1 MNKTYNIIWNAARGM
16 YIVTSELARSGSRAI
31 VSVSASCAVTLLAMD
46 AAPAVAEETRVSI
59 PSQTTTYT
67 LSGATPFV
75 VETGNT
81 VATDTAT
88 SAAIVG
94 DNSNDWDLLIESGAV
109 VGSSLTD
116 SQAMNL
122 DSSTGATSVHN
133 QGTITGSNEDGTI
146 MLQNGGSV
154 INDARIENNA
164 TYEHDP
170 EDIPQEYAGVYML
183 NGGSYVSSESGVLE
197 GVSGV
202 IVQSGEAHITNGG
215 MINSDGSW
223 RSYGV
228 EFRDGTYGTIVNTGT
243 IITTASDGSGK
254 IEDAAIY
261 VHTLNDMAVSGSVSV
276 DNSGLMQSDFITVA
290 LYYGSHF
297 EVVNR
302 VGGVITAGNSSLVGI
317 KSTAMELKVGVDNL
331 VTNDGTISAYGTAN
345 TYGIHYGESTSGG
358 VITNTG
364 SITTTGGGSGDASV
378 YVHGNGDGTVVNNSG
393 TMSSTVYGVYLDSAR
408 SKGHTLNN
416 QAGGAISANTAVA
429 INGNG
434 NTISNQGKMT
444 GVSDGLVLSGN
455 NNIVTTSGGEI
466 SGKNGIRVSK
476 GSGNQITAKSGSK
489 ITATSTGISIAGG
502 NNQVTTESGSTIV
515 AKDNGILI
523 NSGANNVT
531 NGGSI
536 TATGSSIS
544 YGIQYNSG
552 TSGTITNTG
561 TITTT
566 GKGAGDAS
574 VYAHGGAVTINN
586 SGTMDSSVFGVYVT
600 TGHTLNNLAGG
611 SITANTAVQLNGN
624 NNTLANAGAILGD
637 TNGVTINGSGNTLTS
652 QGKITGGT
660 NAILINSGSK
670 NNTLTLNTGTE
681 ISGSITDDN
690 NSASANNNLI
700 LDGEGTLGSSISGL
714 NSVTS
719 SGDWTLSGA
728 TMNLSGTT
736 NSALWVKSG
745 TLILNGA
752 MTAKGATVDSG
763 TTLQIG
769 NGGTLG
775 AFNGD
780 IVDNGTLTFNRSD
793 AAAYGSVISGS
804 GNVIKQGGGELT
816 LSNNNS
822 YSGGTTI
829 AEGTLTAT
837 AGGALGSGNIDNRAY
852 LKLDAANASDP
863 FIVADLTTH
872 SGATVEI
879 GAGST
884 LQANT
889 LTQQDGSTLTADL
902 TATSGPAIRAKNVN
916 LDGTLNVASP
926 ASQEPIRSTDDLISL
941 ALIESDNAISGD
953 FDGIT
958 INGNAMN
965 PDAFITVVGQK
976 NVNDTHYDLVETLTW
991 YADRYNAAIDA
1002 HGTFNLADADDS
1014 FTVNTVLENVDANS
1028 GWNGQ
1033 SLTKTG
1039 AGTLILN
1046 AENTYTGG
1054 TTISDGTLVATNVE
1068 ALGTGN
1074 VTDNATLEL
1083 NTGGDFDNAISGSGQ
1098 VVKSGDETLTLSGSN
1113 TYTGGTIISGG
1124 TLVATNVEALGTG
1137 DVTDNATLELNT
1149 GGDFDNAIGGTGSVV
1164 KSGDKTLTLSG
1175 ANSYTGGTTISGGTL
1190 VASNVE
1196 ALGSGDV
1203 TDNATL
1209 ELNTGGDFANNIGGT
1224 GSVVKSGD
1232 KTLTLSGTNS
1242 YTGGTT
1248 ISGGTLVANNV
1259 EALGTGDVTNNA
1271 TLELNTGGDFDNAIS
1286 GSGQVVKSGD
1296 ETLTLSGANSYT
1308 GGTTIS
1314 GGTLVATNVEAL
1326 GTGDITD
1333 NATLELNAGGDFTNN
1348 IGGTGSVEKSGDKTL
1363 TLSGTNT
1370 YRGGTLISGGT
1381 LVASNVEA
1389 LGSGDVTDNAT
1400 LEMNT
1405 GGDFA
1410 NNIGGTGSVVKSG
1423 DKTLTLSGANSYTG
1437 GTTISGGTLVAS
1449 NVEALGTGNVTDNA
1463 TLELNT
1469 GGDFDNAISGSGQV
1483 VKSGDGAL
1491 TLSGAN
1497 SYSGATTISGGT
1509 LIAANVNALGT
1520 GAIDN
1525 RASLLLDASGQF
1537 TVTDLTTESGG
1548 NTEIGAGSTLQATTL
1563 TQKSDSTLT
1572 INLNSNTVDPV
1583 IHAASQVSL
1592 AGTLDIT
1599 GVGDV
1604 LDSDPASTDDLDTFT
1619 LIASDKTIAG
1629 DFEKLTVA
1637 GMDADLADFITVD
1650 GRIDDT
1656 GKQYELTTALTWYA
1670 DRDDAVTDA
1679 HGTFNLTN
1687 ADGSFAVNTV
1697 LENVDATLD
1706 PASATG
1712 WDGTSLIKQGA
1723 GTLIL
1728 NAENTYTGGTT
1739 ISGGTLVA
1747 TNVDALGSGDVTDD
1761 ATLELNT
1768 GGTFD
1773 NAISGS
1779 GQVVKSGDDVLTL
1792 SGANSYSG
1800 GTLISDG
1807 TLVASNVDALGS
1819 GDVTNNAT
1827 LEMNTGGDFI
1837 NNIGGTGRVEKSG
1850 DDTLTLSGS
1859 NTYTGGTLI
1868 SDGTLVASNV
1878 EALGTGD
1885 VTNNATLELN
1895 TGGTF
1900 DNAISGSGQV
1910 VKSGD
1915 DVLTLSGA
1923 NSYSGGTLISGG
1935 TLVANN
1941 VEALGTGDVTD
1952 NATLEMNTGG
1962 DFINN
1967 IGGTGRVEKSGDD
1980 ALTLSGSN
1988 TYTGGTTIND
1998 GTLIATSVD
2007 ALGSGDVTNNAV
2019 LELNTGGDFINNIG
2033 GTGRVEKSGDET
2045 LTLSGSNTYTGGTL
2059 ISGGTLVA
2067 TNVEALGTGDVTDNA
2082 VLELNTGG
2090 DFINNIGGT
2099 GRVEKSGDDTLTLSG
2114 SNSYTGG
2121 TLISSGTLVATNVD
2135 ALGSGDVTDNATLE
2149 LNTGGDFT
2157 NNISGSG
2164 QVVKSGDE
2172 TLTLSG
2178 SNTYTGGTTINDGTL
2193 VATSVEA
2200 LGSGDVT
2207 NDAVL
2212 ALNTGGDFANNIGGT
2227 GSVVKSGD
2235 ETLTLS
2241 GTNSYTGG
2249 TTISGGTLVAT
2260 NVEALGTGDVTNNA
2274 TLELNT
2280 GGDFTNNISG
2290 NGQVVKSGDDTLT
2303 FSGSNTYTGG
2313 TTINDGTLVATSVE
2327 ALGSGDVTNDAV
2339 LALNTGGDFANNI
2352 GGTGSVVK
2360 SGDETLTLSG
2370 SNTYTGSTLISSGT
2384 LVANDVNALGTG
2396 DVTDNATLMLNTGGD
2411 FINNIGGTGRVEKSG
2426 DDTLTLSGS
2435 NSYTGGTLISSGTL
2449 VATNVDALGSGD
2461 VTDNATLELNTGGT
2475 FDNAI
2480 SGSGQVVKSGDETLT
2495 LSGANSYTGG
2505 TLISSG
2511 TLVANDVNAL
2521 GTGDV
2526 TDNAVLELNTGGDFD
2541 NAISGSGQVV
2551 KSGDET
2557 LTLSGANS
2565 YTGGTTIS
2573 GGTLVASNVEA
2584 LGSGDIDNYASL
2596 QLNASGQFVTA
2607 NLTTHDNAITA
2618 IGAGSALRANTLTQE
2633 ANSTLAVH
2641 LIDSNSGAIVTA
2653 DHANLGGT
2661 LDITGIGNVA
2671 KSWTRDAYAYTLID
2685 TDSAINSDFAQFT
2698 VAGMDAKQVDFLTV
2712 DGRVNADD
2720 DTRYDVTASLSWY
2733 ADSDN
2738 AATDAHGTFT
2748 LSEQGHSFTLN
2759 TALTDVDATLNP
2771 DSATYWDGK
2780 SLIKRG
2786 AGTLILGAQNTYS
2799 GDTDVQEGALW
2810 LAETATIG
2818 SAGSA
2823 QAVNIAANAAFGGH
2837 NSTVNGHV
2845 NNQGSLYFVDTF
2857 TVNGDVVNSSAM
2869 ISGSDQPNN
2878 TLTIAGNYT
2887 GNDGH
2892 LYLNTQLGDDSSP
2905 TDKLIVTG
2913 DTAGSTTLHITNV
2926 NGLGAQTVNG
2936 IEVIEVGG
2944 QSDGDFRLYKG
2955 HVDINAWT
2963 YTLKQDGGDWY
2974 LRSESDDVPDDGGEV
2989 TPPDDGGEVTPPDD
3003 GGEVTPPDDG
3013 GEVTP
3018 PDDGGEV
3025 TPPDDD
3031 GEVTPPDDGGDITP
3045 PDDGGD
3051 ITPPDGGD
3059 VTPVAPQY
3067 RADIGVYLG
3076 NQWMARNLQM
3086 QTLYDREGSQYRS
3099 ADGSIWM
3106 RFKAGKAE
3114 SQAVNGNVDIDSD
3127 YSQFQL
3133 GGDILTWSDGAQS
3146 VTVGLMGSYIN
3157 ASTDSTG
3164 NRGADGS
3171 QFSANGSVDGYNLGL
3186 YATWFADAQSHRGA
3200 YIDSWYQYGAYNNS
3214 VDNDGLSAS
3223 RYDSA
3228 AHAVSLETGYRY
3240 DIALSNRNTVSL
3252 TPQAQVTW
3260 QRYSADTVIDD
3271 GGTRISGQN
3280 DDSWTTRLGVR
3291 VDGKLYKESGRIQPF
3306 MEVNWLH
3313 ASDNAS
3319 ATFGDTKVS
3328 QDLPNDRV
3336 EVKVGIQANVSE
3348 RLSVYAQAAG
3358 QKGKNDYGDASFSL
3372 NMRYNW

>member
-16 YIVTSELARSGSRAI
+16 YIVTSELARRGSRAI

-75 VETGNT
+75 VETDNT
-81 VATDTAT
+81 IATDTAA

-215 MINSDGSW
+215 MISSDGSW

-243 IITTASDGSGK
+243 IITTASDGSNK

-290 LYYGSHF
+290 LYHGSHF

-364 SITTTGGGSGDASV
+364 SITTTGGGAGDASV

-434 NTISNQGKMT
+434 NTITNQGKMT
-444 GVSDGLVLSGN
+444 GVSDGLLISGN
-455 NNIVTTSGGEI
+455 NNIVITSGGEI

-489 ITATSTGISIAGG
+489 ITTTSTGISIAGG
-502 NNQVTTESGSTIV
+502 NNQITTESGSAIV

-536 TATGSSIS
+536 TATGSNMS

-552 TSGTITNTG
+552 ASGTITNTG

-611 SITANTAVQLNGN
+611 SISANTAVQFHGN
-624 NNTLANAGAILGD
+624 NNKLANAGAISGD
-637 TNGVTINGSGNTLTS
+637 TNGVTISGSGNTLTN

-660 NAILINSGSK
+660 NAVLINSGSK

-681 ISGSITDDN
+681 MSGSITDGN

-769 NGGTLG
+769 NSGTLG

-852 LKLDAANASDP
+852 LKLEAASASDP

-1098 VVKSGDETLTLSGSN
+1098 VVKSGDETLTLSGANS
-1113 TYTGGTIISGG
+1113 YTGGTTISGG
-1124 TLVATNVEALGTG
+1124 TLVASNVEALGTG
-1137 DVTDNATLELNT
+1137 DITDNATLEMNT
-1149 GGDFDNAIGGTGSVV
+1149 GGDFANNIGGTGSVV

-1259 EALGTGDVTNNA
+1259 EALGTGDVT
-1271 TLELNTGGDFDNAIS
+1271 
-1286 GSGQVVKSGD
+1286 
-1296 ETLTLSGANSYT
+1296 
-1308 GGTTIS
+1308 
-1314 GGTLVATNVEAL
+1314 
-1326 GTGDITD
+1326 
-1333 NATLELNAGGDFTNN
+1333 
-1348 IGGTGSVEKSGDKTL
+1348 
-1363 TLSGTNT
+1363 
-1370 YRGGTLISGGT
+1370 
-1381 LVASNVEA
+1381 
-1389 LGSGDVTDNAT
+1389 
-1400 LEMNT
+1400 
-1405 GGDFA
+1405 
-1410 NNIGGTGSVVKSG
+1410 
-1423 DKTLTLSGANSYTG
+1423 
-1437 GTTISGGTLVAS
+1437 
-1449 NVEALGTGNVTDNA
+1449 DNA

-1483 VKSGDGAL
+1483 VKSGDKTL

-1509 LIAANVNALGT
+1509 LIATHVNALGT

-1525 RASLLLDASGQF
+1525 RASLLLDASGQL

-1779 GQVVKSGDDVLTL
+1779 GQVVKSGDGALTL

-1807 TLVASNVDALGS
+1807 TLVASNV
-1819 GDVTNNAT
+1819 
-1827 LEMNTGGDFI
+1827 
-1837 NNIGGTGRVEKSG
+1837 
-1850 DDTLTLSGS
+1850 
-1859 NTYTGGTLI
+1859 
-1868 SDGTLVASNV
+1868 

-1885 VTNNATLELN
+1885 VTDDAVLELN
-1895 TGGTF
+1895 TGGDF

-1910 VKSGD
+1910 V
-1915 DVLTLSGA
+1915 
-1923 NSYSGGTLISGG
+1923 
-1935 TLVANN
+1935 
-1941 VEALGTGDVTD
+1941 
-1952 NATLEMNTGG
+1952 
-1962 DFINN
+1962 
-1967 IGGTGRVEKSGDD
+1967 
-1980 ALTLSGSN
+1980 
-1988 TYTGGTTIND
+1988 
-1998 GTLIATSVD
+1998 
-2007 ALGSGDVTNNAV
+2007 
-2019 LELNTGGDFINNIG
+2019 
-2033 GTGRVEKSGDET
+2033 KSGDET

-2067 TNVEALGTGDVTDNA
+2067 SNVEALGSGDVTNDAVLELNTGGTFDNVISGSGQVVKSGDDALTLSGANTYTGGTTINDGTLVATSVDALGTGDVTDNA
-2082 VLELNTGG
+2082 TLELNTGG
-2090 DFINNIGGT
+2090 TFDNAISGSGQ
-2099 GRVEKSGDDTLTLSG
+2099 VVKSGDKMLTLSG
-2114 SNSYTGG
+2114 ANSYSGG
-2121 TLISSGTLVATNVD
+2121 TLISDGTLVASNVES
-2135 ALGSGDVTDNATLE
+2135 LGTGDVTNNATLE

-2172 TLTLSG
+2172 TLTLSS

-2370 SNTYTGSTLISSGT
+2370 SNTYTGGTLISSGT

-2565 YTGGTTIS
+2565 YTGGTLISGGTLVATSVEALGSGDVTDNAVLELNTGGTFDNAISGSGQVVKSGDKTLTLSGANSYTGGTTIS

-2633 ANSTLAVH
+2633 ANGTLAVH
-2641 LIDSNSGAIVTA
+2641 LTDNNSGAIVTA
-2653 DHANLGGT
+2653 DRANLGGT
-2661 LDITGIGNVA
+2661 LDITGIGNVT

-2685 TDSAINSDFAQFT
+2685 TDSAIDSDFAQFT

-2759 TALTDVDATLNP
+2759 TALTDVDATLDP
-2771 DSATYWDGK
+2771 DSATGWDGK

-2786 AGTLILGAQNTYS
+2786 AGALILGAQNTYS

-2810 LAETATIG
+2810 LTETATIG

-2837 NSTVNGHV
+2837 NATVNGHV
-2845 NNQGSLYFVDTF
+2845 NNLGSLYFADTF

>member
-122 DSSTGATSVHN
+122 DSLTGATSVHN
-133 QGTITGSNEDGTI
+133 QGTITGSSADGTI
-146 MLQNGGSV
+146 LLQNGGSV
-154 INDARIENNA
+154 INDGRIENSAIYVHNLDYGA
-164 TYEHDP
+164 P
-170 EDIPQEYAGVYML
+170 EIDAAIYML
-183 NGGSYVSSESGVLE
+183 NGGSYVSSENGVLK

-202 IVQSGEAHITNGG
+202 IVQSGEVHITNGG
-215 MINSDGSW
+215 TINSDGSW

-228 EFRDGTYGTIVNTGT
+228 ELRGGAYGTIVNTGT
-243 IITTASDGSGK
+243 IITTASDGSNK

-261 VHTLNDMAVSGSVSV
+261 AHTFDDIAAGDSVSV
-276 DNSGLMQSDFITVA
+276 DNSGLLQSDFIAVA
-290 LYYGSHF
+290 LYHGAHF
-297 EVVNR
+297 EVFNR
-302 VGGVITAGNSSLVGI
+302 AGGVITAGNSSLVGI
-317 KSTAMELKVGVDNL
+317 QSAAMELKAGADNL

-345 TYGIHYGESTSGG
+345 TYGIHYGENTSGG

-434 NTISNQGKMT
+434 NTITNQGKMT
-444 GVSDGLVLSGN
+444 GVSDGLLISGN

-489 ITATSTGISIAGG
+489 ITTTSTGISIAGG
-502 NNQVTTESGSTIV
+502 NNQVTTESGSAIV

-552 TSGTITNTG
+552 ASGTITNTG

-624 NNTLANAGAILGD
+624 NNTLANAGAISGD
-637 TNGVTINGSGNTLTS
+637 TNGVTISGSGNTLTS

-660 NAILINSGSK
+660 NAVLINSGSK
-670 NNTLTLNTGTE
+670 NNTITLNTGTE

-745 TLILNGA
+745 TLIVNGA

-804 GNVIKQGGGELT
+804 GNVVKQGGGELT

-852 LKLDAANASDP
+852 LKLDAASASDP

-902 TATSGPAIRAKNVN
+902 TETSGPVIRAKNVN

-953 FDGIT
+953 FGDIT

-991 YADRYNAAIDA
+991 YADRDNAAIDA

-1046 AENTYTGG
+1046 AENTYTGS
-1054 TTISDGTLVATNVE
+1054 TTISEGTLIATNVE

-1074 VTDNATLEL
+1074 VTDNATLEM

-1098 VVKSGDETLTLSGSN
+1098 VVKSGDETLTLSGANS
-1113 TYTGGTIISGG
+1113 YTGGTTISGG
-1124 TLVATNVEALGTG
+1124 TLVASNVEALGTG
-1137 DVTDNATLELNT
+1137 DITDNATLELNT
-1149 GGDFDNAIGGTGSVV
+1149 GGDFDNVISGSGQVV

-1209 ELNTGGDFANNIGGT
+1209 ELNT
-1224 GSVVKSGD
+1224 S
-1232 KTLTLSGTNS
+1232 
-1242 YTGGTT
+1242 
-1248 ISGGTLVANNV
+1248 
-1259 EALGTGDVTNNA
+1259 
-1271 TLELNTGGDFDNAIS
+1271 
-1286 GSGQVVKSGD
+1286 
-1296 ETLTLSGANSYT
+1296 
-1308 GGTTIS
+1308 
-1314 GGTLVATNVEAL
+1314 
-1326 GTGDITD
+1326 
-1333 NATLELNAGGDFTNN
+1333 
-1348 IGGTGSVEKSGDKTL
+1348 
-1363 TLSGTNT
+1363 
-1370 YRGGTLISGGT
+1370 
-1381 LVASNVEA
+1381 
-1389 LGSGDVTDNAT
+1389 
-1400 LEMNT
+1400 
-1405 GGDFA
+1405 GDFA

-1437 GTTISGGTLVAS
+1437 GTIISGGTLVAT
-1449 NVEALGTGNVTDNA
+1449 NVDALGTGDVIDNA

-1483 VKSGDGAL
+1483 VKSGDDTLA
-1491 TLSGAN
+1491 LSGAN

-1572 INLNSNTVDPV
+1572 INLDSNTADPV

-1779 GQVVKSGDDVLTL
+1779 GQVVKSGD
-1792 SGANSYSG
+1792 
-1800 GTLISDG
+1800 
-1807 TLVASNVDALGS
+1807 
-1819 GDVTNNAT
+1819 
-1827 LEMNTGGDFI
+1827 E
-1837 NNIGGTGRVEKSG
+1837 
-1850 DDTLTLSGS
+1850 TLTLSGT
-1859 NTYTGGTLI
+1859 NT
-1868 SDGTLVASNV
+1868 
-1878 EALGTGD
+1878 
-1885 VTNNATLELN
+1885 
-1895 TGGTF
+1895 
-1900 DNAISGSGQV
+1900 
-1910 VKSGD
+1910 
-1915 DVLTLSGA
+1915 
-1923 NSYSGGTLISGG
+1923 YSGGTLISGG
-1935 TLVANN
+1935 TLVASN

-2121 TLISSGTLVATNVD
+2121 TLISGGTLVATNVD
-2135 ALGSGDVTDNATLE
+2135 ALGSGDVTNNAVLE
-2149 LNTGGDFT
+2149 LNTGGTFD
-2157 NNISGSG
+2157 NAISGSG

-2193 VATSVEA
+2193 IATSVDA

-2207 NDAVL
+2207 NNAVL
-2212 ALNTGGDFANNIGGT
+2212 ELNTGGDFINNIGGT
-2227 GSVVKSGD
+2227 GRVEKSGD

-2241 GTNSYTGG
+2241 GSNTYTGG
-2249 TTISGGTLVAT
+2249 TLISGGTLVAT
-2260 NVEALGTGDVTNNA
+2260 NVEALGTGDVTDN
-2274 TLELNT
+2274 
-2280 GGDFTNNISG
+2280 
-2290 NGQVVKSGDDTLT
+2290 
-2303 FSGSNTYTGG
+2303 
-2313 TTINDGTLVATSVE
+2313 
-2327 ALGSGDVTNDAV
+2327 AV
-2339 LALNTGGDFANNI
+2339 L
-2352 GGTGSVVK
+2352 
-2360 SGDETLTLSG
+2360 E
-2370 SNTYTGSTLISSGT
+2370 
-2384 LVANDVNALGTG
+2384 
-2396 DVTDNATLMLNTGGD
+2396 LNTGGD

-2435 NSYTGGTLISSGTL
+2435 NSYTGGTLISGGTL

-2565 YTGGTTIS
+2565 YTGGTLISGGTLVATSVEALGSGDVTDNAVLELNTGGTFDNAISGSGQVVKSGDKTLTLSGANSYTGGTTIS

-2607 NLTTHDNAITA
+2607 NLTTHDNATTA

-2641 LIDSNSGAIVTA
+2641 LTDSNSGAIVTA
-2653 DHANLGGT
+2653 DRANLGGT

-2799 GDTDVQEGALW
+2799 GDTDVQEGTLW

-2837 NSTVNGHV
+2837 NATVNGHV
-2845 NNQGSLYFVDTF
+2845 NNLGNLYFVDTF

-2892 LYLNTQLGDDSSP
+2892 LYLNTQLGDDNSP

-2944 QSDGDFRLYKG
+2944 QSDGDFTLYKG

-2974 LRSESDDVPDDGGEV
+2974 LRSESDDVPDDGG
-2989 TPPDDGGEVTPPDD
+2989 D
-3003 GGEVTPPDDG
+3003 
-3013 GEVTP
+3013 
-3018 PDDGGEV
+3018 
-3025 TPPDDD
+3025 
-3031 GEVTPPDDGGDITP
+3031 VTPPDDGGDVTP
-3045 PDDGGD
+3045 PDDGGDVTPPDDGGDVTPPDDGGDVSPPDDGGDVTPPDDGGDVTPPDGDGD

-3059 VTPVAPQY
+3059 VTPVTPQY

-3099 ADGSIWM
+3099 ADGSVWM

>member
-154 INDARIENNA
+154 INDALIENNA

-243 IITTASDGSGK
+243 IITTASDGSNK

-290 LYYGSHF
+290 LYHGSHF

-364 SITTTGGGSGDASV
+364 SITTTGGGAGDASV

-416 QAGGAISANTAVA
+416 QAGGVISANTAVA
-429 INGNG
+429 VNGNG
-434 NTISNQGKMT
+434 NTITNQGKMT
-444 GVSDGLVLSGN
+444 GVSDGLLISGN

-489 ITATSTGISIAGG
+489 ITTTSTGISIAGG
-502 NNQVTTESGSTIV
+502 NNQITTESGSAIV

-536 TATGSSIS
+536 TATGSNMS

-552 TSGTITNTG
+552 ASGTITNTG

-611 SITANTAVQLNGN
+611 SISANTAVQFHGN
-624 NNTLANAGAILGD
+624 NNKLANAGAILGD

-652 QGKITGGT
+652 QGKITGGI

-804 GNVIKQGGGELT
+804 GNVVKQGGGELT

-852 LKLDAANASDP
+852 LKLDAASASDP

-902 TATSGPAIRAKNVN
+902 TETSGPVIRAKNVN

-953 FDGIT
+953 FDDIT

-991 YADRYNAAIDA
+991 YADRDNAAIDA

-1014 FTVNTVLENVDANS
+1014 FTVNTVLEDVDANS

-1046 AENTYTGG
+1046 AENTYTGS
-1054 TTISDGTLVATNVE
+1054 TTISEGTLIATNVE

-1074 VTDNATLEL
+1074 VTDNATLEM

-1098 VVKSGDETLTLSGSN
+1098 
-1113 TYTGGTIISGG
+1113 
-1124 TLVATNVEALGTG
+1124 
-1137 DVTDNATLELNT
+1137 
-1149 GGDFDNAIGGTGSVV
+1149 VV

-1190 VASNVE
+1190 VATNVE
-1196 ALGSGDV
+1196 VLGSGDV
-1203 TDNATL
+1203 TDNAVL
-1209 ELNTGGDFANNIGGT
+1209 ELNTGGDFT
-1224 GSVVKSGD
+1224 
-1232 KTLTLSGTNS
+1232 
-1242 YTGGTT
+1242 
-1248 ISGGTLVANNV
+1248 
-1259 EALGTGDVTNNA
+1259 
-1271 TLELNTGGDFDNAIS
+1271 NAIS
-1286 GSGQVVKSGD
+1286 GSGQ
-1296 ETLTLSGANSYT
+1296 
-1308 GGTTIS
+1308 
-1314 GGTLVATNVEAL
+1314 
-1326 GTGDITD
+1326 
-1333 NATLELNAGGDFTNN
+1333 
-1348 IGGTGSVEKSGDKTL
+1348 
-1363 TLSGTNT
+1363 
-1370 YRGGTLISGGT
+1370 
-1381 LVASNVEA
+1381 
-1389 LGSGDVTDNAT
+1389 
-1400 LEMNT
+1400 
-1405 GGDFA
+1405 
-1410 NNIGGTGSVVKSG
+1410 VVKSG

-1449 NVEALGTGNVTDNA
+1449 NVEALGTGDITDNATLELNAGGDFANNIGGTGSVVKSGDKTLTLSGSNTYTGGTTISGGTLVATNVEALGTGNVTDNATLELSTGGDFANNIGGTGSVVKSGDETLTLSGANSYTGGTTISGGTLVASNVEALGTGDVTDNA

-1483 VKSGDGAL
+1483 VKSGDKTL

-1497 SYSGATTISGGT
+1497 SYSGA
-1509 LIAANVNALGT
+1509 
-1520 GAIDN
+1520 
-1525 RASLLLDASGQF
+1525 
-1537 TVTDLTTESGG
+1537 
-1548 NTEIGAGSTLQATTL
+1548 
-1563 TQKSDSTLT
+1563 
-1572 INLNSNTVDPV
+1572 
-1583 IHAASQVSL
+1583 
-1592 AGTLDIT
+1592 
-1599 GVGDV
+1599 
-1604 LDSDPASTDDLDTFT
+1604 
-1619 LIASDKTIAG
+1619 
-1629 DFEKLTVA
+1629 
-1637 GMDADLADFITVD
+1637 
-1650 GRIDDT
+1650 
-1656 GKQYELTTALTWYA
+1656 
-1670 DRDDAVTDA
+1670 
-1679 HGTFNLTN
+1679 
-1687 ADGSFAVNTV
+1687 
-1697 LENVDATLD
+1697 
-1706 PASATG
+1706 
-1712 WDGTSLIKQGA
+1712 
-1723 GTLIL
+1723 
-1728 NAENTYTGGTT
+1728 TT

-1779 GQVVKSGDDVLTL
+1779 GQVVKSGDETLTLSGTNTYSGGTLISGGTLVASNVEALGTGDVTNDAVLELNTGGTFDNAISGSGQVVKSGDKMLTL

-1807 TLVASNVDALGS
+1807 TLVASNVEALGS
-1819 GDVTNNAT
+1819 GDVTNDAVLELNTGGTFDNVISGSGKVEKSGDDALTLSGSNTYTGGTLISGGTLVASNVEALGTGDVTDNAT
-1827 LEMNTGGDFI
+1827 LALNAGGDFTNNIGGTGRVEKSGDQTLTLSGSNTYTGGTLISSGTLVATSVDALGTGNVTNNATLALNTGGDFINNIGGTGRVEKSGDDALTLSGSNTYTGGTLISGGTLVANDVNALGTGDVTDNAALMLNTGGDFI

-1868 SDGTLVASNV
+1868 SGGTLVANDVNALGTGDVTDNATLALNAVGDFNNAIGGSGKVEKSGDDTLTLSGSNTYTGGTLINGGTLVASNV

-1885 VTNNATLELN
+1885 VTDDATLELN
-1895 TGGTF
+1895 TGGKF
-1900 DNAISGSGQV
+1900 DNAISGSGNV
-1910 VKSGD
+1910 VKSGAD
-1915 DVLTLSGA
+1915 
-1923 NSYSGGTLISGG
+1923 
-1935 TLVANN
+1935 
-1941 VEALGTGDVTD
+1941 
-1952 NATLEMNTGG
+1952 
-1962 DFINN
+1962 
-1967 IGGTGRVEKSGDD
+1967 
-1980 ALTLSGSN
+1980 
-1988 TYTGGTTIND
+1988 
-1998 GTLIATSVD
+1998 
-2007 ALGSGDVTNNAV
+2007 
-2019 LELNTGGDFINNIG
+2019 
-2033 GTGRVEKSGDET
+2033 
-2045 LTLSGSNTYTGGTL
+2045 
-2059 ISGGTLVA
+2059 
-2067 TNVEALGTGDVTDNA
+2067 
-2082 VLELNTGG
+2082 
-2090 DFINNIGGT
+2090 
-2099 GRVEKSGDDTLTLSG
+2099 
-2114 SNSYTGG
+2114 
-2121 TLISSGTLVATNVD
+2121 
-2135 ALGSGDVTDNATLE
+2135 
-2149 LNTGGDFT
+2149 
-2157 NNISGSG
+2157 
-2164 QVVKSGDE
+2164 

-2193 VATSVEA
+2193 VATSV
-2200 LGSGDVT
+2200 D
-2207 NDAVL
+2207 
-2212 ALNTGGDFANNIGGT
+2212 
-2227 GSVVKSGD
+2227 
-2235 ETLTLS
+2235 
-2241 GTNSYTGG
+2241 
-2249 TTISGGTLVAT
+2249 
-2260 NVEALGTGDVTNNA
+2260 ALGTGDVTDDA

-2280 GGDFTNNISG
+2280 GGD
-2290 NGQVVKSGDDTLT
+2290 
-2303 FSGSNTYTGG
+2303 
-2313 TTINDGTLVATSVE
+2313 
-2327 ALGSGDVTNDAV
+2327 
-2339 LALNTGGDFANNI
+2339 
-2352 GGTGSVVK
+2352 
-2360 SGDETLTLSG
+2360 
-2370 SNTYTGSTLISSGT
+2370 
-2384 LVANDVNALGTG
+2384 
-2396 DVTDNATLMLNTGGD
+2396 
-2411 FINNIGGTGRVEKSG
+2411 
-2426 DDTLTLSGS
+2426 
-2435 NSYTGGTLISSGTL
+2435 
-2449 VATNVDALGSGD
+2449 
-2461 VTDNATLELNTGGT
+2461 

-2480 SGSGQVVKSGDETLT
+2480 SGSGQVVKSGDDTLT
-2495 LSGANSYTGG
+2495 LSGSNTYTGG

-2526 TDNAVLELNTGGDFD
+2526 TDNATLELNTGGDFT
-2541 NAISGSGQVV
+2541 NNIGGTGRVE
-2551 KSGDET
+2551 KSGDGT
-2557 LTLSGANS
+2557 LTLSGSNT
-2565 YTGGTTIS
+2565 YTGGTLIS
-2573 GGTLVASNVEA
+2573 DGTLVASNVEA

-2607 NLTTHDNAITA
+2607 NLTTHDNATTA
-2618 IGAGSALRANTLTQE
+2618 IGADSALRGNTLTQE

-2641 LIDSNSGAIVTA
+2641 LTDSNSGAIVTA

-2712 DGRVNADD
+2712 DGRVNAAD

-2748 LSEQGHSFTLN
+2748 LSEQGHCFTLN

-2799 GDTDVQEGALW
+2799 GDTDVQEGVLW

-2837 NSTVNGHV
+2837 NATVNGHV
-2845 NNQGSLYFVDTF
+2845 NNLGNLYFVDTF

-2944 QSDGDFRLYKG
+2944 QSDGDFTLYKG

-2974 LRSESDDVPDDGGEV
+2974 LRSESDDVPDDGGDV
-2989 TPPDDGGEVTPPDD
+2989 IPPDDGGD
-3003 GGEVTPPDDG
+3003 
-3013 GEVTP
+3013 
-3018 PDDGGEV
+3018 
-3025 TPPDDD
+3025 
-3031 GEVTPPDDGGDITP
+3031 VTPPDDGGDVTP
-3045 PDDGGD
+3045 PDDGGDVTPPDDGGDVSPPDDGGDVTPPDDGGDVTPPDDDGD

>member
-133 QGTITGSNEDGTI
+133 QGTITGSNEDGAI

-154 INDARIENNA
+154 INDARIENSA

-215 MINSDGSW
+215 MISSDGSW

-243 IITTASDGSGK
+243 IITTASDGSNK

-290 LYYGSHF
+290 LYHGSHF

-364 SITTTGGGSGDASV
+364 SITTTGGGAGDASV

-416 QAGGAISANTAVA
+416 QAGSAISANTAVA

-444 GVSDGLVLSGN
+444 GVSDGLLISGN

-489 ITATSTGISIAGG
+489 ITTTSTGISIAGG
-502 NNQVTTESGSTIV
+502 NNQITTESGSAIV

-536 TATGSSIS
+536 TATGSNMS

-552 TSGTITNTG
+552 ASGTITNTG

-611 SITANTAVQLNGN
+611 SISANTAVQFHGN
-624 NNTLANAGAILGD
+624 NNKLANAGAILGD

-652 QGKITGGT
+652 QGKITGGI

-804 GNVIKQGGGELT
+804 GNVVKQGGGELT

-852 LKLDAANASDP
+852 LKLDAASASDP

-953 FDGIT
+953 FDDIT

-991 YADRYNAAIDA
+991 YADRDNAAIDA

-1046 AENTYTGG
+1046 AENTYTGS
-1054 TTISDGTLVATNVE
+1054 TTISEGTLIATNVE

-1074 VTDNATLEL
+1074 VTDNATLEMNTGGDFDNAISGSGQVVKSGDETLTLSGANSYTGGTTISGGTLVASNVEALGTGDITDNATLELNAGGDFANNIGGTGSVVKSGDKTLTLSGSNTYTGGTTISGGTLVASNVEALGSGDVTDNATLEMNTGGDFANNIGGTGSVVKSGDETLTLSGANSYTGGTTISGGTLVASNVEALGTGDVTDNATLEL

-1098 VVKSGDETLTLSGSN
+1098 VVKSGDKTLTLSGINS
-1113 TYTGGTIISGG
+1113 YTGGTTISGG
-1124 TLVATNVEALGTG
+1124 TLVASNVDALGSG

-1296 ETLTLSGANSYT
+1296 
-1308 GGTTIS
+1308 
-1314 GGTLVATNVEAL
+1314 
-1326 GTGDITD
+1326 
-1333 NATLELNAGGDFTNN
+1333 
-1348 IGGTGSVEKSGDKTL
+1348 KT
-1363 TLSGTNT
+1363 
-1370 YRGGTLISGGT
+1370 
-1381 LVASNVEA
+1381 
-1389 LGSGDVTDNAT
+1389 
-1400 LEMNT
+1400 
-1405 GGDFA
+1405 
-1410 NNIGGTGSVVKSG
+1410 
-1423 DKTLTLSGANSYTG
+1423 
-1437 GTTISGGTLVAS
+1437 
-1449 NVEALGTGNVTDNA
+1449 
-1463 TLELNT
+1463 
-1469 GGDFDNAISGSGQV
+1469 
-1483 VKSGDGAL
+1483 L

-1509 LIAANVNALGT
+1509 LIATHVNALGT

-1572 INLNSNTVDPV
+1572 INLDSNTADPV

-1807 TLVASNVDALGS
+1807 TLVASNVEALGT
-1819 GDVTNNAT
+1819 GDVTDDAV
-1827 LEMNTGGDFI
+1827 LELNTGGDFDNAI
-1837 NNIGGTGRVEKSG
+1837 SGSGQVVKSG
-1850 DDTLTLSGS
+1850 DETLTLSGS

-1885 VTNNATLELN
+1885 VTDDAVLELN
-1895 TGGTF
+1895 TGGDF

-1923 NSYSGGTLISGG
+1923 NSYSGGTLISDG
-1935 TLVANN
+1935 TLVASN

-1952 NATLEMNTGG
+1952 DAT
-1962 DFINN
+1962 
-1967 IGGTGRVEKSGDD
+1967 
-1980 ALTLSGSN
+1980 
-1988 TYTGGTTIND
+1988 
-1998 GTLIATSVD
+1998 
-2007 ALGSGDVTNNAV
+2007 
-2019 LELNTGGDFINNIG
+2019 
-2033 GTGRVEKSGDET
+2033 
-2045 LTLSGSNTYTGGTL
+2045 
-2059 ISGGTLVA
+2059 
-2067 TNVEALGTGDVTDNA
+2067 
-2082 VLELNTGG
+2082 LELNTGG

-2099 GRVEKSGDDTLTLSG
+2099 GRVEKSGDD
-2114 SNSYTGG
+2114 
-2121 TLISSGTLVATNVD
+2121 
-2135 ALGSGDVTDNATLE
+2135 
-2149 LNTGGDFT
+2149 
-2157 NNISGSG
+2157 
-2164 QVVKSGDE
+2164 K
-2172 TLTLSG
+2172 LTLSG
-2178 SNTYTGGTTINDGTL
+2178 SNTYTGG
-2193 VATSVEA
+2193 
-2200 LGSGDVT
+2200 
-2207 NDAVL
+2207 
-2212 ALNTGGDFANNIGGT
+2212 
-2227 GSVVKSGD
+2227 
-2235 ETLTLS
+2235 
-2241 GTNSYTGG
+2241 
-2249 TTISGGTLVAT
+2249 
-2260 NVEALGTGDVTNNA
+2260 
-2274 TLELNT
+2274 
-2280 GGDFTNNISG
+2280 
-2290 NGQVVKSGDDTLT
+2290 
-2303 FSGSNTYTGG
+2303 
-2313 TTINDGTLVATSVE
+2313 
-2327 ALGSGDVTNDAV
+2327 
-2339 LALNTGGDFANNI
+2339 
-2352 GGTGSVVK
+2352 
-2360 SGDETLTLSG
+2360 
-2370 SNTYTGSTLISSGT
+2370 TLISSGT

-2411 FINNIGGTGRVEKSG
+2411 FTNNIGGTGRVEKSG
-2426 DDTLTLSGS
+2426 DDALTLSGS
-2435 NSYTGGTLISSGTL
+2435 NTYTGGTLISGGTLVANDVNALGTGDITDNATLALNAVGDFDNAISGSGKVEKSGDDALTLSGSNTYTGGTLISSGTLVASNVEALGTGDVTDNATLELNTSGTFDNAISGSGQVVKSGDKMLTLSGANSYSGGTLISDGTLVASNVESLGTGDVTNNATLELNTGGDFTNNISGSGQVVKSGDDALALSGANSYTGGTLISSGTL

-2480 SGSGQVVKSGDETLT
+2480 SGSGQVVKSGDKTLT
-2495 LSGANSYTGG
+2495 LSGSNTYTGG
-2505 TLISSG
+2505 TLIS
-2511 TLVANDVNAL
+2511 D
-2521 GTGDV
+2521 
-2526 TDNAVLELNTGGDFD
+2526 
-2541 NAISGSGQVV
+2541 
-2551 KSGDET
+2551 
-2557 LTLSGANS
+2557 
-2565 YTGGTTIS
+2565 
-2573 GGTLVASNVEA
+2573 GTLVASNVEA

-2607 NLTTHDNAITA
+2607 NLTTHDNATTA

-2771 DSATYWDGK
+2771 DSATDWDGK

-2837 NSTVNGHV
+2837 NATVNGHV
-2845 NNQGSLYFVDTF
+2845 NNLGNLYFVDTF

-3003 GGEVTPPDDG
+3003 GGDVTPPDDGGDVTPPDDG

-3025 TPPDDD
+3025 TPPDD
-3031 GEVTPPDDGGDITP
+3031 GGDVTP

-3328 QDLPNDRV
+3328 QDLPNDRL

>member
-1 MNKTYNIIWNAARGM
+1 
-16 YIVTSELARSGSRAI
+16 
-31 VSVSASCAVTLLAMD
+31 
-46 AAPAVAEETRVSI
+46 
-59 PSQTTTYT
+59 
-67 LSGATPFV
+67 
-75 VETGNT
+75 
-81 VATDTAT
+81 
-88 SAAIVG
+88 
-94 DNSNDWDLLIESGAV
+94 
-109 VGSSLTD
+109 
-116 SQAMNL
+116 
-122 DSSTGATSVHN
+122 
-133 QGTITGSNEDGTI
+133 
-146 MLQNGGSV
+146 
-154 INDARIENNA
+154 
-164 TYEHDP
+164 
-170 EDIPQEYAGVYML
+170 
-183 NGGSYVSSESGVLE
+183 
-197 GVSGV
+197 
-202 IVQSGEAHITNGG
+202 
-215 MINSDGSW
+215 
-223 RSYGV
+223 
-228 EFRDGTYGTIVNTGT
+228 
-243 IITTASDGSGK
+243 
-254 IEDAAIY
+254 
-261 VHTLNDMAVSGSVSV
+261 
-276 DNSGLMQSDFITVA
+276 
-290 LYYGSHF
+290 
-297 EVVNR
+297 
-302 VGGVITAGNSSLVGI
+302 
-317 KSTAMELKVGVDNL
+317 
-331 VTNDGTISAYGTAN
+331 
-345 TYGIHYGESTSGG
+345 YGIHYGESTSGG

-364 SITTTGGGSGDASV
+364 SITTTGGGAGDASV

-434 NTISNQGKMT
+434 NTITNQGKMT
-444 GVSDGLVLSGN
+444 GVSDGLLISGN

-489 ITATSTGISIAGG
+489 ITATSTGISIASG
-502 NNQVTTESGSTIV
+502 NNQVTTESGSAIV

-552 TSGTITNTG
+552 ASGTITNTG

-637 TNGVTINGSGNTLTS
+637 TNGVTISGSGNTLTN

-660 NAILINSGSK
+660 NAVLINSGSK

-681 ISGSITDDN
+681 MSGSITDGN

-745 TLILNGA
+745 TLIVNGA

-793 AAAYGSVISGS
+793 AAVYGSVISGS
-804 GNVIKQGGGELT
+804 GNVVKQGGGELT

-852 LKLDAANASDP
+852 LKLDAASASDP

-941 ALIESDNAISGD
+941 ALIESDNVISGD
-953 FDGIT
+953 FDDIT

-991 YADRYNAAIDA
+991 YADRDNAAIDA

-1054 TTISDGTLVATNVE
+1054 TTISDGTLVANNVE

-1074 VTDNATLEL
+1074 VTD
-1083 NTGGDFDNAISGSGQ
+1083 
-1098 VVKSGDETLTLSGSN
+1098 
-1113 TYTGGTIISGG
+1113 
-1124 TLVATNVEALGTG
+1124 
-1137 DVTDNATLELNT
+1137 
-1149 GGDFDNAIGGTGSVV
+1149 
-1164 KSGDKTLTLSG
+1164 
-1175 ANSYTGGTTISGGTL
+1175 
-1190 VASNVE
+1190 
-1196 ALGSGDV
+1196 
-1203 TDNATL
+1203 
-1209 ELNTGGDFANNIGGT
+1209 
-1224 GSVVKSGD
+1224 
-1232 KTLTLSGTNS
+1232 
-1242 YTGGTT
+1242 
-1248 ISGGTLVANNV
+1248 
-1259 EALGTGDVTNNA
+1259 NA

-1326 GTGDITD
+1326 GSGDVTD
-1333 NATLELNAGGDFTNN
+1333 NATLELNTGGTFDNVISGSGQVVKSGDEMLTLSGANSYTGGTTISGGTLVVSNVEALGSGDVTDNATLELNTGGDFDNN
-1348 IGGTGSVEKSGDKTL
+1348 IGGTGSVVKSGDETL
-1363 TLSGTNT
+1363 TLSGANSYT
-1370 YRGGTLISGGT
+1370 GGTLISGGT
-1381 LVASNVEA
+1381 LVASNVEALGTGDVTDNAVLELNTGGTFDNVISGSGQVVKSGDEMLTLSGANSYTGGTTISGGTLVATNVEALGSGDVTDNATLELNTGGTFDNVISGSGQVVKSGDDALTLSGNNSYTGGTLISGGTLVASNVDA

-1405 GGDFA
+1405 GGDFDNA
-1410 NNIGGTGSVVKSG
+1410 ISGSGQVVKSG
-1423 DKTLTLSGANSYTG
+1423 DETLTLSGANSYTG
-1437 GTTISGGTLVAS
+1437 GTTISGGTLVAN
-1449 NVEALGTGNVTDNA
+1449 NVEALGTGDVTNNA

-1483 VKSGDGAL
+1483 VKSGDKTL

-1509 LIAANVNALGT
+1509 LIATHVNALGT

-1706 PASATG
+1706 PDSVTG

-1800 GTLISDG
+1800 GSLISGG
-1807 TLVASNVDALGS
+1807 TLVATNVEALGS
-1819 GDVTNNAT
+1819 GDVTNNAV
-1827 LEMNTGGDFI
+1827 LELNTGGTFDNAI
-1837 NNIGGTGRVEKSG
+1837 SGSGQVVKSG
-1850 DDTLTLSGS
+1850 DETLTLSGS

-1868 SDGTLVASNV
+1868 SGGTLVASNVEALGSGDVTNDAVLELNTGGDFDNAISGSGQVVKSGDETLTLSGANSYTGGTTISGGTLVASNV

-1885 VTNNATLELN
+1885 VTDNAVLELNTGGDFDNAISGSGQVVKSGDETLTLSGTNTYTGGTTISGGTLVATNVEALGTGDVTDNAVLELN

-1923 NSYSGGTLISGG
+1923 NSYSGGTLISDG
-1935 TLVANN
+1935 TLVASN

-1952 NATLEMNTGG
+1952 NATLELNTGG
-1962 DFINN
+1962 TFDNVIS
-1967 IGGTGRVEKSGDD
+1967 GSGQVVKSGDD
-1980 ALTLSGSN
+1980 
-1988 TYTGGTTIND
+1988 
-1998 GTLIATSVD
+1998 
-2007 ALGSGDVTNNAV
+2007 
-2019 LELNTGGDFINNIG
+2019 
-2033 GTGRVEKSGDET
+2033 T

-2059 ISGGTLVA
+2059 ISDGTLVA
-2067 TNVEALGTGDVTDNA
+2067 TSVDALGTGDVTDNA
-2082 VLELNTGG
+2082 V
-2090 DFINNIGGT
+2090 
-2099 GRVEKSGDDTLTLSG
+2099 
-2114 SNSYTGG
+2114 
-2121 TLISSGTLVATNVD
+2121 
-2135 ALGSGDVTDNATLE
+2135 LE

-2178 SNTYTGGTTINDGTL
+2178 
-2193 VATSVEA
+2193 A
-2200 LGSGDVT
+2200 
-2207 NDAVL
+2207 
-2212 ALNTGGDFANNIGGT
+2212 
-2227 GSVVKSGD
+2227 
-2235 ETLTLS
+2235 
-2241 GTNSYTGG
+2241 NSYTGG
-2249 TTISGGTLVAT
+2249 TTISGGTLVAS
-2260 NVEALGTGDVTNNA
+2260 NVE
-2274 TLELNT
+2274 
-2280 GGDFTNNISG
+2280 
-2290 NGQVVKSGDDTLT
+2290 
-2303 FSGSNTYTGG
+2303 
-2313 TTINDGTLVATSVE
+2313 
-2327 ALGSGDVTNDAV
+2327 
-2339 LALNTGGDFANNI
+2339 
-2352 GGTGSVVK
+2352 
-2360 SGDETLTLSG
+2360 
-2370 SNTYTGSTLISSGT
+2370 
-2384 LVANDVNALGTG
+2384 
-2396 DVTDNATLMLNTGGD
+2396 
-2411 FINNIGGTGRVEKSG
+2411 
-2426 DDTLTLSGS
+2426 
-2435 NSYTGGTLISSGTL
+2435 
-2449 VATNVDALGSGD
+2449 ALGSGD
-2461 VTDNATLELNTGGT
+2461 VTDNATLEM
-2475 FDNAI
+2475 
-2480 SGSGQVVKSGDETLT
+2480 
-2495 LSGANSYTGG
+2495 
-2505 TLISSG
+2505 
-2511 TLVANDVNAL
+2511 
-2521 GTGDV
+2521 
-2526 TDNAVLELNTGGDFD
+2526 NTGGDFD
-2541 NAISGSGQVV
+2541 NAISGRGQVV
-2551 KSGDET
+2551 KSGDKT

-2607 NLTTHDNAITA
+2607 NLTTHDNATTA

-2641 LIDSNSGAIVTA
+2641 LTDSNSGAIVTA

-2799 GDTDVQEGALW
+2799 GDTDVQEGTLW

-2837 NSTVNGHV
+2837 NATVNGHV
-2845 NNQGSLYFVDTF
+2845 NNLGSLYFVDTF

-2944 QSDGDFRLYKG
+2944 QSDGDFTLYKG

-2974 LRSESDDVPDDGGEV
+2974 LRSESDDVPDDGGDVIPPDDGGDV
-2989 TPPDDGGEVTPPDD
+2989 TPPDDGGD
-3003 GGEVTPPDDG
+3003 VTPPDDG

-3031 GEVTPPDDGGDITP
+3031 GEVTPPDDGGDVTP
-3045 PDDGGD
+3045 PDDDGD

-3059 VTPVAPQY
+3059 VTPVTPQY

-3280 DDSWTTRLGVR
+3280 DDSWTTRLGMR

>member
-1 MNKTYNIIWNAARGM
+1 MNRTYNIIWNAARGM

-122 DSSTGATSVHN
+122 DSLTGATSVHN
-133 QGTITGSNEDGTI
+133 QGTITGSSADGTI
-146 MLQNGGSV
+146 LLQNGGSV
-154 INDARIENNA
+154 INDGRIENSAIYVHNLDYGA
-164 TYEHDP
+164 P
-170 EDIPQEYAGVYML
+170 EIDAAIYML
-183 NGGSYVSSESGVLE
+183 NGGSYVSSENGVLK

-202 IVQSGEAHITNGG
+202 IVQSGEVHITNGG
-215 MINSDGSW
+215 TINSDGSW

-228 EFRDGTYGTIVNTGT
+228 ELRGGAYGTIVNTGT
-243 IITTASDGSGK
+243 IITTASDGSNK

-261 VHTLNDMAVSGSVSV
+261 AHTFDDIAAGDSVSV
-276 DNSGLMQSDFITVA
+276 DNSGLLQSDFIAVA
-290 LYYGSHF
+290 LYHGAHF
-297 EVVNR
+297 EVFNR
-302 VGGVITAGNSSLVGI
+302 AGGVITAGNSSLVGI
-317 KSTAMELKVGVDNL
+317 QSAAMELKAGADNL

-345 TYGIHYGESTSGG
+345 TYGIHYGENTSGG

-393 TMSSTVYGVYLDSAR
+393 TMSSSVYGVYLDSTR

-434 NTISNQGKMT
+434 NTITNQGKMT
-444 GVSDGLVLSGN
+444 GVSDGLLISGN

-489 ITATSTGISIAGG
+489 ITTTSTGISIAGG

-552 TSGTITNTG
+552 ASGTITNTG

-637 TNGVTINGSGNTLTS
+637 TDGVTISGSGNTLTS

-660 NAILINSGSK
+660 NAVLINSGSK
-670 NNTLTLNTGTE
+670 NNTITLNTGTE

-804 GNVIKQGGGELT
+804 GNVVKQGGGELT

-852 LKLDAANASDP
+852 LKLDAASASDP

-953 FDGIT
+953 FDDIT

-991 YADRYNAAIDA
+991 YADRDNAAIDA

-1046 AENTYTGG
+1046 AENTYTGS
-1054 TTISDGTLVATNVE
+1054 TTISEGTLIATNVE

-1074 VTDNATLEL
+1074 VTDNATLEM

-1098 VVKSGDETLTLSGSN
+1098 VVKSGDKTLTLSGANS
-1113 TYTGGTIISGG
+1113 YTGGTTISGG
-1124 TLVATNVEALGTG
+1124 TLVATNVDALGTG
-1137 DVTDNATLELNT
+1137 NVTDNATLELNT
-1149 GGDFDNAIGGTGSVV
+1149 GGTFDNAIGGTGSVV

-1175 ANSYTGGTTISGGTL
+1175 ANSYTGG
-1190 VASNVE
+1190 
-1196 ALGSGDV
+1196 
-1203 TDNATL
+1203 
-1209 ELNTGGDFANNIGGT
+1209 
-1224 GSVVKSGD
+1224 
-1232 KTLTLSGTNS
+1232 
-1242 YTGGTT
+1242 
-1248 ISGGTLVANNV
+1248 
-1259 EALGTGDVTNNA
+1259 
-1271 TLELNTGGDFDNAIS
+1271 
-1286 GSGQVVKSGD
+1286 
-1296 ETLTLSGANSYT
+1296 
-1308 GGTTIS
+1308 
-1314 GGTLVATNVEAL
+1314 
-1326 GTGDITD
+1326 
-1333 NATLELNAGGDFTNN
+1333 
-1348 IGGTGSVEKSGDKTL
+1348 
-1363 TLSGTNT
+1363 
-1370 YRGGTLISGGT
+1370 
-1381 LVASNVEA
+1381 
-1389 LGSGDVTDNAT
+1389 
-1400 LEMNT
+1400 
-1405 GGDFA
+1405 
-1410 NNIGGTGSVVKSG
+1410 
-1423 DKTLTLSGANSYTG
+1423 
-1437 GTTISGGTLVAS
+1437 
-1449 NVEALGTGNVTDNA
+1449 
-1463 TLELNT
+1463 
-1469 GGDFDNAISGSGQV
+1469 
-1483 VKSGDGAL
+1483 
-1491 TLSGAN
+1491 
-1497 SYSGATTISGGT
+1497 TTISGGT

-1537 TVTDLTTESGG
+1537 TVTDLTTGSGG

-1706 PASATG
+1706 PASSTG

-1747 TNVDALGSGDVTDD
+1747 TNVEALGTGDVTDNAVLELNTGGTFDNAISGIGQVVKSGDETLMLSGTNTYSGGTLISGGTLVASNVEALGTGDVTNDAVLELNTSGDFDNAISGSGQVEKSGDGTLTLSGSNTYTGGTLISGGTLVASNVEALGTGDVTNDAVLELNTGGTFDNAISGSGQVVKSGDDALTLSGANSYTGGTLISGGTLIASNVEALGSGDVTDN
-1761 ATLELNT
+1761 ATLALNT

-1807 TLVASNVDALGS
+1807 TLVASNVEALGS
-1819 GDVTNNAT
+1819 GDVTNDAV
-1827 LEMNTGGDFI
+1827 LELNTGGTFDNTI
-1837 NNIGGTGRVEKSG
+1837 SGSGRVVKSG
-1850 DDTLTLSGS
+1850 DGALTLSGANS
-1859 NTYTGGTLI
+1859 YSGGTLISDGTLIAGRVDVLGSGDVTDDATLELNTGGTFDNAISGSGQVVKSGDKMLTLSGANSYSGGTLI

-1895 TGGTF
+1895 TGG
-1900 DNAISGSGQV
+1900 
-1910 VKSGD
+1910 
-1915 DVLTLSGA
+1915 
-1923 NSYSGGTLISGG
+1923 
-1935 TLVANN
+1935 
-1941 VEALGTGDVTD
+1941 
-1952 NATLEMNTGG
+1952 
-1962 DFINN
+1962 
-1967 IGGTGRVEKSGDD
+1967 
-1980 ALTLSGSN
+1980 
-1988 TYTGGTTIND
+1988 
-1998 GTLIATSVD
+1998 
-2007 ALGSGDVTNNAV
+2007 
-2019 LELNTGGDFINNIG
+2019 
-2033 GTGRVEKSGDET
+2033 
-2045 LTLSGSNTYTGGTL
+2045 
-2059 ISGGTLVA
+2059 
-2067 TNVEALGTGDVTDNA
+2067 
-2082 VLELNTGG
+2082 
-2090 DFINNIGGT
+2090 
-2099 GRVEKSGDDTLTLSG
+2099 
-2114 SNSYTGG
+2114 
-2121 TLISSGTLVATNVD
+2121 
-2135 ALGSGDVTDNATLE
+2135 
-2149 LNTGGDFT
+2149 DFT

-2164 QVVKSGDE
+2164 QVVKSGDD

-2178 SNTYTGGTTINDGTL
+2178 
-2193 VATSVEA
+2193 A
-2200 LGSGDVT
+2200 
-2207 NDAVL
+2207 
-2212 ALNTGGDFANNIGGT
+2212 
-2227 GSVVKSGD
+2227 
-2235 ETLTLS
+2235 
-2241 GTNSYTGG
+2241 NSYTGG

-2260 NVEALGTGDVTNNA
+2260 NVEALGSGDVTNNA
-2274 TLELNT
+2274 
-2280 GGDFTNNISG
+2280 
-2290 NGQVVKSGDDTLT
+2290 V
-2303 FSGSNTYTGG
+2303 
-2313 TTINDGTLVATSVE
+2313 
-2327 ALGSGDVTNDAV
+2327 
-2339 LALNTGGDFANNI
+2339 
-2352 GGTGSVVK
+2352 
-2360 SGDETLTLSG
+2360 
-2370 SNTYTGSTLISSGT
+2370 
-2384 LVANDVNALGTG
+2384 
-2396 DVTDNATLMLNTGGD
+2396 
-2411 FINNIGGTGRVEKSG
+2411 
-2426 DDTLTLSGS
+2426 
-2435 NSYTGGTLISSGTL
+2435 
-2449 VATNVDALGSGD
+2449 
-2461 VTDNATLELNTGGT
+2461 LELNTGGT

-2480 SGSGQVVKSGDETLT
+2480 SGSGQVVKSGDKTLT

-2505 TLISSG
+2505 TTINDG
-2511 TLVANDVNAL
+2511 TLVATSVDALGTGDVTDDATLELNTGGDFDNAIGGSGNVVKSGADTLTLSGSNTYTGGTLISDGTLVASNVDAL

-2526 TDNAVLELNTGGDFD
+2526 TDNATLELNTGGDFD
-2541 NAISGSGQVV
+2541 NAISGRGQVV
-2551 KSGDET
+2551 KSGDKT

-2607 NLTTHDNAITA
+2607 NLTTHDNATTA

-2641 LIDSNSGAIVTA
+2641 LTDSNSGAIVTA
-2653 DHANLGGT
+2653 DRANLGGT

-2771 DSATYWDGK
+2771 DSATDWDGK

-2837 NSTVNGHV
+2837 NATVNGHV
-2845 NNQGSLYFVDTF
+2845 NNLGNLYFVDTF

-2974 LRSESDDVPDDGGEV
+2974 LRSESDDVPDDGGDV

-3003 GGEVTPPDDG
+3003 GGDVTPPDDG
-3013 GEVTP
+3013 GDVIP
-3018 PDDGGEV
+3018 PDDGGDI
-3025 TPPDDD
+3025 TPPDGGGD
-3031 GEVTPPDDGGDITP
+3031 VTPPDDGGDITP
-3045 PDDGGD
+3045 PDDDGN

-3200 YIDSWYQYGAYNNS
+3200 YIDSWYQYGVYNNS

-3348 RLSVYAQAAG
+3348 RLSVYAQAVG

>member
-81 VATDTAT
+81 VATDIAT

-122 DSSTGATSVHN
+122 DSLTGATSVHN

-146 MLQNGGSV
+146 LLQNGGSV
-154 INDARIENNA
+154 INDGRIENSA

-170 EDIPQEYAGVYML
+170 QDIPQEYAGVYML

-290 LYYGSHF
+290 LYHGSHF

-364 SITTTGGGSGDASV
+364 SITTTGGGAGDASV

-416 QAGGAISANTAVA
+416 QAGSAISANTAVA

-434 NTISNQGKMT
+434 NTITNQGKMT
-444 GVSDGLVLSGN
+444 GVSDGLLISGN

-489 ITATSTGISIAGG
+489 ITATSTGISIASG
-502 NNQVTTESGSTIV
+502 NNQVTTESGSAIV

-536 TATGSSIS
+536 TATGSSNS

-552 TSGTITNTG
+552 ASGTITNTG

-566 GKGAGDAS
+566 GKGVGDAS

-611 SITANTAVQLNGN
+611 SISANTAVQFHGN
-624 NNTLANAGAILGD
+624 NNKLANAGAISGD
-637 TNGVTINGSGNTLTS
+637 TNGVTISGSGNTLTN

-804 GNVIKQGGGELT
+804 GNVVKQGGGELT

-852 LKLDAANASDP
+852 LKLDAASASDP

-1054 TTISDGTLVATNVE
+1054 TLISDGTLVASNVE
-1068 ALGTGN
+1068 ALGTGDI
-1074 VTDNATLEL
+1074 TDNAVLEL

-1296 ETLTLSGANSYT
+1296 
-1308 GGTTIS
+1308 
-1314 GGTLVATNVEAL
+1314 
-1326 GTGDITD
+1326 
-1333 NATLELNAGGDFTNN
+1333 
-1348 IGGTGSVEKSGDKTL
+1348 KT
-1363 TLSGTNT
+1363 
-1370 YRGGTLISGGT
+1370 
-1381 LVASNVEA
+1381 
-1389 LGSGDVTDNAT
+1389 
-1400 LEMNT
+1400 
-1405 GGDFA
+1405 
-1410 NNIGGTGSVVKSG
+1410 
-1423 DKTLTLSGANSYTG
+1423 
-1437 GTTISGGTLVAS
+1437 
-1449 NVEALGTGNVTDNA
+1449 
-1463 TLELNT
+1463 
-1469 GGDFDNAISGSGQV
+1469 
-1483 VKSGDGAL
+1483 L

-1509 LIAANVNALGT
+1509 LIATHVNALGT

-1572 INLNSNTVDPV
+1572 INLNGNTVDPV

-1773 NAISGS
+1773 NAIGGS
-1779 GQVVKSGDDVLTL
+1779 GNVVKSGADTLTL
-1792 SGANSYSG
+1792 SGSNSYTG
-1800 GTLISDG
+1800 GTTISGG
-1807 TLVASNVDALGS
+1807 TLVASNVEALGT

-1827 LEMNTGGDFI
+1827 LELNTGGDFI

-1868 SDGTLVASNV
+1868 NGGTLVASNV

-1885 VTNNATLELN
+1885 VTDNATLALN

-1900 DNAISGSGQV
+1900 DNAISGSGQ
-1910 VKSGD
+1910 
-1915 DVLTLSGA
+1915 
-1923 NSYSGGTLISGG
+1923 
-1935 TLVANN
+1935 
-1941 VEALGTGDVTD
+1941 
-1952 NATLEMNTGG
+1952 
-1962 DFINN
+1962 
-1967 IGGTGRVEKSGDD
+1967 
-1980 ALTLSGSN
+1980 
-1988 TYTGGTTIND
+1988 
-1998 GTLIATSVD
+1998 
-2007 ALGSGDVTNNAV
+2007 
-2019 LELNTGGDFINNIG
+2019 
-2033 GTGRVEKSGDET
+2033 
-2045 LTLSGSNTYTGGTL
+2045 
-2059 ISGGTLVA
+2059 
-2067 TNVEALGTGDVTDNA
+2067 
-2082 VLELNTGG
+2082 
-2090 DFINNIGGT
+2090 
-2099 GRVEKSGDDTLTLSG
+2099 
-2114 SNSYTGG
+2114 
-2121 TLISSGTLVATNVD
+2121 
-2135 ALGSGDVTDNATLE
+2135 
-2149 LNTGGDFT
+2149 
-2157 NNISGSG
+2157 
-2164 QVVKSGDE
+2164 
-2172 TLTLSG
+2172 
-2178 SNTYTGGTTINDGTL
+2178 
-2193 VATSVEA
+2193 
-2200 LGSGDVT
+2200 
-2207 NDAVL
+2207 
-2212 ALNTGGDFANNIGGT
+2212 
-2227 GSVVKSGD
+2227 VVKSGD

-2260 NVEALGTGDVTNNA
+2260 NVEALGSGDVTDDATLELNTGGTFDNAISGSGQVVKSGDKMLTLSGANSYSGGTLISDGTLVASNVEALGTGDVTNNA
-2274 TLELNT
+2274 TLALNT

-2290 NGQVVKSGDDTLT
+2290 SGQVVKSGDDTLT
-2303 FSGSNTYTGG
+2303 LSGANSYTGG
-2313 TTINDGTLVATSVE
+2313 TTI
-2327 ALGSGDVTNDAV
+2327 SG
-2339 LALNTGGDFANNI
+2339 
-2352 GGTGSVVK
+2352 
-2360 SGDETLTLSG
+2360 
-2370 SNTYTGSTLISSGT
+2370 
-2384 LVANDVNALGTG
+2384 
-2396 DVTDNATLMLNTGGD
+2396 
-2411 FINNIGGTGRVEKSG
+2411 
-2426 DDTLTLSGS
+2426 
-2435 NSYTGGTLISSGTL
+2435 GTL
-2449 VATNVDALGSGD
+2449 VATNVDALGTGD
-2461 VTDNATLELNTGGT
+2461 VTNSSTLELNTGGT

-2495 LSGANSYTGG
+2495 LSGSNTYTGG
-2505 TLISSG
+2505 TLISGG
-2511 TLVANDVNAL
+2511 TLVATNGDAL
-2521 GTGDV
+2521 GTGDVTDNATLELNTGGTFDNVISGSTLVATSVEALGSGDV
-2526 TDNAVLELNTGGDFD
+2526 TDNAVLELNTGGTFD

-2551 KSGDET
+2551 KSGDKT

-2641 LIDSNSGAIVTA
+2641 LTDSNSGAIVTA
-2653 DHANLGGT
+2653 DRANLGGT

-2685 TDSAINSDFAQFT
+2685 SDSAIDSDFAQFT

-2837 NSTVNGHV
+2837 NATVNGHV
-2845 NNQGSLYFVDTF
+2845 NNLGNLYFVDTF

-3280 DDSWTTRLGVR
+3280 DDSWTTRLGMR

>member
-122 DSSTGATSVHN
+122 DSLTGATSVHN

-146 MLQNGGSV
+146 LLQNGGSV
-154 INDARIENNA
+154 INDARIENSA

-215 MINSDGSW
+215 MISSDGSW

-243 IITTASDGSGK
+243 IITTASDGSNK

-290 LYYGSHF
+290 LYHGSHF

-364 SITTTGGGSGDASV
+364 SITTTGGGAGDASV
-378 YVHGNGDGTVVNNSG
+378 YVHGNGDGTIVNNSG
-393 TMSSTVYGVYLDSAR
+393 TMSSSVYGVYLDSAR

-434 NTISNQGKMT
+434 NTITNQGKMT
-444 GVSDGLVLSGN
+444 GVSDGLLISGN

-489 ITATSTGISIAGG
+489 ITATSTGISIASG
-502 NNQVTTESGSTIV
+502 NNQVTTESGSAIV

-536 TATGSSIS
+536 TATGSSNS

-552 TSGTITNTG
+552 ASGTITNTG

-566 GKGAGDAS
+566 GKGVGDAS

-637 TNGVTINGSGNTLTS
+637 TNGVTISGSGNTLTS

-660 NAILINSGSK
+660 NAVLINSGSK
-670 NNTLTLNTGTE
+670 NNTITLNTGTE

-804 GNVIKQGGGELT
+804 GNVVKQGGGELT

-852 LKLDAANASDP
+852 LKLEAASASDP

-902 TATSGPAIRAKNVN
+902 TETSGPAIRAKNVN

-953 FDGIT
+953 FDDIT

-991 YADRYNAAIDA
+991 YADRDNAAIDA

-1046 AENTYTGG
+1046 AENTYTGS
-1054 TTISDGTLVATNVE
+1054 TTISEGTLIATNVE
-1068 ALGTGN
+1068 ALGTGD
-1074 VTDNATLEL
+1074 VTNDAVLEL

-1098 VVKSGDETLTLSGSN
+1098 VVKSGDEMLTLSGSN
-1113 TYTGGTIISGG
+1113 T
-1124 TLVATNVEALGTG
+1124 
-1137 DVTDNATLELNT
+1137 
-1149 GGDFDNAIGGTGSVV
+1149 
-1164 KSGDKTLTLSG
+1164 
-1175 ANSYTGGTTISGGTL
+1175 YTGGTTISGGTL

-1209 ELNTGGDFANNIGGT
+1209 ELNTGGDFDNNIGGT

-1232 KTLTLSGTNS
+1232 KTLTLSGANS

-1248 ISGGTLVANNV
+1248 ISGGTLVVSNV
-1259 EALGTGDVTNNA
+1259 EALGSGDVTDNA
-1271 TLELNTGGDFDNAIS
+1271 TLELNTGGDFDNNIGGT
-1286 GSGQVVKSGD
+1286 GSVVKSGD

-1348 IGGTGSVEKSGDKTL
+1348 IGGTGSVVKSGDKTL

-1370 YRGGTLISGGT
+1370 YRGGTLISDGT

-1389 LGSGDVTDNAT
+1389 LGTGNVTDNAT
-1400 LEMNT
+1400 LELST

-1449 NVEALGTGNVTDNA
+1449 NVEALGSGDITDNA

-1483 VKSGDGAL
+1483 VKSGDKTL

-1509 LIAANVNALGT
+1509 LIATHVNALGT

-1572 INLNSNTVDPV
+1572 INLNSNTADPV

-1807 TLVASNVDALGS
+1807 TLVASNVEALGT
-1819 GDVTNNAT
+1819 GDVTDDAT
-1827 LEMNTGGDFI
+1827 LELNTGGDFTNNI
-1837 NNIGGTGRVEKSG
+1837 GGTGCVEKSGDDTLTLSGSNTYTGGTLISGGTLVANDVNALGTGDVTDDATLELNTGGDFTNNIGGTGRVEKSG

-1868 SDGTLVASNV
+1868 SGGTLVANDVNALGTGDVTDNAALMLNTGGDFTNNIGGTGRVEKSGDGTLTLSGGNTYTGGTLISGGTLVATNVDALGSGDVTDNATLELNTGGDFDNAISGSGQVVKSGDETLTLSGANSYTGGTLISGGTLVASNV

-1885 VTNNATLELN
+1885 VT
-1895 TGGTF
+1895 
-1900 DNAISGSGQV
+1900 
-1910 VKSGD
+1910 
-1915 DVLTLSGA
+1915 
-1923 NSYSGGTLISGG
+1923 
-1935 TLVANN
+1935 
-1941 VEALGTGDVTD
+1941 D
-1952 NATLEMNTGG
+1952 NAT
-1962 DFINN
+1962 
-1967 IGGTGRVEKSGDD
+1967 
-1980 ALTLSGSN
+1980 
-1988 TYTGGTTIND
+1988 
-1998 GTLIATSVD
+1998 
-2007 ALGSGDVTNNAV
+2007 
-2019 LELNTGGDFINNIG
+2019 LELNTGGDFINSIG

-2045 LTLSGSNTYTGGTL
+2045 LTLSGTNSYTGGTL
-2059 ISGGTLVA
+2059 ISGGTL
-2067 TNVEALGTGDVTDNA
+2067 
-2082 VLELNTGG
+2082 
-2090 DFINNIGGT
+2090 I
-2099 GRVEKSGDDTLTLSG
+2099 
-2114 SNSYTGG
+2114 
-2121 TLISSGTLVATNVD
+2121 ATNVD

-2178 SNTYTGGTTINDGTL
+2178 ANT
-2193 VATSVEA
+2193 
-2200 LGSGDVT
+2200 
-2207 NDAVL
+2207 
-2212 ALNTGGDFANNIGGT
+2212 
-2227 GSVVKSGD
+2227 
-2235 ETLTLS
+2235 
-2241 GTNSYTGG
+2241 YTGG
-2249 TTISGGTLVAT
+2249 TTISGGTLVAS
-2260 NVEALGTGDVTNNA
+2260 NVE
-2274 TLELNT
+2274 
-2280 GGDFTNNISG
+2280 
-2290 NGQVVKSGDDTLT
+2290 
-2303 FSGSNTYTGG
+2303 
-2313 TTINDGTLVATSVE
+2313 
-2327 ALGSGDVTNDAV
+2327 
-2339 LALNTGGDFANNI
+2339 
-2352 GGTGSVVK
+2352 
-2360 SGDETLTLSG
+2360 
-2370 SNTYTGSTLISSGT
+2370 
-2384 LVANDVNALGTG
+2384 ALGTG
-2396 DVTDNATLMLNTGGD
+2396 DVTDNATL
-2411 FINNIGGTGRVEKSG
+2411 
-2426 DDTLTLSGS
+2426 
-2435 NSYTGGTLISSGTL
+2435 
-2449 VATNVDALGSGD
+2449 
-2461 VTDNATLELNTGGT
+2461 ELNTSGT
-2475 FDNAI
+2475 FDNVI
-2480 SGSGQVVKSGDETLT
+2480 SGSGQVVKSGDD
-2495 LSGANSYTGG
+2495 A
-2505 TLISSG
+2505 
-2511 TLVANDVNAL
+2511 
-2521 GTGDV
+2521 
-2526 TDNAVLELNTGGDFD
+2526 
-2541 NAISGSGQVV
+2541 
-2551 KSGDET
+2551 

-2607 NLTTHDNAITA
+2607 NLTTHDNATTA

-2641 LIDSNSGAIVTA
+2641 LTNSNSGAIVTA

-2685 TDSAINSDFAQFT
+2685 SDSAIDSDFAQFT

-2759 TALTDVDATLNP
+2759 TALTDVDATLDP
-2771 DSATYWDGK
+2771 DSATDWDGK

-2823 QAVNIAANAAFGGH
+2823 QAVNIAANAVFGGH
-2837 NSTVNGHV
+2837 NATVNGHV
-2845 NNQGSLYFVDTF
+2845 NNLGSLYFVDTF

-2944 QSDGDFRLYKG
+2944 QSDGDFTLYKG

-2974 LRSESDDVPDDGGEV
+2974 LRSESDDVPDDGGDV
-2989 TPPDDGGEVTPPDD
+2989 TPPDDGGDVTPPDD
-3003 GGEVTPPDDG
+3003 GGDVTPPDDG

-3031 GEVTPPDDGGDITP
+3031 GEVTPPDDGGDVTP
-3045 PDDGGD
+3045 PDDDGD

-3059 VTPVAPQY
+3059 VTPVTPQY

-3099 ADGSIWM
+3099 ADGSVWM

-3157 ASTDSTG
+3157 ANTDSTG

>member
-81 VATDTAT
+81 VATDTAA

-122 DSSTGATSVHN
+122 DSLTGATSVHN

-146 MLQNGGSV
+146 LLQNGGSV
-154 INDARIENNA
+154 INDARIENSA

-243 IITTASDGSGK
+243 IITTASDGSNK

-290 LYYGSHF
+290 LYHGSHF

-364 SITTTGGGSGDASV
+364 SITTTGGGAGDASV
-378 YVHGNGDGTVVNNSG
+378 YV
-393 TMSSTVYGVYLDSAR
+393 
-408 SKGHTLNN
+408 
-416 QAGGAISANTAVA
+416 
-429 INGNG
+429 
-434 NTISNQGKMT
+434 
-444 GVSDGLVLSGN
+444 
-455 NNIVTTSGGEI
+455 
-466 SGKNGIRVSK
+466 
-476 GSGNQITAKSGSK
+476 
-489 ITATSTGISIAGG
+489 
-502 NNQVTTESGSTIV
+502 
-515 AKDNGILI
+515 
-523 NSGANNVT
+523 
-531 NGGSI
+531 
-536 TATGSSIS
+536 
-544 YGIQYNSG
+544 
-552 TSGTITNTG
+552 
-561 TITTT
+561 
-566 GKGAGDAS
+566 
-574 VYAHGGAVTINN
+574 HGGAVTINN

-637 TNGVTINGSGNTLTS
+637 TNGVTISGSGNTLTS

-660 NAILINSGSK
+660 NAVLINSGSK
-670 NNTLTLNTGTE
+670 NNTITLNTGTE

-804 GNVIKQGGGELT
+804 GNVVKQGGGELT

-852 LKLDAANASDP
+852 LKLDAASASDP

-1054 TTISDGTLVATNVE
+1054 TLISDGTLVASNVE
-1068 ALGTGN
+1068 ALGTGDI
-1074 VTDNATLEL
+1074 TDNAVLEL

-1296 ETLTLSGANSYT
+1296 
-1308 GGTTIS
+1308 
-1314 GGTLVATNVEAL
+1314 
-1326 GTGDITD
+1326 
-1333 NATLELNAGGDFTNN
+1333 
-1348 IGGTGSVEKSGDKTL
+1348 KT
-1363 TLSGTNT
+1363 
-1370 YRGGTLISGGT
+1370 
-1381 LVASNVEA
+1381 
-1389 LGSGDVTDNAT
+1389 
-1400 LEMNT
+1400 
-1405 GGDFA
+1405 
-1410 NNIGGTGSVVKSG
+1410 
-1423 DKTLTLSGANSYTG
+1423 
-1437 GTTISGGTLVAS
+1437 
-1449 NVEALGTGNVTDNA
+1449 
-1463 TLELNT
+1463 
-1469 GGDFDNAISGSGQV
+1469 
-1483 VKSGDGAL
+1483 L

-1509 LIAANVNALGT
+1509 LIATHVNALGT

-1572 INLNSNTVDPV
+1572 INLNGNTVDPV

-1773 NAISGS
+1773 NAIGGS
-1779 GQVVKSGDDVLTL
+1779 GNVVKSG
-1792 SGANSYSG
+1792 A
-1800 GTLISDG
+1800 
-1807 TLVASNVDALGS
+1807 
-1819 GDVTNNAT
+1819 
-1827 LEMNTGGDFI
+1827 
-1837 NNIGGTGRVEKSG
+1837 
-1850 DDTLTLSGS
+1850 DTLTLSGS
-1859 NTYTGGTLI
+1859 NSYTGGTTISGGTLVASNVEALGTGDVTDDATLELNTGGDFDNAISGSGKVEKSGDDALTLSGANTYSGGTLI

-1885 VTNNATLELN
+1885 VTDNAVLELN
-1895 TGGTF
+1895 TGGDF

-1910 VKSGD
+1910 
-1915 DVLTLSGA
+1915 
-1923 NSYSGGTLISGG
+1923 
-1935 TLVANN
+1935 
-1941 VEALGTGDVTD
+1941 
-1952 NATLEMNTGG
+1952 
-1962 DFINN
+1962 
-1967 IGGTGRVEKSGDD
+1967 EKSGDGT
-1980 ALTLSGSN
+1980 LTLSGSN

-2007 ALGSGDVTNNAV
+2007 ALGSGDVT
-2019 LELNTGGDFINNIG
+2019 
-2033 GTGRVEKSGDET
+2033 
-2045 LTLSGSNTYTGGTL
+2045 
-2059 ISGGTLVA
+2059 
-2067 TNVEALGTGDVTDNA
+2067 
-2082 VLELNTGG
+2082 
-2090 DFINNIGGT
+2090 
-2099 GRVEKSGDDTLTLSG
+2099 
-2114 SNSYTGG
+2114 
-2121 TLISSGTLVATNVD
+2121 
-2135 ALGSGDVTDNATLE
+2135 DNATL
-2149 LNTGGDFT
+2149 
-2157 NNISGSG
+2157 
-2164 QVVKSGDE
+2164 
-2172 TLTLSG
+2172 
-2178 SNTYTGGTTINDGTL
+2178 
-2193 VATSVEA
+2193 A
-2200 LGSGDVT
+2200 
-2207 NDAVL
+2207 
-2212 ALNTGGDFANNIGGT
+2212 
-2227 GSVVKSGD
+2227 
-2235 ETLTLS
+2235 
-2241 GTNSYTGG
+2241 
-2249 TTISGGTLVAT
+2249 
-2260 NVEALGTGDVTNNA
+2260 
-2274 TLELNT
+2274 
-2280 GGDFTNNISG
+2280 
-2290 NGQVVKSGDDTLT
+2290 
-2303 FSGSNTYTGG
+2303 
-2313 TTINDGTLVATSVE
+2313 
-2327 ALGSGDVTNDAV
+2327 
-2339 LALNTGGDFANNI
+2339 
-2352 GGTGSVVK
+2352 
-2360 SGDETLTLSG
+2360 
-2370 SNTYTGSTLISSGT
+2370 
-2384 LVANDVNALGTG
+2384 
-2396 DVTDNATLMLNTGGD
+2396 
-2411 FINNIGGTGRVEKSG
+2411 
-2426 DDTLTLSGS
+2426 
-2435 NSYTGGTLISSGTL
+2435 
-2449 VATNVDALGSGD
+2449 
-2461 VTDNATLELNTGGT
+2461 LNTGGT

-2480 SGSGQVVKSGDETLT
+2480 SGSG
-2495 LSGANSYTGG
+2495 
-2505 TLISSG
+2505 
-2511 TLVANDVNAL
+2511 
-2521 GTGDV
+2521 
-2526 TDNAVLELNTGGDFD
+2526 
-2541 NAISGSGQVV
+2541 
-2551 KSGDET
+2551 
-2557 LTLSGANS
+2557 
-2565 YTGGTTIS
+2565 
-2573 GGTLVASNVEA
+2573 
-2584 LGSGDIDNYASL
+2584 
-2596 QLNASGQFVTA
+2596 
-2607 NLTTHDNAITA
+2607 
-2618 IGAGSALRANTLTQE
+2618 
-2633 ANSTLAVH
+2633 
-2641 LIDSNSGAIVTA
+2641 
-2653 DHANLGGT
+2653 
-2661 LDITGIGNVA
+2661 
-2671 KSWTRDAYAYTLID
+2671 
-2685 TDSAINSDFAQFT
+2685 
-2698 VAGMDAKQVDFLTV
+2698 
-2712 DGRVNADD
+2712 
-2720 DTRYDVTASLSWY
+2720 
-2733 ADSDN
+2733 
-2738 AATDAHGTFT
+2738 
-2748 LSEQGHSFTLN
+2748 
-2759 TALTDVDATLNP
+2759 
-2771 DSATYWDGK
+2771 
-2780 SLIKRG
+2780 
-2786 AGTLILGAQNTYS
+2786 
-2799 GDTDVQEGALW
+2799 
-2810 LAETATIG
+2810 
-2818 SAGSA
+2818 
-2823 QAVNIAANAAFGGH
+2823 
-2837 NSTVNGHV
+2837 
-2845 NNQGSLYFVDTF
+2845 
-2857 TVNGDVVNSSAM
+2857 
-2869 ISGSDQPNN
+2869 
-2878 TLTIAGNYT
+2878 
-2887 GNDGH
+2887 
-2892 LYLNTQLGDDSSP
+2892 
-2905 TDKLIVTG
+2905 
-2913 DTAGSTTLHITNV
+2913 
-2926 NGLGAQTVNG
+2926 
-2936 IEVIEVGG
+2936 
-2944 QSDGDFRLYKG
+2944 
-2955 HVDINAWT
+2955 
-2963 YTLKQDGGDWY
+2963 
-2974 LRSESDDVPDDGGEV
+2974 
-2989 TPPDDGGEVTPPDD
+2989 
-3003 GGEVTPPDDG
+3003 
-3013 GEVTP
+3013 
-3018 PDDGGEV
+3018 
-3025 TPPDDD
+3025 
-3031 GEVTPPDDGGDITP
+3031 
-3045 PDDGGD
+3045 
-3051 ITPPDGGD
+3051 
-3059 VTPVAPQY
+3059 
-3067 RADIGVYLG
+3067 
-3076 NQWMARNLQM
+3076 
-3086 QTLYDREGSQYRS
+3086 
-3099 ADGSIWM
+3099 
-3106 RFKAGKAE
+3106 
-3114 SQAVNGNVDIDSD
+3114 
-3127 YSQFQL
+3127 
-3133 GGDILTWSDGAQS
+3133 
-3146 VTVGLMGSYIN
+3146 
-3157 ASTDSTG
+3157 
-3164 NRGADGS
+3164 
-3171 QFSANGSVDGYNLGL
+3171 
-3186 YATWFADAQSHRGA
+3186 
-3200 YIDSWYQYGAYNNS
+3200 
-3214 VDNDGLSAS
+3214 
-3223 RYDSA
+3223 
-3228 AHAVSLETGYRY
+3228 
-3240 DIALSNRNTVSL
+3240 
-3252 TPQAQVTW
+3252 
-3260 QRYSADTVIDD
+3260 
-3271 GGTRISGQN
+3271 
-3280 DDSWTTRLGVR
+3280 
-3291 VDGKLYKESGRIQPF
+3291 
-3306 MEVNWLH
+3306 
-3313 ASDNAS
+3313 
-3319 ATFGDTKVS
+3319 
-3328 QDLPNDRV
+3328 
-3336 EVKVGIQANVSE
+3336 
-3348 RLSVYAQAAG
+3348 
-3358 QKGKNDYGDASFSL
+3358 
-3372 NMRYNW
+3372 

>member
-1 MNKTYNIIWNAARGM
+1 
-16 YIVTSELARSGSRAI
+16 
-31 VSVSASCAVTLLAMD
+31 
-46 AAPAVAEETRVSI
+46 
-59 PSQTTTYT
+59 
-67 LSGATPFV
+67 F
-75 VETGNT
+75 
-81 VATDTAT
+81 
-88 SAAIVG
+88 
-94 DNSNDWDLLIESGAV
+94 
-109 VGSSLTD
+109 
-116 SQAMNL
+116 
-122 DSSTGATSVHN
+122 
-133 QGTITGSNEDGTI
+133 
-146 MLQNGGSV
+146 
-154 INDARIENNA
+154 
-164 TYEHDP
+164 
-170 EDIPQEYAGVYML
+170 
-183 NGGSYVSSESGVLE
+183 
-197 GVSGV
+197 
-202 IVQSGEAHITNGG
+202 
-215 MINSDGSW
+215 
-223 RSYGV
+223 
-228 EFRDGTYGTIVNTGT
+228 
-243 IITTASDGSGK
+243 
-254 IEDAAIY
+254 
-261 VHTLNDMAVSGSVSV
+261 
-276 DNSGLMQSDFITVA
+276 
-290 LYYGSHF
+290 
-297 EVVNR
+297 
-302 VGGVITAGNSSLVGI
+302 
-317 KSTAMELKVGVDNL
+317 
-331 VTNDGTISAYGTAN
+331 
-345 TYGIHYGESTSGG
+345 
-358 VITNTG
+358 
-364 SITTTGGGSGDASV
+364 
-378 YVHGNGDGTVVNNSG
+378 
-393 TMSSTVYGVYLDSAR
+393 
-408 SKGHTLNN
+408 
-416 QAGGAISANTAVA
+416 
-429 INGNG
+429 
-434 NTISNQGKMT
+434 
-444 GVSDGLVLSGN
+444 
-455 NNIVTTSGGEI
+455 
-466 SGKNGIRVSK
+466 
-476 GSGNQITAKSGSK
+476 
-489 ITATSTGISIAGG
+489 
-502 NNQVTTESGSTIV
+502 
-515 AKDNGILI
+515 
-523 NSGANNVT
+523 
-531 NGGSI
+531 
-536 TATGSSIS
+536 
-544 YGIQYNSG
+544 
-552 TSGTITNTG
+552 
-561 TITTT
+561 
-566 GKGAGDAS
+566 
-574 VYAHGGAVTINN
+574 
-586 SGTMDSSVFGVYVT
+586 
-600 TGHTLNNLAGG
+600 
-611 SITANTAVQLNGN
+611 
-624 NNTLANAGAILGD
+624 
-637 TNGVTINGSGNTLTS
+637 
-652 QGKITGGT
+652 
-660 NAILINSGSK
+660 
-670 NNTLTLNTGTE
+670 
-681 ISGSITDDN
+681 DN
-690 NSASANNNLI
+690 N
-700 LDGEGTLGSSISGL
+700 
-714 NSVTS
+714 
-719 SGDWTLSGA
+719 
-728 TMNLSGTT
+728 
-736 NSALWVKSG
+736 
-745 TLILNGA
+745 
-752 MTAKGATVDSG
+752 
-763 TTLQIG
+763 
-769 NGGTLG
+769 
-775 AFNGD
+775 
-780 IVDNGTLTFNRSD
+780 
-793 AAAYGSVISGS
+793 
-804 GNVIKQGGGELT
+804 
-816 LSNNNS
+816 
-822 YSGGTTI
+822 
-829 AEGTLTAT
+829 
-837 AGGALGSGNIDNRAY
+837 
-852 LKLDAANASDP
+852 
-863 FIVADLTTH
+863 
-872 SGATVEI
+872 
-879 GAGST
+879 
-884 LQANT
+884 
-889 LTQQDGSTLTADL
+889 
-902 TATSGPAIRAKNVN
+902 
-916 LDGTLNVASP
+916 
-926 ASQEPIRSTDDLISL
+926 
-941 ALIESDNAISGD
+941 
-953 FDGIT
+953 
-958 INGNAMN
+958 
-965 PDAFITVVGQK
+965 
-976 NVNDTHYDLVETLTW
+976 
-991 YADRYNAAIDA
+991 
-1002 HGTFNLADADDS
+1002 
-1014 FTVNTVLENVDANS
+1014 
-1028 GWNGQ
+1028 
-1033 SLTKTG
+1033 
-1039 AGTLILN
+1039 
-1046 AENTYTGG
+1046 
-1054 TTISDGTLVATNVE
+1054 
-1068 ALGTGN
+1068 
-1074 VTDNATLEL
+1074 
-1083 NTGGDFDNAISGSGQ
+1083 
-1098 VVKSGDETLTLSGSN
+1098 
-1113 TYTGGTIISGG
+1113 
-1124 TLVATNVEALGTG
+1124 
-1137 DVTDNATLELNT
+1137 
-1149 GGDFDNAIGGTGSVV
+1149 IGGTGSVV

-1190 VASNVE
+1190 VATNVE

-1203 TDNATL
+1203 TDNAVL
-1209 ELNTGGDFANNIGGT
+1209 ELNTGGDFT
-1224 GSVVKSGD
+1224 
-1232 KTLTLSGTNS
+1232 
-1242 YTGGTT
+1242 
-1248 ISGGTLVANNV
+1248 
-1259 EALGTGDVTNNA
+1259 
-1271 TLELNTGGDFDNAIS
+1271 NAIS
-1286 GSGQVVKSGD
+1286 GSGQ
-1296 ETLTLSGANSYT
+1296 
-1308 GGTTIS
+1308 
-1314 GGTLVATNVEAL
+1314 
-1326 GTGDITD
+1326 
-1333 NATLELNAGGDFTNN
+1333 
-1348 IGGTGSVEKSGDKTL
+1348 
-1363 TLSGTNT
+1363 
-1370 YRGGTLISGGT
+1370 
-1381 LVASNVEA
+1381 
-1389 LGSGDVTDNAT
+1389 
-1400 LEMNT
+1400 
-1405 GGDFA
+1405 
-1410 NNIGGTGSVVKSG
+1410 VVKSG

-1449 NVEALGTGNVTDNA
+1449 NVEALGTGDITDNATLELNAGGDFANNIGGTGSVVKSGDKTLTLSGSNTYTGGTTISGGTLVATNVEALGTGNVTDNATLELSTGGDFANNIGGTGSVVKSGDETLTLSGANSYTGGTTISGGTLVASNVEALGTGDVTDNA

-1483 VKSGDGAL
+1483 VKSGDKTL

-1509 LIAANVNALGT
+1509 LIATHVNALGT

-1572 INLNSNTVDPV
+1572 INLNSNTADPV

-1779 GQVVKSGDDVLTL
+1779 GQVVKSGDETLTLSGTNTYSGGTLISGGTLVASNVEALGTGDVTNDAVLELNTGGTFDNAISGSGQVVKSGDKMLTL

-1807 TLVASNVDALGS
+1807 TLVASNVEALGS
-1819 GDVTNNAT
+1819 GDVTNDAVLELNTGGTFDNVISGSGKVEKSGDDALTLSGSNTYTGGTLISGGTLVASNVEALGTGDVTDNAT
-1827 LEMNTGGDFI
+1827 LALNAGGDFTNNIGGTGRVEKSGDQTLTLSGSNTYTGGTLISSGTLVATSVDALGTGNVTNNATLALNTGGDFINNIGGTGRVEKSGDDALTLSGSNTYTGGTLISGGTLVANDVNALGTGDVTDNAALMLNTGGDFI

-1868 SDGTLVASNV
+1868 SGGTLVANDVNALGTGDVTDNATLALNAVGDFNNAIGGSGKVEKSGDDTLTLSGSNTYTGGTLINGGTLVASNV

-1885 VTNNATLELN
+1885 VTDDATLELN
-1895 TGGTF
+1895 TGGKF
-1900 DNAISGSGQV
+1900 DNAISGSGNV
-1910 VKSGD
+1910 VKSGAD
-1915 DVLTLSGA
+1915 
-1923 NSYSGGTLISGG
+1923 
-1935 TLVANN
+1935 
-1941 VEALGTGDVTD
+1941 
-1952 NATLEMNTGG
+1952 
-1962 DFINN
+1962 
-1967 IGGTGRVEKSGDD
+1967 
-1980 ALTLSGSN
+1980 
-1988 TYTGGTTIND
+1988 
-1998 GTLIATSVD
+1998 
-2007 ALGSGDVTNNAV
+2007 
-2019 LELNTGGDFINNIG
+2019 
-2033 GTGRVEKSGDET
+2033 
-2045 LTLSGSNTYTGGTL
+2045 
-2059 ISGGTLVA
+2059 
-2067 TNVEALGTGDVTDNA
+2067 
-2082 VLELNTGG
+2082 
-2090 DFINNIGGT
+2090 
-2099 GRVEKSGDDTLTLSG
+2099 
-2114 SNSYTGG
+2114 
-2121 TLISSGTLVATNVD
+2121 
-2135 ALGSGDVTDNATLE
+2135 
-2149 LNTGGDFT
+2149 
-2157 NNISGSG
+2157 
-2164 QVVKSGDE
+2164 

-2193 VATSVEA
+2193 VATSV
-2200 LGSGDVT
+2200 D
-2207 NDAVL
+2207 
-2212 ALNTGGDFANNIGGT
+2212 
-2227 GSVVKSGD
+2227 
-2235 ETLTLS
+2235 
-2241 GTNSYTGG
+2241 
-2249 TTISGGTLVAT
+2249 
-2260 NVEALGTGDVTNNA
+2260 ALGTGDVTDDA

-2280 GGDFTNNISG
+2280 GGD
-2290 NGQVVKSGDDTLT
+2290 
-2303 FSGSNTYTGG
+2303 
-2313 TTINDGTLVATSVE
+2313 
-2327 ALGSGDVTNDAV
+2327 
-2339 LALNTGGDFANNI
+2339 
-2352 GGTGSVVK
+2352 
-2360 SGDETLTLSG
+2360 
-2370 SNTYTGSTLISSGT
+2370 
-2384 LVANDVNALGTG
+2384 
-2396 DVTDNATLMLNTGGD
+2396 
-2411 FINNIGGTGRVEKSG
+2411 
-2426 DDTLTLSGS
+2426 
-2435 NSYTGGTLISSGTL
+2435 
-2449 VATNVDALGSGD
+2449 
-2461 VTDNATLELNTGGT
+2461 

-2480 SGSGQVVKSGDETLT
+2480 SGSGQVVKSGDDTLT
-2495 LSGANSYTGG
+2495 LSGSNTYTGG

-2526 TDNAVLELNTGGDFD
+2526 TDNATLELNTGGDFT
-2541 NAISGSGQVV
+2541 NNIGGTGRVE
-2551 KSGDET
+2551 KSGDGT
-2557 LTLSGANS
+2557 LTLSGSNT
-2565 YTGGTTIS
+2565 YTGGTLIS
-2573 GGTLVASNVEA
+2573 DGTLVASNVEA

-2607 NLTTHDNAITA
+2607 NLTTHDNATTA
-2618 IGAGSALRANTLTQE
+2618 IGADSALRGNTLTQE

-2641 LIDSNSGAIVTA
+2641 LTDSNSGAIVTA

-2712 DGRVNADD
+2712 DGRVNAAD

-2748 LSEQGHSFTLN
+2748 LSEQGHCFTLN

-2799 GDTDVQEGALW
+2799 GDTDVQEGVLW

-2837 NSTVNGHV
+2837 NATVNGHV
-2845 NNQGSLYFVDTF
+2845 NNLGNLYFVDTF

-2944 QSDGDFRLYKG
+2944 QSDGDFTLYKG

-2974 LRSESDDVPDDGGEV
+2974 LRSESDDVPDDGGDV
-2989 TPPDDGGEVTPPDD
+2989 IPPDDGGD
-3003 GGEVTPPDDG
+3003 
-3013 GEVTP
+3013 
-3018 PDDGGEV
+3018 
-3025 TPPDDD
+3025 
-3031 GEVTPPDDGGDITP
+3031 VTPPDDGGDVTP
-3045 PDDGGD
+3045 PDDGGDVTPPDDGGDVSPPDDGGDVTPPDDGGDVTPPDDDGD

>member
-75 VETGNT
+75 VEAGNT
-81 VATDTAT
+81 IATDTAA

-109 VGSSLTD
+109 VGSSLID

-122 DSSTGATSVHN
+122 DSLTGATSVHN
-133 QGTITGSNEDGTI
+133 QGTITGSSADGTI
-146 MLQNGGSV
+146 LLQNGGSV
-154 INDARIENNA
+154 INDGRIENSAIYVHNLDLGA
-164 TYEHDP
+164 P
-170 EDIPQEYAGVYML
+170 EIDAAIYML
-183 NGGSYVSSESGVLE
+183 NGGSYVSSENGVLK

-202 IVQSGEAHITNGG
+202 IVQSGEVHITNGG
-215 MINSDGSW
+215 TINSDGSW

-228 EFRDGTYGTIVNTGT
+228 ELRGGAYGTIVNTGT
-243 IITTASDGSGK
+243 IITTASDGSGE

-261 VHTLNDMAVSGSVSV
+261 AHTFDDIAAGDYVSV
-276 DNSGLMQSDFITVA
+276 DNSGLLQSDFIAVA
-290 LYYGSHF
+290 LYHGAHF
-297 EVVNR
+297 EVINR
-302 VGGVITAGNSSLVGI
+302 AGGVITAGNSSLVGI
-317 KSTAMELKVGVDNL
+317 QSAAMELKAGANNL

-364 SITTTGGGSGDASV
+364 SITTTGGGAGDASV

-434 NTISNQGKMT
+434 NTITNQGKMT
-444 GVSDGLVLSGN
+444 GVSDGLLISGN

-489 ITATSTGISIAGG
+489 ITTTSTGISIAGG
-502 NNQVTTESGSTIV
+502 NNQITTESGSAIV

-544 YGIQYNSG
+544 YGIHYYSG

-611 SITANTAVQLNGN
+611 SITANTAVQFHGN

-637 TNGVTINGSGNTLTS
+637 TNGVTISGSGNTLTN

-769 NGGTLG
+769 NSGTLG
-775 AFNGD
+775 TFNGD

-804 GNVIKQGGGELT
+804 GNVVKQGGGELT

-852 LKLDAANASDP
+852 LKLDAASASDP

-1054 TTISDGTLVATNVE
+1054 TTISEGTLVANNVE

-1098 VVKSGDETLTLSGSN
+1098 VVKSGDKTLTLSGANS
-1113 TYTGGTIISGG
+1113 YTGGTTISGG
-1124 TLVATNVEALGTG
+1124 TLVATNVEALGSG

-1149 GGDFDNAIGGTGSVV
+1149 GGTFDNVISGSGQVV
-1164 KSGDKTLTLSG
+1164 KSGDEMLTLSG

-1209 ELNTGGDFANNIGGT
+1209 ELNTGGDFDNAIS
-1224 GSVVKSGD
+1224 GSGQVVKSGD
-1232 KTLTLSGTNS
+1232 DALTLSGNNS
-1242 YTGGTT
+1242 YTGGTL
-1248 ISGGTLVANNV
+1248 ISDGTLVASNV
-1259 EALGTGDVTNNA
+1259 EALGSGDVTNDA
-1271 TLELNTGGDFDNAIS
+1271 VLELNTGGDFDNAIS
-1286 GSGQVVKSGD
+1286 GSGQ
-1296 ETLTLSGANSYT
+1296 
-1308 GGTTIS
+1308 
-1314 GGTLVATNVEAL
+1314 
-1326 GTGDITD
+1326 
-1333 NATLELNAGGDFTNN
+1333 
-1348 IGGTGSVEKSGDKTL
+1348 
-1363 TLSGTNT
+1363 
-1370 YRGGTLISGGT
+1370 
-1381 LVASNVEA
+1381 
-1389 LGSGDVTDNAT
+1389 
-1400 LEMNT
+1400 
-1405 GGDFA
+1405 
-1410 NNIGGTGSVVKSG
+1410 VVKSG

-1449 NVEALGTGNVTDNA
+1449 NVEALGSGDITDNA

-1483 VKSGDGAL
+1483 VKSGDETL
-1491 TLSGAN
+1491 TLSGTN
-1497 SYSGATTISGGT
+1497 TYTGGTTISGGT
-1509 LIAANVNALGT
+1509 LIATHVNALGT

-1537 TVTDLTTESGG
+1537 AVTDLTTESGG

-1572 INLNSNTVDPV
+1572 INLNSNTADPV

-1706 PASATG
+1706 PDSATG

-1728 NAENTYTGGTT
+1728 NAENTYTVGTT

-1779 GQVVKSGDDVLTL
+1779 GQVVKSGDKMLTL
-1792 SGANSYSG
+1792 SGTNSYSG
-1800 GTLISDG
+1800 GTLISGG
-1807 TLVASNVDALGS
+1807 TLVATNVDALGS
-1819 GDVTNNAT
+1819 GDVT
-1827 LEMNTGGDFI
+1827 
-1837 NNIGGTGRVEKSG
+1837 
-1850 DDTLTLSGS
+1850 DD
-1859 NTYTGGTLI
+1859 
-1868 SDGTLVASNV
+1868 
-1878 EALGTGD
+1878 
-1885 VTNNATLELN
+1885 ATLELN

-1915 DVLTLSGA
+1915 DT
-1923 NSYSGGTLISGG
+1923 
-1935 TLVANN
+1935 
-1941 VEALGTGDVTD
+1941 
-1952 NATLEMNTGG
+1952 
-1962 DFINN
+1962 
-1967 IGGTGRVEKSGDD
+1967 
-1980 ALTLSGSN
+1980 LTLSGSN
-1988 TYTGGTTIND
+1988 TYTGGTIISG
-1998 GTLIATSVD
+1998 GTLVASNVE
-2007 ALGSGDVTNNAV
+2007 ALGTGDVTNDAV
-2019 LELNTGGDFINNIG
+2019 LELNTGGDFDNAISG
-2033 GTGRVEKSGDET
+2033 SGQVVKSGDET

-2067 TNVEALGTGDVTDNA
+2067 SNVEALGSGDVTNDAVLELNTGGDFTNAISGSGQVVKSGDETLTLSGANSYTGGTLISGGTLIASNVEALGTGDVTDNA

-2090 DFINNIGGT
+2090 DF
-2099 GRVEKSGDDTLTLSG
+2099 
-2114 SNSYTGG
+2114 
-2121 TLISSGTLVATNVD
+2121 
-2135 ALGSGDVTDNATLE
+2135 
-2149 LNTGGDFT
+2149 
-2157 NNISGSG
+2157 
-2164 QVVKSGDE
+2164 
-2172 TLTLSG
+2172 
-2178 SNTYTGGTTINDGTL
+2178 
-2193 VATSVEA
+2193 
-2200 LGSGDVT
+2200 
-2207 NDAVL
+2207 
-2212 ALNTGGDFANNIGGT
+2212 
-2227 GSVVKSGD
+2227 
-2235 ETLTLS
+2235 
-2241 GTNSYTGG
+2241 
-2249 TTISGGTLVAT
+2249 
-2260 NVEALGTGDVTNNA
+2260 
-2274 TLELNT
+2274 
-2280 GGDFTNNISG
+2280 
-2290 NGQVVKSGDDTLT
+2290 
-2303 FSGSNTYTGG
+2303 
-2313 TTINDGTLVATSVE
+2313 
-2327 ALGSGDVTNDAV
+2327 
-2339 LALNTGGDFANNI
+2339 
-2352 GGTGSVVK
+2352 
-2360 SGDETLTLSG
+2360 
-2370 SNTYTGSTLISSGT
+2370 
-2384 LVANDVNALGTG
+2384 
-2396 DVTDNATLMLNTGGD
+2396 
-2411 FINNIGGTGRVEKSG
+2411 
-2426 DDTLTLSGS
+2426 
-2435 NSYTGGTLISSGTL
+2435 
-2449 VATNVDALGSGD
+2449 
-2461 VTDNATLELNTGGT
+2461 
-2475 FDNAI
+2475 DNAI
-2480 SGSGQVVKSGDETLT
+2480 SGSGQVEKSGDETLT

-2526 TDNAVLELNTGGDFD
+2526 TDNAVLELNTGGTFD

-2557 LTLSGANS
+2557 LTLSGSNT
-2565 YTGGTTIS
+2565 YTGGTTIND
-2573 GGTLVASNVEA
+2573 GTLIATSVDA
-2584 LGSGDIDNYASL
+2584 LGSGDVTDNAVL
-2596 QLNASGQFVTA
+2596 ELNTGGDF
-2607 NLTTHDNAITA
+2607 DNAI
-2618 IGAGSALRANTLTQE
+2618 
-2633 ANSTLAVH
+2633 
-2641 LIDSNSGAIVTA
+2641 
-2653 DHANLGGT
+2653 
-2661 LDITGIGNVA
+2661 
-2671 KSWTRDAYAYTLID
+2671 
-2685 TDSAINSDFAQFT
+2685 
-2698 VAGMDAKQVDFLTV
+2698 
-2712 DGRVNADD
+2712 
-2720 DTRYDVTASLSWY
+2720 
-2733 ADSDN
+2733 
-2738 AATDAHGTFT
+2738 
-2748 LSEQGHSFTLN
+2748 
-2759 TALTDVDATLNP
+2759 
-2771 DSATYWDGK
+2771 
-2780 SLIKRG
+2780 
-2786 AGTLILGAQNTYS
+2786 
-2799 GDTDVQEGALW
+2799 
-2810 LAETATIG
+2810 
-2818 SAGSA
+2818 
-2823 QAVNIAANAAFGGH
+2823 
-2837 NSTVNGHV
+2837 
-2845 NNQGSLYFVDTF
+2845 
-2857 TVNGDVVNSSAM
+2857 
-2869 ISGSDQPNN
+2869 
-2878 TLTIAGNYT
+2878 
-2887 GNDGH
+2887 
-2892 LYLNTQLGDDSSP
+2892 
-2905 TDKLIVTG
+2905 
-2913 DTAGSTTLHITNV
+2913 
-2926 NGLGAQTVNG
+2926 
-2936 IEVIEVGG
+2936 
-2944 QSDGDFRLYKG
+2944 
-2955 HVDINAWT
+2955 
-2963 YTLKQDGGDWY
+2963 
-2974 LRSESDDVPDDGGEV
+2974 
-2989 TPPDDGGEVTPPDD
+2989 
-3003 GGEVTPPDDG
+3003 
-3013 GEVTP
+3013 
-3018 PDDGGEV
+3018 
-3025 TPPDDD
+3025 
-3031 GEVTPPDDGGDITP
+3031 
-3045 PDDGGD
+3045 
-3051 ITPPDGGD
+3051 
-3059 VTPVAPQY
+3059 
-3067 RADIGVYLG
+3067 
-3076 NQWMARNLQM
+3076 
-3086 QTLYDREGSQYRS
+3086 
-3099 ADGSIWM
+3099 
-3106 RFKAGKAE
+3106 
-3114 SQAVNGNVDIDSD
+3114 
-3127 YSQFQL
+3127 
-3133 GGDILTWSDGAQS
+3133 
-3146 VTVGLMGSYIN
+3146 
-3157 ASTDSTG
+3157 
-3164 NRGADGS
+3164 
-3171 QFSANGSVDGYNLGL
+3171 
-3186 YATWFADAQSHRGA
+3186 
-3200 YIDSWYQYGAYNNS
+3200 
-3214 VDNDGLSAS
+3214 
-3223 RYDSA
+3223 
-3228 AHAVSLETGYRY
+3228 
-3240 DIALSNRNTVSL
+3240 
-3252 TPQAQVTW
+3252 
-3260 QRYSADTVIDD
+3260 
-3271 GGTRISGQN
+3271 
-3280 DDSWTTRLGVR
+3280 
-3291 VDGKLYKESGRIQPF
+3291 
-3306 MEVNWLH
+3306 
-3313 ASDNAS
+3313 
-3319 ATFGDTKVS
+3319 
-3328 QDLPNDRV
+3328 
-3336 EVKVGIQANVSE
+3336 
-3348 RLSVYAQAAG
+3348 
-3358 QKGKNDYGDASFSL
+3358 
-3372 NMRYNW
+3372 

>member
-1 MNKTYNIIWNAARGM
+1 
-16 YIVTSELARSGSRAI
+16 
-31 VSVSASCAVTLLAMD
+31 
-46 AAPAVAEETRVSI
+46 
-59 PSQTTTYT
+59 
-67 LSGATPFV
+67 
-75 VETGNT
+75 
-81 VATDTAT
+81 
-88 SAAIVG
+88 
-94 DNSNDWDLLIESGAV
+94 
-109 VGSSLTD
+109 
-116 SQAMNL
+116 
-122 DSSTGATSVHN
+122 
-133 QGTITGSNEDGTI
+133 
-146 MLQNGGSV
+146 
-154 INDARIENNA
+154 
-164 TYEHDP
+164 
-170 EDIPQEYAGVYML
+170 
-183 NGGSYVSSESGVLE
+183 
-197 GVSGV
+197 
-202 IVQSGEAHITNGG
+202 
-215 MINSDGSW
+215 
-223 RSYGV
+223 
-228 EFRDGTYGTIVNTGT
+228 
-243 IITTASDGSGK
+243 
-254 IEDAAIY
+254 
-261 VHTLNDMAVSGSVSV
+261 
-276 DNSGLMQSDFITVA
+276 
-290 LYYGSHF
+290 
-297 EVVNR
+297 
-302 VGGVITAGNSSLVGI
+302 
-317 KSTAMELKVGVDNL
+317 
-331 VTNDGTISAYGTAN
+331 
-345 TYGIHYGESTSGG
+345 
-358 VITNTG
+358 
-364 SITTTGGGSGDASV
+364 
-378 YVHGNGDGTVVNNSG
+378 
-393 TMSSTVYGVYLDSAR
+393 
-408 SKGHTLNN
+408 
-416 QAGGAISANTAVA
+416 
-429 INGNG
+429 
-434 NTISNQGKMT
+434 
-444 GVSDGLVLSGN
+444 
-455 NNIVTTSGGEI
+455 
-466 SGKNGIRVSK
+466 
-476 GSGNQITAKSGSK
+476 
-489 ITATSTGISIAGG
+489 
-502 NNQVTTESGSTIV
+502 
-515 AKDNGILI
+515 
-523 NSGANNVT
+523 
-531 NGGSI
+531 
-536 TATGSSIS
+536 
-544 YGIQYNSG
+544 
-552 TSGTITNTG
+552 
-561 TITTT
+561 
-566 GKGAGDAS
+566 
-574 VYAHGGAVTINN
+574 
-586 SGTMDSSVFGVYVT
+586 
-600 TGHTLNNLAGG
+600 
-611 SITANTAVQLNGN
+611 
-624 NNTLANAGAILGD
+624 
-637 TNGVTINGSGNTLTS
+637 
-652 QGKITGGT
+652 
-660 NAILINSGSK
+660 
-670 NNTLTLNTGTE
+670 
-681 ISGSITDDN
+681 
-690 NSASANNNLI
+690 
-700 LDGEGTLGSSISGL
+700 
-714 NSVTS
+714 
-719 SGDWTLSGA
+719 
-728 TMNLSGTT
+728 
-736 NSALWVKSG
+736 
-745 TLILNGA
+745 
-752 MTAKGATVDSG
+752 
-763 TTLQIG
+763 
-769 NGGTLG
+769 
-775 AFNGD
+775 
-780 IVDNGTLTFNRSD
+780 
-793 AAAYGSVISGS
+793 
-804 GNVIKQGGGELT
+804 
-816 LSNNNS
+816 
-822 YSGGTTI
+822 
-829 AEGTLTAT
+829 
-837 AGGALGSGNIDNRAY
+837 ALGSGD
-852 LKLDAANASDP
+852 
-863 FIVADLTTH
+863 
-872 SGATVEI
+872 
-879 GAGST
+879 
-884 LQANT
+884 
-889 LTQQDGSTLTADL
+889 
-902 TATSGPAIRAKNVN
+902 
-916 LDGTLNVASP
+916 
-926 ASQEPIRSTDDLISL
+926 
-941 ALIESDNAISGD
+941 
-953 FDGIT
+953 
-958 INGNAMN
+958 
-965 PDAFITVVGQK
+965 
-976 NVNDTHYDLVETLTW
+976 
-991 YADRYNAAIDA
+991 
-1002 HGTFNLADADDS
+1002 
-1014 FTVNTVLENVDANS
+1014 
-1028 GWNGQ
+1028 
-1033 SLTKTG
+1033 
-1039 AGTLILN
+1039 
-1046 AENTYTGG
+1046 
-1054 TTISDGTLVATNVE
+1054 
-1068 ALGTGN
+1068 

-1083 NTGGDFDNAISGSGQ
+1083 NTGGTFDNVISGSGQ
-1098 VVKSGDETLTLSGSN
+1098 VVKSGDEMLTLSGANS
-1113 TYTGGTIISGG
+1113 YTGGTTISGG
-1124 TLVATNVEALGTG
+1124 TLVVSNVEALGSG

-1149 GGDFDNAIGGTGSVV
+1149 GGDFDNNIGGTGSVV
-1164 KSGDKTLTLSG
+1164 KSGDKTLTLSGANSYTGGTTISGGTLVATNVEALGSGDVTDNATLELNTGGTFDNVISGSGQVVKSGDEMLTLSG

-1209 ELNTGGDFANNIGGT
+1209 ELNTGGDFDNAIS
-1224 GSVVKSGD
+1224 GSGQVVKSGD
-1232 KTLTLSGTNS
+1232 DALTLSGNNS
-1242 YTGGTT
+1242 YTGGTL
-1248 ISGGTLVANNV
+1248 ISDGTLVASNV
-1259 EALGTGDVTNNA
+1259 EALGSGDVTNDA
-1271 TLELNTGGDFDNAIS
+1271 VLELNTGGDFDNAIS
-1286 GSGQVVKSGD
+1286 GSGQ
-1296 ETLTLSGANSYT
+1296 
-1308 GGTTIS
+1308 
-1314 GGTLVATNVEAL
+1314 
-1326 GTGDITD
+1326 
-1333 NATLELNAGGDFTNN
+1333 
-1348 IGGTGSVEKSGDKTL
+1348 
-1363 TLSGTNT
+1363 
-1370 YRGGTLISGGT
+1370 
-1381 LVASNVEA
+1381 
-1389 LGSGDVTDNAT
+1389 
-1400 LEMNT
+1400 
-1405 GGDFA
+1405 
-1410 NNIGGTGSVVKSG
+1410 VVKSG

-1449 NVEALGTGNVTDNA
+1449 NVEALGSGDITDNA

-1483 VKSGDGAL
+1483 VKSGDETL
-1491 TLSGAN
+1491 TLSGTN
-1497 SYSGATTISGGT
+1497 TYTGGTTISGGT
-1509 LIAANVNALGT
+1509 LIATHVNALGT

-1537 TVTDLTTESGG
+1537 AVTDLTTESGG

-1572 INLNSNTVDPV
+1572 INLNSNTADPV

-1706 PASATG
+1706 PDSATG

-1728 NAENTYTGGTT
+1728 NAENTYTVGTT

-1779 GQVVKSGDDVLTL
+1779 GQVVKSGDKMLTL
-1792 SGANSYSG
+1792 SGTNSYSG
-1800 GTLISDG
+1800 GTLISGG
-1807 TLVASNVDALGS
+1807 TLVATNVDALGS
-1819 GDVTNNAT
+1819 GDVT
-1827 LEMNTGGDFI
+1827 
-1837 NNIGGTGRVEKSG
+1837 
-1850 DDTLTLSGS
+1850 DD
-1859 NTYTGGTLI
+1859 
-1868 SDGTLVASNV
+1868 
-1878 EALGTGD
+1878 
-1885 VTNNATLELN
+1885 ATLELN

-1915 DVLTLSGA
+1915 DT
-1923 NSYSGGTLISGG
+1923 
-1935 TLVANN
+1935 
-1941 VEALGTGDVTD
+1941 
-1952 NATLEMNTGG
+1952 
-1962 DFINN
+1962 
-1967 IGGTGRVEKSGDD
+1967 
-1980 ALTLSGSN
+1980 LTLSGSN
-1988 TYTGGTTIND
+1988 TYTGGTIISG
-1998 GTLIATSVD
+1998 GTLVASNVE
-2007 ALGSGDVTNNAV
+2007 ALGTGDVTNDAV
-2019 LELNTGGDFINNIG
+2019 LELNTGGDFDNAISG
-2033 GTGRVEKSGDET
+2033 SGQVVKSGDET

-2067 TNVEALGTGDVTDNA
+2067 SNVEALGSGDVTNDAVLELNTGGDFTNAISGSGQVVKSGDETLTLSGANSYTGGTLISGGTLIASNVEALGTGDVTDNA

-2090 DFINNIGGT
+2090 DF
-2099 GRVEKSGDDTLTLSG
+2099 
-2114 SNSYTGG
+2114 
-2121 TLISSGTLVATNVD
+2121 
-2135 ALGSGDVTDNATLE
+2135 
-2149 LNTGGDFT
+2149 
-2157 NNISGSG
+2157 
-2164 QVVKSGDE
+2164 
-2172 TLTLSG
+2172 
-2178 SNTYTGGTTINDGTL
+2178 
-2193 VATSVEA
+2193 
-2200 LGSGDVT
+2200 
-2207 NDAVL
+2207 
-2212 ALNTGGDFANNIGGT
+2212 
-2227 GSVVKSGD
+2227 
-2235 ETLTLS
+2235 
-2241 GTNSYTGG
+2241 
-2249 TTISGGTLVAT
+2249 
-2260 NVEALGTGDVTNNA
+2260 
-2274 TLELNT
+2274 
-2280 GGDFTNNISG
+2280 
-2290 NGQVVKSGDDTLT
+2290 
-2303 FSGSNTYTGG
+2303 
-2313 TTINDGTLVATSVE
+2313 
-2327 ALGSGDVTNDAV
+2327 
-2339 LALNTGGDFANNI
+2339 
-2352 GGTGSVVK
+2352 
-2360 SGDETLTLSG
+2360 
-2370 SNTYTGSTLISSGT
+2370 
-2384 LVANDVNALGTG
+2384 
-2396 DVTDNATLMLNTGGD
+2396 
-2411 FINNIGGTGRVEKSG
+2411 
-2426 DDTLTLSGS
+2426 
-2435 NSYTGGTLISSGTL
+2435 
-2449 VATNVDALGSGD
+2449 
-2461 VTDNATLELNTGGT
+2461 
-2475 FDNAI
+2475 DNAI
-2480 SGSGQVVKSGDETLT
+2480 SGSGQVEKSGDETLT

-2526 TDNAVLELNTGGDFD
+2526 TDNAVLELNTGGTFDNAISGSGQVVKSGDETLTLSGSNTYTGGTTINDGTLIATSVDALGSGDVTDNAVLELNTGGDFD

-2557 LTLSGANS
+2557 LTLSGTNS
-2565 YTGGTTIS
+2565 YTDGTLISGGTLVATNLEALGTGDVTNNATLELNTGGTFDNAISGSGQVVKSGDDALTLSGSNTYTGGTTIS
-2573 GGTLVASNVEA
+2573 GGTLIATSVDALGSGDVTDNAVLELNTGGTFDNAISGSGQVVKSGDKTLTLSGSNTYTGGTTISGGTLIASNVEA
-2584 LGSGDIDNYASL
+2584 LGSGNIDNYASL

-2607 NLTTHDNAITA
+2607 NLTTHDNATTA
-2618 IGAGSALRANTLTQE
+2618 IGAGSTLRANTLTQE

-2641 LIDSNSGAIVTA
+2641 LTDSNSGAIVTA

-2712 DGRVNADD
+2712 DGRVNAAD

-2771 DSATYWDGK
+2771 DSATDWDGK

-2837 NSTVNGHV
+2837 NATVNGHV
-2845 NNQGSLYFVDTF
+2845 NNLGSLYFVDTF

-2944 QSDGDFRLYKG
+2944 QSDGDFTLYKG

-2974 LRSESDDVPDDGGEV
+2974 LRSESDDVPDDGG
-2989 TPPDDGGEVTPPDD
+2989 D
-3003 GGEVTPPDDG
+3003 
-3013 GEVTP
+3013 
-3018 PDDGGEV
+3018 
-3025 TPPDDD
+3025 
-3031 GEVTPPDDGGDITP
+3031 VTPPDDGGDVTP
-3045 PDDGGD
+3045 PDDGGDVTPPDDGGDVTPPDDGGDVTPPDDDGD

-3099 ADGSIWM
+3099 ADGSVWM

-3280 DDSWTTRLGVR
+3280 DDSWTTRLGMR

>member
-170 EDIPQEYAGVYML
+170 QDIPQEYAGVYML

-243 IITTASDGSGK
+243 IITTASDGSNK

-290 LYYGSHF
+290 LYHGSHF

-364 SITTTGGGSGDASV
+364 SITTTGGGEGDASV

-393 TMSSTVYGVYLDSAR
+393 TMSSSVYGVYLDSAR

-416 QAGGAISANTAVA
+416 QAGSAISANTAVA

-434 NTISNQGKMT
+434 NIITNQGKMT
-444 GVSDGLVLSGN
+444 GVSDGLLISGN

-489 ITATSTGISIAGG
+489 ITTTSTGISIAGG
-502 NNQVTTESGSTIV
+502 NNQITTESGSVIV

-536 TATGSSIS
+536 TATGSNMS

-552 TSGTITNTG
+552 ASGTITNTG

-611 SITANTAVQLNGN
+611 SISANTAVQFHGN
-624 NNTLANAGAILGD
+624 NNKLANAGAILGD
-637 TNGVTINGSGNTLTS
+637 TNGVTISGSGNTLTS

-660 NAILINSGSK
+660 NAVLINSGSK
-670 NNTLTLNTGTE
+670 NNTITLNTGTE

-804 GNVIKQGGGELT
+804 GNVVKQGGGELT

-852 LKLDAANASDP
+852 LKLDAASASDP

-953 FDGIT
+953 FDDIT

-991 YADRYNAAIDA
+991 YADHDNAAIDA

-1054 TTISDGTLVATNVE
+1054 TTISEGTL
-1068 ALGTGN
+1068 
-1074 VTDNATLEL
+1074 
-1083 NTGGDFDNAISGSGQ
+1083 I
-1098 VVKSGDETLTLSGSN
+1098 
-1113 TYTGGTIISGG
+1113 
-1124 TLVATNVEALGTG
+1124 ATNVEALGTG

-1196 ALGSGDV
+1196 ALGTGDI

-1296 ETLTLSGANSYT
+1296 
-1308 GGTTIS
+1308 
-1314 GGTLVATNVEAL
+1314 
-1326 GTGDITD
+1326 
-1333 NATLELNAGGDFTNN
+1333 
-1348 IGGTGSVEKSGDKTL
+1348 KT
-1363 TLSGTNT
+1363 
-1370 YRGGTLISGGT
+1370 
-1381 LVASNVEA
+1381 
-1389 LGSGDVTDNAT
+1389 
-1400 LEMNT
+1400 
-1405 GGDFA
+1405 
-1410 NNIGGTGSVVKSG
+1410 
-1423 DKTLTLSGANSYTG
+1423 
-1437 GTTISGGTLVAS
+1437 
-1449 NVEALGTGNVTDNA
+1449 
-1463 TLELNT
+1463 
-1469 GGDFDNAISGSGQV
+1469 
-1483 VKSGDGAL
+1483 L

-1509 LIAANVNALGT
+1509 LIATHVNALGT

-1572 INLNSNTVDPV
+1572 INLNGNTVDPV

-1807 TLVASNVDALGS
+1807 TLVASNVEALGS
-1819 GDVTNNAT
+1819 GDVTDNAT
-1827 LEMNTGGDFI
+1827 LELNTGGTFDNAI
-1837 NNIGGTGRVEKSG
+1837 SGSGKVEKSG
-1850 DDTLTLSGS
+1850 DDALTLSGA

-1885 VTNNATLELN
+1885 VTDNAVLELNTGGDFDNAISGSGQVEKSGDGTLTLSGSNTYTGGTTINGGTLVASNVEALGSGDVTDNATLALN

-1923 NSYSGGTLISGG
+1923 NSYSGGTLISDG
-1935 TLVANN
+1935 TLVASN
-1941 VEALGTGDVTD
+1941 VE
-1952 NATLEMNTGG
+1952 
-1962 DFINN
+1962 
-1967 IGGTGRVEKSGDD
+1967 
-1980 ALTLSGSN
+1980 
-1988 TYTGGTTIND
+1988 
-1998 GTLIATSVD
+1998 
-2007 ALGSGDVTNNAV
+2007 
-2019 LELNTGGDFINNIG
+2019 
-2033 GTGRVEKSGDET
+2033 
-2045 LTLSGSNTYTGGTL
+2045 
-2059 ISGGTLVA
+2059 
-2067 TNVEALGTGDVTDNA
+2067 
-2082 VLELNTGG
+2082 
-2090 DFINNIGGT
+2090 
-2099 GRVEKSGDDTLTLSG
+2099 
-2114 SNSYTGG
+2114 
-2121 TLISSGTLVATNVD
+2121 
-2135 ALGSGDVTDNATLE
+2135 ALGSGDVTDDATLE
-2149 LNTGGDFT
+2149 LNTGGTFD
-2157 NNISGSG
+2157 NAISGSG

-2178 SNTYTGGTTINDGTL
+2178 TNTYSGGTLISGGTL
-2193 VATSVEA
+2193 VASNVEA
-2200 LGSGDVT
+2200 LGTGDVT

-2212 ALNTGGDFANNIGGT
+2212 ELNTGGTFDNAIS
-2227 GSVVKSGD
+2227 GSGQVVKSGD
-2235 ETLTLS
+2235 KMLTLS
-2241 GTNSYTGG
+2241 GANSY
-2249 TTISGGTLVAT
+2249 SGGTLISDGTLVAS

-2290 NGQVVKSGDDTLT
+2290 SGQVVKSGDKMLTL
-2303 FSGSNTYTGG
+2303 SGSNTYTGG
-2313 TTINDGTLVATSVE
+2313 TTINDGMLVATSVE

-2370 SNTYTGSTLISSGT
+2370 SNTYTGGTLISSGT

-2426 DDTLTLSGS
+2426 DDTLTLSGT
-2435 NSYTGGTLISSGTL
+2435 NSYTGGTTISGGTL
-2449 VATNVDALGSGD
+2449 VATNVEALGTGD
-2461 VTDNATLELNTGGT
+2461 VTNNATLELNTGGDFT
-2475 FDNAI
+2475 NNI

-2565 YTGGTTIS
+2565 YTGGTLIS
-2573 GGTLVASNVEA
+2573 GGTLVASNVNA

-2607 NLTTHDNAITA
+2607 NLTTHDNATTA

-2641 LIDSNSGAIVTA
+2641 LIGSNSGAIVTA

-2771 DSATYWDGK
+2771 DSATDWDGK

-3328 QDLPNDRV
+3328 QDLPNDRM

>member
-81 VATDTAT
+81 VATDTAA

-122 DSSTGATSVHN
+122 DSLTGATSVHN

-146 MLQNGGSV
+146 LLQNGGSV
-154 INDARIENNA
+154 INDARIENSA

-243 IITTASDGSGK
+243 IITTASDGSNK

-290 LYYGSHF
+290 LYHGSHF

-364 SITTTGGGSGDASV
+364 SITTTGGGAGDASV
-378 YVHGNGDGTVVNNSG
+378 YVHGNGDGTIVNNSG
-393 TMSSTVYGVYLDSAR
+393 TMSSSVYGVYLDSAR

-434 NTISNQGKMT
+434 NTITNQGKMT
-444 GVSDGLVLSGN
+444 GVSDGLLISGN

-489 ITATSTGISIAGG
+489 ITATSTGISIASG
-502 NNQVTTESGSTIV
+502 NNQVTTESGSAIV

-536 TATGSSIS
+536 TATGSSNS

-552 TSGTITNTG
+552 ASGTITNTG

-566 GKGAGDAS
+566 GKGVGDAS

-637 TNGVTINGSGNTLTS
+637 TNGVTISGSGNTLTS

-660 NAILINSGSK
+660 NAVLINSGSK
-670 NNTLTLNTGTE
+670 NNTITLNTGTE

-804 GNVIKQGGGELT
+804 GNVVKQGGGELT

-852 LKLDAANASDP
+852 LKLDAASASDP

-1054 TTISDGTLVATNVE
+1054 TLISDGTLVASNVE
-1068 ALGTGN
+1068 ALGTGDI
-1074 VTDNATLEL
+1074 TDNAVLEL

-1296 ETLTLSGANSYT
+1296 
-1308 GGTTIS
+1308 
-1314 GGTLVATNVEAL
+1314 
-1326 GTGDITD
+1326 
-1333 NATLELNAGGDFTNN
+1333 
-1348 IGGTGSVEKSGDKTL
+1348 KT
-1363 TLSGTNT
+1363 
-1370 YRGGTLISGGT
+1370 
-1381 LVASNVEA
+1381 
-1389 LGSGDVTDNAT
+1389 
-1400 LEMNT
+1400 
-1405 GGDFA
+1405 
-1410 NNIGGTGSVVKSG
+1410 
-1423 DKTLTLSGANSYTG
+1423 
-1437 GTTISGGTLVAS
+1437 
-1449 NVEALGTGNVTDNA
+1449 
-1463 TLELNT
+1463 
-1469 GGDFDNAISGSGQV
+1469 
-1483 VKSGDGAL
+1483 L

-1509 LIAANVNALGT
+1509 LIATHVNALGT

-1572 INLNSNTVDPV
+1572 INLNGNTVDPV

-1773 NAISGS
+1773 NAIGGSGNVVKSGADTLTLSGSNSYTGGTTISGGTLVASNVEALGTGDVTDDATLELNTGGDFDNAISGSGKVEKSGDDALTLSGANTYSGGTLISDGTLVASNVEALGTGDVTDNAVLELNTGGDFDNAISGSGQVEKSGDGTLTLSGSNTYTGGTTINDGTLIATSVDALGSGDVTDNATLALNTGGTFDNAISGS

-1807 TLVASNVDALGS
+1807 TLVASNVEALGS
-1819 GDVTNNAT
+1819 GDVTNDAV
-1827 LEMNTGGDFI
+1827 LELNTGGTFDNTI
-1837 NNIGGTGRVEKSG
+1837 SGSGRVVKSG
-1850 DDTLTLSGS
+1850 DGALTLSGANS
-1859 NTYTGGTLI
+1859 YSGGTLI
-1868 SDGTLVASNV
+1868 SDGTLIAGRVDV
-1878 EALGTGD
+1878 LGSGD
-1885 VTNNATLELN
+1885 VTDNATLELN

-1923 NSYSGGTLISGG
+1923 NSYSGGTLISDG
-1935 TLVANN
+1935 TLVASN

-2019 LELNTGGDFINNIG
+2019 LELNTGGDF
-2033 GTGRVEKSGDET
+2033 
-2045 LTLSGSNTYTGGTL
+2045 
-2059 ISGGTLVA
+2059 
-2067 TNVEALGTGDVTDNA
+2067 
-2082 VLELNTGG
+2082 
-2090 DFINNIGGT
+2090 
-2099 GRVEKSGDDTLTLSG
+2099 
-2114 SNSYTGG
+2114 
-2121 TLISSGTLVATNVD
+2121 
-2135 ALGSGDVTDNATLE
+2135 
-2149 LNTGGDFT
+2149 
-2157 NNISGSG
+2157 
-2164 QVVKSGDE
+2164 
-2172 TLTLSG
+2172 
-2178 SNTYTGGTTINDGTL
+2178 
-2193 VATSVEA
+2193 
-2200 LGSGDVT
+2200 
-2207 NDAVL
+2207 
-2212 ALNTGGDFANNIGGT
+2212 
-2227 GSVVKSGD
+2227 
-2235 ETLTLS
+2235 
-2241 GTNSYTGG
+2241 
-2249 TTISGGTLVAT
+2249 
-2260 NVEALGTGDVTNNA
+2260 
-2274 TLELNT
+2274 
-2280 GGDFTNNISG
+2280 
-2290 NGQVVKSGDDTLT
+2290 
-2303 FSGSNTYTGG
+2303 
-2313 TTINDGTLVATSVE
+2313 
-2327 ALGSGDVTNDAV
+2327 
-2339 LALNTGGDFANNI
+2339 
-2352 GGTGSVVK
+2352 
-2360 SGDETLTLSG
+2360 
-2370 SNTYTGSTLISSGT
+2370 
-2384 LVANDVNALGTG
+2384 
-2396 DVTDNATLMLNTGGD
+2396 
-2411 FINNIGGTGRVEKSG
+2411 
-2426 DDTLTLSGS
+2426 
-2435 NSYTGGTLISSGTL
+2435 
-2449 VATNVDALGSGD
+2449 
-2461 VTDNATLELNTGGT
+2461 
-2475 FDNAI
+2475 DNAI

-2505 TLISSG
+2505 TLISGG
-2511 TLVANDVNAL
+2511 TLVATSVEAL
-2521 GTGDV
+2521 GSGDV
-2526 TDNAVLELNTGGDFD
+2526 TDNAVLELNTGGTFD

-2551 KSGDET
+2551 KSGDKT

-3328 QDLPNDRV
+3328 QDLPNDRM

>member
-154 INDARIENNA
+154 INDARIENSA

-243 IITTASDGSGK
+243 IITTASDGSNK

-290 LYYGSHF
+290 LYHGSHF

-364 SITTTGGGSGDASV
+364 SITTTGGGAGDASV
-378 YVHGNGDGTVVNNSG
+378 YVHGNGDGTIVNNSG
-393 TMSSTVYGVYLDSAR
+393 TMSSSVYGVYLDSAR

-434 NTISNQGKMT
+434 NTITNQGKMT
-444 GVSDGLVLSGN
+444 GVSDGLLISGN

-489 ITATSTGISIAGG
+489 ITATSTGISIASG
-502 NNQVTTESGSTIV
+502 NNQVTTESGSAIV

-536 TATGSSIS
+536 TATGSSNS

-552 TSGTITNTG
+552 ASGTITNTG

-566 GKGAGDAS
+566 GKGVGDAS

-637 TNGVTINGSGNTLTS
+637 TNGVTISGSGNTLTS

-660 NAILINSGSK
+660 NAVLINSGSK
-670 NNTLTLNTGTE
+670 NNTITLNTGTE

-804 GNVIKQGGGELT
+804 GNVVKQGGGELT

-852 LKLDAANASDP
+852 LKLDAASASDP

-902 TATSGPAIRAKNVN
+902 TETSGPVIRAKNVN

-953 FDGIT
+953 FDDIT

-991 YADRYNAAIDA
+991 YADRDNAAIDA

-1014 FTVNTVLENVDANS
+1014 FTVNTVLEDVDANS

-1054 TTISDGTLVATNVE
+1054 TTISDGTLVANNVE

-1074 VTDNATLEL
+1074 VTD
-1083 NTGGDFDNAISGSGQ
+1083 
-1098 VVKSGDETLTLSGSN
+1098 
-1113 TYTGGTIISGG
+1113 
-1124 TLVATNVEALGTG
+1124 
-1137 DVTDNATLELNT
+1137 
-1149 GGDFDNAIGGTGSVV
+1149 
-1164 KSGDKTLTLSG
+1164 
-1175 ANSYTGGTTISGGTL
+1175 
-1190 VASNVE
+1190 
-1196 ALGSGDV
+1196 
-1203 TDNATL
+1203 
-1209 ELNTGGDFANNIGGT
+1209 
-1224 GSVVKSGD
+1224 
-1232 KTLTLSGTNS
+1232 
-1242 YTGGTT
+1242 
-1248 ISGGTLVANNV
+1248 
-1259 EALGTGDVTNNA
+1259 NA

-1314 GGTLVATNVEAL
+1314 GGTLVASNVEAL
-1326 GTGDITD
+1326 GTGDV
-1333 NATLELNAGGDFTNN
+1333 TN
-1348 IGGTGSVEKSGDKTL
+1348 
-1363 TLSGTNT
+1363 
-1370 YRGGTLISGGT
+1370 
-1381 LVASNVEA
+1381 
-1389 LGSGDVTDNAT
+1389 
-1400 LEMNT
+1400 
-1405 GGDFA
+1405 
-1410 NNIGGTGSVVKSG
+1410 
-1423 DKTLTLSGANSYTG
+1423 
-1437 GTTISGGTLVAS
+1437 
-1449 NVEALGTGNVTDNA
+1449 NA

-1469 GGDFDNAISGSGQV
+1469 GGDFTNAISGSGQV
-1483 VKSGDGAL
+1483 VKSGDKTL

-1509 LIAANVNALGT
+1509 LIATHVNALGT

-1572 INLNSNTVDPV
+1572 INLNSNTADPV

-1604 LDSDPASTDDLDTFT
+1604 LDSDPASTDDLDIFT

-1779 GQVVKSGDDVLTL
+1779 GQVVKSGDGALTL

-1910 VKSGD
+1910 EKSGD

-1923 NSYSGGTLISGG
+1923 NSYSGGTLISDG
-1935 TLVANN
+1935 TLVASNVEALGTGDVTDDATLELNTGGDFINNIGGTGRVEKSGDDKLTLSGSNTYTGGTLISSGTLVASN

-1952 NATLEMNTGG
+1952 NATLELNTGG
-1962 DFINN
+1962 TFDNAISGSGQVVKSGDETLTLSGSNTYTGGTLISGGTLVASNVEALGSGDVTNDAVLELNTDGDFDNA

-2007 ALGSGDVTNNAV
+2007 ALG
-2019 LELNTGGDFINNIG
+2019 
-2033 GTGRVEKSGDET
+2033 
-2045 LTLSGSNTYTGGTL
+2045 
-2059 ISGGTLVA
+2059 
-2067 TNVEALGTGDVTDNA
+2067 TGDVTDNA
-2082 VLELNTGG
+2082 V
-2090 DFINNIGGT
+2090 
-2099 GRVEKSGDDTLTLSG
+2099 
-2114 SNSYTGG
+2114 
-2121 TLISSGTLVATNVD
+2121 
-2135 ALGSGDVTDNATLE
+2135 
-2149 LNTGGDFT
+2149 
-2157 NNISGSG
+2157 
-2164 QVVKSGDE
+2164 
-2172 TLTLSG
+2172 
-2178 SNTYTGGTTINDGTL
+2178 
-2193 VATSVEA
+2193 
-2200 LGSGDVT
+2200 
-2207 NDAVL
+2207 
-2212 ALNTGGDFANNIGGT
+2212 
-2227 GSVVKSGD
+2227 
-2235 ETLTLS
+2235 
-2241 GTNSYTGG
+2241 
-2249 TTISGGTLVAT
+2249 
-2260 NVEALGTGDVTNNA
+2260 
-2274 TLELNT
+2274 
-2280 GGDFTNNISG
+2280 
-2290 NGQVVKSGDDTLT
+2290 
-2303 FSGSNTYTGG
+2303 
-2313 TTINDGTLVATSVE
+2313 
-2327 ALGSGDVTNDAV
+2327 
-2339 LALNTGGDFANNI
+2339 
-2352 GGTGSVVK
+2352 
-2360 SGDETLTLSG
+2360 
-2370 SNTYTGSTLISSGT
+2370 
-2384 LVANDVNALGTG
+2384 
-2396 DVTDNATLMLNTGGD
+2396 
-2411 FINNIGGTGRVEKSG
+2411 
-2426 DDTLTLSGS
+2426 
-2435 NSYTGGTLISSGTL
+2435 
-2449 VATNVDALGSGD
+2449 
-2461 VTDNATLELNTGGT
+2461 LELNTGGT

-2480 SGSGQVVKSGDETLT
+2480 SGSGQVEKSGDDVLT
-2495 LSGANSYTGG
+2495 LSGANSYSGG
-2505 TLISSG
+2505 TLISDG

-2551 KSGDET
+2551 KSGDETLTLSGANSYTGGTLISGGTLVATSVEALGSGDVTDNAVLELNTGGTFDNAISGSGQVVKSGDKT

-2641 LIDSNSGAIVTA
+2641 LTDSNSGAIVTA
-2653 DHANLGGT
+2653 DRANLGGT

-2685 TDSAINSDFAQFT
+2685 SDSAIDSDFAQFT

-2712 DGRVNADD
+2712 DGRVNAAD

-2771 DSATYWDGK
+2771 DSATDWDGK

-2799 GDTDVQEGALW
+2799 GDTDVQEGTLW

-2837 NSTVNGHV
+2837 NATVNGHV

-2944 QSDGDFRLYKG
+2944 QSDGDFTLYKG

-2974 LRSESDDVPDDGGEV
+2974 LRSESDDVPDDGGDVTPPDDGGDVTPPDDGGDV

-3003 GGEVTPPDDG
+3003 GGD
-3013 GEVTP
+3013 
-3018 PDDGGEV
+3018 V

-3031 GEVTPPDDGGDITP
+3031 GEVTPPDDGGDVTP
-3045 PDDGGD
+3045 PDDDGD

-3059 VTPVAPQY
+3059 VTPVTPQY

-3099 ADGSIWM
+3099 ADGSVWM

-3291 VDGKLYKESGRIQPF
+3291 VDGKLYKDSGRIQPF

>member
-75 VETGNT
+75 VEAGNT
-81 VATDTAT
+81 IATDTAA

-109 VGSSLTD
+109 VGSSLID

-122 DSSTGATSVHN
+122 DSLTGATSVHN
-133 QGTITGSNEDGTI
+133 QGTITGSSADGTI
-146 MLQNGGSV
+146 LLQNGGSV
-154 INDARIENNA
+154 INDGRIENSAIYVHNLDLGA
-164 TYEHDP
+164 P
-170 EDIPQEYAGVYML
+170 EIDAAIYML
-183 NGGSYVSSESGVLE
+183 NGGSYVSSENGVLK

-202 IVQSGEAHITNGG
+202 IVQSGEVHITNGG
-215 MINSDGSW
+215 TINSDGSW

-228 EFRDGTYGTIVNTGT
+228 ELRGGAYGTIVNTGT
-243 IITTASDGSGK
+243 IITTASDGSGE

-261 VHTLNDMAVSGSVSV
+261 AHTFDDIAAGDYVSV
-276 DNSGLMQSDFITVA
+276 DNSGLLQSDFIAVA
-290 LYYGSHF
+290 LYHGAHF
-297 EVVNR
+297 EVINR
-302 VGGVITAGNSSLVGI
+302 AGGVITAGNSSLVGI
-317 KSTAMELKVGVDNL
+317 QSAAMELKAGANNL

-364 SITTTGGGSGDASV
+364 SITTTGGGAGDASV

-434 NTISNQGKMT
+434 NTITNQGKMT
-444 GVSDGLVLSGN
+444 GVSDGLLISGN

-489 ITATSTGISIAGG
+489 ITTTSTGISIAGG
-502 NNQVTTESGSTIV
+502 NNQITTESGSAIV

-544 YGIQYNSG
+544 YGIHYYSG

-611 SITANTAVQLNGN
+611 SITANTAVQFHGN

-637 TNGVTINGSGNTLTS
+637 TNGVTISGSGNTLTN

-769 NGGTLG
+769 NSGTLG
-775 AFNGD
+775 TFNGD

-804 GNVIKQGGGELT
+804 GNVVKQGGGELT

-852 LKLDAANASDP
+852 LKLDAASASDP

-1054 TTISDGTLVATNVE
+1054 TTISEGTLVANNVE

-1098 VVKSGDETLTLSGSN
+1098 VVKSGDKTLTLSGANS
-1113 TYTGGTIISGG
+1113 YTGGTTISGG
-1124 TLVATNVEALGTG
+1124 TLVATNVEALGSG

-1149 GGDFDNAIGGTGSVV
+1149 GGTFDNVISGSGQVV
-1164 KSGDKTLTLSG
+1164 KSGDEMLTLSG

-1209 ELNTGGDFANNIGGT
+1209 ELNTGGDF
-1224 GSVVKSGD
+1224 D
-1232 KTLTLSGTNS
+1232 
-1242 YTGGTT
+1242 
-1248 ISGGTLVANNV
+1248 
-1259 EALGTGDVTNNA
+1259 
-1271 TLELNTGGDFDNAIS
+1271 
-1286 GSGQVVKSGD
+1286 
-1296 ETLTLSGANSYT
+1296 
-1308 GGTTIS
+1308 
-1314 GGTLVATNVEAL
+1314 
-1326 GTGDITD
+1326 
-1333 NATLELNAGGDFTNN
+1333 
-1348 IGGTGSVEKSGDKTL
+1348 
-1363 TLSGTNT
+1363 
-1370 YRGGTLISGGT
+1370 
-1381 LVASNVEA
+1381 
-1389 LGSGDVTDNAT
+1389 
-1400 LEMNT
+1400 
-1405 GGDFA
+1405 

-1437 GTTISGGTLVAS
+1437 GTTISGGTLVATNVEALGSGDVTDNATLELNTGGTFDNVISGSGQVVKSGDEMLTLSGANSYTGGTTISGGTLVAS
-1449 NVEALGTGNVTDNA
+1449 NVEALGSGDVTDNA

-1483 VKSGDGAL
+1483 VKSGDDAL
-1491 TLSGAN
+1491 TLSGNN
-1497 SYSGATTISGGT
+1497 S
-1509 LIAANVNALGT
+1509 
-1520 GAIDN
+1520 
-1525 RASLLLDASGQF
+1525 
-1537 TVTDLTTESGG
+1537 
-1548 NTEIGAGSTLQATTL
+1548 
-1563 TQKSDSTLT
+1563 
-1572 INLNSNTVDPV
+1572 
-1583 IHAASQVSL
+1583 
-1592 AGTLDIT
+1592 
-1599 GVGDV
+1599 
-1604 LDSDPASTDDLDTFT
+1604 
-1619 LIASDKTIAG
+1619 
-1629 DFEKLTVA
+1629 
-1637 GMDADLADFITVD
+1637 
-1650 GRIDDT
+1650 
-1656 GKQYELTTALTWYA
+1656 
-1670 DRDDAVTDA
+1670 
-1679 HGTFNLTN
+1679 
-1687 ADGSFAVNTV
+1687 
-1697 LENVDATLD
+1697 
-1706 PASATG
+1706 
-1712 WDGTSLIKQGA
+1712 
-1723 GTLIL
+1723 
-1728 NAENTYTGGTT
+1728 
-1739 ISGGTLVA
+1739 
-1747 TNVDALGSGDVTDD
+1747 
-1761 ATLELNT
+1761 
-1768 GGTFD
+1768 
-1773 NAISGS
+1773 
-1779 GQVVKSGDDVLTL
+1779 
-1792 SGANSYSG
+1792 
-1800 GTLISDG
+1800 
-1807 TLVASNVDALGS
+1807 
-1819 GDVTNNAT
+1819 
-1827 LEMNTGGDFI
+1827 
-1837 NNIGGTGRVEKSG
+1837 
-1850 DDTLTLSGS
+1850 
-1859 NTYTGGTLI
+1859 YTGGTLI

-1878 EALGTGD
+1878 EALGSGDVTNDAVLELNTGGDFDNAISGSGQVVKSGDKTLTLSGANSYTGGTTISGGTLVASNVEALGSGDITDNATLELNTGGDFDNAISGSGQVVKSGDETLTLSGTNSYTDGTLISGGTLVATNLEALGTGD

-1915 DVLTLSGA
+1915 D
-1923 NSYSGGTLISGG
+1923 
-1935 TLVANN
+1935 
-1941 VEALGTGDVTD
+1941 
-1952 NATLEMNTGG
+1952 
-1962 DFINN
+1962 
-1967 IGGTGRVEKSGDD
+1967 

-1988 TYTGGTTIND
+1988 TYTGGTTISG

-2007 ALGSGDVTNNAV
+2007 ALGSGDVT
-2019 LELNTGGDFINNIG
+2019 
-2033 GTGRVEKSGDET
+2033 
-2045 LTLSGSNTYTGGTL
+2045 
-2059 ISGGTLVA
+2059 
-2067 TNVEALGTGDVTDNA
+2067 DNA
-2082 VLELNTGG
+2082 V
-2090 DFINNIGGT
+2090 
-2099 GRVEKSGDDTLTLSG
+2099 
-2114 SNSYTGG
+2114 
-2121 TLISSGTLVATNVD
+2121 
-2135 ALGSGDVTDNATLE
+2135 
-2149 LNTGGDFT
+2149 
-2157 NNISGSG
+2157 
-2164 QVVKSGDE
+2164 
-2172 TLTLSG
+2172 
-2178 SNTYTGGTTINDGTL
+2178 
-2193 VATSVEA
+2193 
-2200 LGSGDVT
+2200 
-2207 NDAVL
+2207 
-2212 ALNTGGDFANNIGGT
+2212 
-2227 GSVVKSGD
+2227 
-2235 ETLTLS
+2235 
-2241 GTNSYTGG
+2241 
-2249 TTISGGTLVAT
+2249 
-2260 NVEALGTGDVTNNA
+2260 
-2274 TLELNT
+2274 
-2280 GGDFTNNISG
+2280 
-2290 NGQVVKSGDDTLT
+2290 
-2303 FSGSNTYTGG
+2303 
-2313 TTINDGTLVATSVE
+2313 
-2327 ALGSGDVTNDAV
+2327 
-2339 LALNTGGDFANNI
+2339 
-2352 GGTGSVVK
+2352 
-2360 SGDETLTLSG
+2360 
-2370 SNTYTGSTLISSGT
+2370 
-2384 LVANDVNALGTG
+2384 
-2396 DVTDNATLMLNTGGD
+2396 
-2411 FINNIGGTGRVEKSG
+2411 
-2426 DDTLTLSGS
+2426 
-2435 NSYTGGTLISSGTL
+2435 
-2449 VATNVDALGSGD
+2449 
-2461 VTDNATLELNTGGT
+2461 LELNTGGT

-2480 SGSGQVVKSGDETLT
+2480 SGSGQVVKSGDKTLT
-2495 LSGANSYTGG
+2495 LSGS
-2505 TLISSG
+2505 
-2511 TLVANDVNAL
+2511 
-2521 GTGDV
+2521 
-2526 TDNAVLELNTGGDFD
+2526 NT
-2541 NAISGSGQVV
+2541 
-2551 KSGDET
+2551 
-2557 LTLSGANS
+2557 

-2573 GGTLVASNVEA
+2573 GGTLIASNVEA
-2584 LGSGDIDNYASL
+2584 LGSGNIDNYASL

-2607 NLTTHDNAITA
+2607 NLTTHDNATTA
-2618 IGAGSALRANTLTQE
+2618 IGAGSTLRANTLTQE

-2641 LIDSNSGAIVTA
+2641 LTDSNSGAIVTA

-2712 DGRVNADD
+2712 DGRVNAAD

-2771 DSATYWDGK
+2771 DSATDWDGK

-2837 NSTVNGHV
+2837 NATVNGHV
-2845 NNQGSLYFVDTF
+2845 NNLGSLYFVDTF

-2944 QSDGDFRLYKG
+2944 QSDGDFTLYKG

-2974 LRSESDDVPDDGGEV
+2974 LRSESDDVPDDGG
-2989 TPPDDGGEVTPPDD
+2989 D
-3003 GGEVTPPDDG
+3003 
-3013 GEVTP
+3013 
-3018 PDDGGEV
+3018 
-3025 TPPDDD
+3025 
-3031 GEVTPPDDGGDITP
+3031 VTPPDDGGDVIPPDDGGDVTP
-3045 PDDGGD
+3045 PDDGGDVTPPDDGGDVTPPDDGGDVTPPDDGGDVTPPDDDGD

-3099 ADGSIWM
+3099 ADGSVWM

-3280 DDSWTTRLGVR
+3280 DDSWTTRLGMR

>member
-1 MNKTYNIIWNAARGM
+1 
-16 YIVTSELARSGSRAI
+16 
-31 VSVSASCAVTLLAMD
+31 
-46 AAPAVAEETRVSI
+46 
-59 PSQTTTYT
+59 
-67 LSGATPFV
+67 
-75 VETGNT
+75 
-81 VATDTAT
+81 
-88 SAAIVG
+88 
-94 DNSNDWDLLIESGAV
+94 
-109 VGSSLTD
+109 
-116 SQAMNL
+116 
-122 DSSTGATSVHN
+122 
-133 QGTITGSNEDGTI
+133 
-146 MLQNGGSV
+146 
-154 INDARIENNA
+154 
-164 TYEHDP
+164 
-170 EDIPQEYAGVYML
+170 
-183 NGGSYVSSESGVLE
+183 
-197 GVSGV
+197 
-202 IVQSGEAHITNGG
+202 
-215 MINSDGSW
+215 
-223 RSYGV
+223 
-228 EFRDGTYGTIVNTGT
+228 
-243 IITTASDGSGK
+243 
-254 IEDAAIY
+254 
-261 VHTLNDMAVSGSVSV
+261 
-276 DNSGLMQSDFITVA
+276 
-290 LYYGSHF
+290 
-297 EVVNR
+297 
-302 VGGVITAGNSSLVGI
+302 
-317 KSTAMELKVGVDNL
+317 
-331 VTNDGTISAYGTAN
+331 
-345 TYGIHYGESTSGG
+345 
-358 VITNTG
+358 
-364 SITTTGGGSGDASV
+364 
-378 YVHGNGDGTVVNNSG
+378 
-393 TMSSTVYGVYLDSAR
+393 
-408 SKGHTLNN
+408 
-416 QAGGAISANTAVA
+416 
-429 INGNG
+429 
-434 NTISNQGKMT
+434 
-444 GVSDGLVLSGN
+444 
-455 NNIVTTSGGEI
+455 
-466 SGKNGIRVSK
+466 
-476 GSGNQITAKSGSK
+476 
-489 ITATSTGISIAGG
+489 
-502 NNQVTTESGSTIV
+502 
-515 AKDNGILI
+515 
-523 NSGANNVT
+523 
-531 NGGSI
+531 
-536 TATGSSIS
+536 
-544 YGIQYNSG
+544 
-552 TSGTITNTG
+552 
-561 TITTT
+561 
-566 GKGAGDAS
+566 
-574 VYAHGGAVTINN
+574 
-586 SGTMDSSVFGVYVT
+586 
-600 TGHTLNNLAGG
+600 
-611 SITANTAVQLNGN
+611 
-624 NNTLANAGAILGD
+624 
-637 TNGVTINGSGNTLTS
+637 
-652 QGKITGGT
+652 
-660 NAILINSGSK
+660 
-670 NNTLTLNTGTE
+670 
-681 ISGSITDDN
+681 
-690 NSASANNNLI
+690 
-700 LDGEGTLGSSISGL
+700 
-714 NSVTS
+714 
-719 SGDWTLSGA
+719 
-728 TMNLSGTT
+728 
-736 NSALWVKSG
+736 
-745 TLILNGA
+745 
-752 MTAKGATVDSG
+752 
-763 TTLQIG
+763 
-769 NGGTLG
+769 
-775 AFNGD
+775 
-780 IVDNGTLTFNRSD
+780 
-793 AAAYGSVISGS
+793 
-804 GNVIKQGGGELT
+804 
-816 LSNNNS
+816 
-822 YSGGTTI
+822 
-829 AEGTLTAT
+829 
-837 AGGALGSGNIDNRAY
+837 ALGS
-852 LKLDAANASDP
+852 
-863 FIVADLTTH
+863 
-872 SGATVEI
+872 
-879 GAGST
+879 
-884 LQANT
+884 
-889 LTQQDGSTLTADL
+889 
-902 TATSGPAIRAKNVN
+902 
-916 LDGTLNVASP
+916 
-926 ASQEPIRSTDDLISL
+926 
-941 ALIESDNAISGD
+941 
-953 FDGIT
+953 
-958 INGNAMN
+958 
-965 PDAFITVVGQK
+965 
-976 NVNDTHYDLVETLTW
+976 
-991 YADRYNAAIDA
+991 
-1002 HGTFNLADADDS
+1002 
-1014 FTVNTVLENVDANS
+1014 
-1028 GWNGQ
+1028 
-1033 SLTKTG
+1033 
-1039 AGTLILN
+1039 
-1046 AENTYTGG
+1046 
-1054 TTISDGTLVATNVE
+1054 
-1068 ALGTGN
+1068 
-1074 VTDNATLEL
+1074 
-1083 NTGGDFDNAISGSGQ
+1083 
-1098 VVKSGDETLTLSGSN
+1098 
-1113 TYTGGTIISGG
+1113 
-1124 TLVATNVEALGTG
+1124 G

-1149 GGDFDNAIGGTGSVV
+1149 GGTFDNVISGSGQVV
-1164 KSGDKTLTLSG
+1164 KSGDEMLTLSG

-1209 ELNTGGDFANNIGGT
+1209 ELNTGGDFDNAIS
-1224 GSVVKSGD
+1224 GSGQVVKSGD
-1232 KTLTLSGTNS
+1232 DALTLSGNNS
-1242 YTGGTT
+1242 YTGGTL
-1248 ISGGTLVANNV
+1248 ISDGTLVASNV
-1259 EALGTGDVTNNA
+1259 EALGSGDVTNDA
-1271 TLELNTGGDFDNAIS
+1271 VLELNTGGDFDNAIS
-1286 GSGQVVKSGD
+1286 GSGQ
-1296 ETLTLSGANSYT
+1296 
-1308 GGTTIS
+1308 
-1314 GGTLVATNVEAL
+1314 
-1326 GTGDITD
+1326 
-1333 NATLELNAGGDFTNN
+1333 
-1348 IGGTGSVEKSGDKTL
+1348 
-1363 TLSGTNT
+1363 
-1370 YRGGTLISGGT
+1370 
-1381 LVASNVEA
+1381 
-1389 LGSGDVTDNAT
+1389 
-1400 LEMNT
+1400 
-1405 GGDFA
+1405 
-1410 NNIGGTGSVVKSG
+1410 VVKSG

-1449 NVEALGTGNVTDNA
+1449 NVEALGSGDITDNA

-1483 VKSGDGAL
+1483 VKSGDETL
-1491 TLSGAN
+1491 TLSGTN
-1497 SYSGATTISGGT
+1497 TYTGGTTISGGT
-1509 LIAANVNALGT
+1509 LIATHVNALGT

-1537 TVTDLTTESGG
+1537 AVTDLTTESGG

-1572 INLNSNTVDPV
+1572 INLNSNTADPV

-1706 PASATG
+1706 PDSATG

-1728 NAENTYTGGTT
+1728 NAENTYTVGTT

-1779 GQVVKSGDDVLTL
+1779 GQVVKSGDKMLTL
-1792 SGANSYSG
+1792 SGTNSYSG
-1800 GTLISDG
+1800 GTLISGG
-1807 TLVASNVDALGS
+1807 TLVATNVDALGS
-1819 GDVTNNAT
+1819 GDVT
-1827 LEMNTGGDFI
+1827 
-1837 NNIGGTGRVEKSG
+1837 
-1850 DDTLTLSGS
+1850 DD
-1859 NTYTGGTLI
+1859 
-1868 SDGTLVASNV
+1868 
-1878 EALGTGD
+1878 
-1885 VTNNATLELN
+1885 ATLELN

-1915 DVLTLSGA
+1915 DT
-1923 NSYSGGTLISGG
+1923 
-1935 TLVANN
+1935 
-1941 VEALGTGDVTD
+1941 
-1952 NATLEMNTGG
+1952 
-1962 DFINN
+1962 
-1967 IGGTGRVEKSGDD
+1967 
-1980 ALTLSGSN
+1980 LTLSGSN
-1988 TYTGGTTIND
+1988 TYTGGTIISG
-1998 GTLIATSVD
+1998 GTLVASNVE
-2007 ALGSGDVTNNAV
+2007 ALGTGDVTNDAV
-2019 LELNTGGDFINNIG
+2019 LELNTGGDFDNAISG
-2033 GTGRVEKSGDET
+2033 SGQVVKSGDET

-2067 TNVEALGTGDVTDNA
+2067 SNVEALGSGDVTNDAVLELNTGGDFTNAISGSGQVVKSGDETLTLSGANSYTGGTLISGGTLIASNVEALGTGDVTDNA

-2090 DFINNIGGT
+2090 DF
-2099 GRVEKSGDDTLTLSG
+2099 
-2114 SNSYTGG
+2114 
-2121 TLISSGTLVATNVD
+2121 
-2135 ALGSGDVTDNATLE
+2135 
-2149 LNTGGDFT
+2149 
-2157 NNISGSG
+2157 
-2164 QVVKSGDE
+2164 
-2172 TLTLSG
+2172 
-2178 SNTYTGGTTINDGTL
+2178 
-2193 VATSVEA
+2193 
-2200 LGSGDVT
+2200 
-2207 NDAVL
+2207 
-2212 ALNTGGDFANNIGGT
+2212 
-2227 GSVVKSGD
+2227 
-2235 ETLTLS
+2235 
-2241 GTNSYTGG
+2241 
-2249 TTISGGTLVAT
+2249 
-2260 NVEALGTGDVTNNA
+2260 
-2274 TLELNT
+2274 
-2280 GGDFTNNISG
+2280 
-2290 NGQVVKSGDDTLT
+2290 
-2303 FSGSNTYTGG
+2303 
-2313 TTINDGTLVATSVE
+2313 
-2327 ALGSGDVTNDAV
+2327 
-2339 LALNTGGDFANNI
+2339 
-2352 GGTGSVVK
+2352 
-2360 SGDETLTLSG
+2360 
-2370 SNTYTGSTLISSGT
+2370 
-2384 LVANDVNALGTG
+2384 
-2396 DVTDNATLMLNTGGD
+2396 
-2411 FINNIGGTGRVEKSG
+2411 
-2426 DDTLTLSGS
+2426 
-2435 NSYTGGTLISSGTL
+2435 
-2449 VATNVDALGSGD
+2449 
-2461 VTDNATLELNTGGT
+2461 
-2475 FDNAI
+2475 DNAI
-2480 SGSGQVVKSGDETLT
+2480 SGSGQVEKSGDETLT

-2526 TDNAVLELNTGGDFD
+2526 TDNAVLELNTGGTFDNAISGSGQVVKSGDETLTLSGSNTYTGGTTINDGTLIATSVDALGSGDVTDNAVLELNTGGDFD

-2557 LTLSGANS
+2557 LTLSGTNS
-2565 YTGGTTIS
+2565 YTDGTLISGGTLVATNLEALGTGDVTNNATLELNTGGTFDNAISGSGQVVKSGDDALTLSGSNTYTGGTTIS
-2573 GGTLVASNVEA
+2573 GGTLIATSVDALGSGDVTDNAVLELNTGGTFDNAISGSGQVVKSGDKTLTLSGSNTYTGGTTISGGTLIASNVEA
-2584 LGSGDIDNYASL
+2584 LGSGNIDNYASL

-2607 NLTTHDNAITA
+2607 NLTTHDNATTA
-2618 IGAGSALRANTLTQE
+2618 IGAGSTLRANTLTQE

-2641 LIDSNSGAIVTA
+2641 LTDSNSGAIVTA

-2712 DGRVNADD
+2712 DGRVNAAD

-2771 DSATYWDGK
+2771 DSATDWDGK

-2837 NSTVNGHV
+2837 NATVNGHV
-2845 NNQGSLYFVDTF
+2845 NNLGSLYFVDTF

-2944 QSDGDFRLYKG
+2944 QSDGDFTLYKG

-2974 LRSESDDVPDDGGEV
+2974 LRSESDDVPDDGG
-2989 TPPDDGGEVTPPDD
+2989 D
-3003 GGEVTPPDDG
+3003 
-3013 GEVTP
+3013 
-3018 PDDGGEV
+3018 
-3025 TPPDDD
+3025 
-3031 GEVTPPDDGGDITP
+3031 VTPPDDGGDVIPPDDGGDVTP
-3045 PDDGGD
+3045 PDDGGDVTPPDDGGDVTPPDDGGDVTPPDDGGDVTPPDDDGD

-3099 ADGSIWM
+3099 ADGSVWM

-3280 DDSWTTRLGVR
+3280 DDSWTTRLGMR

>member
-154 INDARIENNA
+154 INDALIENNA

-243 IITTASDGSGK
+243 IITTASDGSNK

-290 LYYGSHF
+290 LYHGSHF

-364 SITTTGGGSGDASV
+364 SITTTGGGAGDASV

-416 QAGGAISANTAVA
+416 QAGGVISANTAVA
-429 INGNG
+429 VNGNG
-434 NTISNQGKMT
+434 NTITNQGKMT
-444 GVSDGLVLSGN
+444 GVSDGLLISGN

-489 ITATSTGISIAGG
+489 ITTTSTGISIAGG
-502 NNQVTTESGSTIV
+502 NNQITTESGSAIV

-536 TATGSSIS
+536 TATGSNMS

-552 TSGTITNTG
+552 ASGTITNTG

-611 SITANTAVQLNGN
+611 SISANTAVQFHGN
-624 NNTLANAGAILGD
+624 NNKLANAGAILGD

-652 QGKITGGT
+652 QGKITGGI

-804 GNVIKQGGGELT
+804 GNVVKQGGGELT

-852 LKLDAANASDP
+852 LKLDAASASDP

-902 TATSGPAIRAKNVN
+902 TETSGPVIRAKNVN

-953 FDGIT
+953 FDDIT

-991 YADRYNAAIDA
+991 YADRDNAAIDA

-1014 FTVNTVLENVDANS
+1014 FTVNTVLEDVDANS

-1046 AENTYTGG
+1046 AENTYTGS
-1054 TTISDGTLVATNVE
+1054 TTISEGTLIATNVE

-1074 VTDNATLEL
+1074 VTDNATLE
-1083 NTGGDFDNAISGSGQ
+1083 
-1098 VVKSGDETLTLSGSN
+1098 
-1113 TYTGGTIISGG
+1113 
-1124 TLVATNVEALGTG
+1124 
-1137 DVTDNATLELNT
+1137 
-1149 GGDFDNAIGGTGSVV
+1149 
-1164 KSGDKTLTLSG
+1164 
-1175 ANSYTGGTTISGGTL
+1175 
-1190 VASNVE
+1190 
-1196 ALGSGDV
+1196 
-1203 TDNATL
+1203 
-1209 ELNTGGDFANNIGGT
+1209 
-1224 GSVVKSGD
+1224 
-1232 KTLTLSGTNS
+1232 
-1242 YTGGTT
+1242 
-1248 ISGGTLVANNV
+1248 
-1259 EALGTGDVTNNA
+1259 
-1271 TLELNTGGDFDNAIS
+1271 
-1286 GSGQVVKSGD
+1286 
-1296 ETLTLSGANSYT
+1296 
-1308 GGTTIS
+1308 
-1314 GGTLVATNVEAL
+1314 
-1326 GTGDITD
+1326 
-1333 NATLELNAGGDFTNN
+1333 
-1348 IGGTGSVEKSGDKTL
+1348 
-1363 TLSGTNT
+1363 
-1370 YRGGTLISGGT
+1370 
-1381 LVASNVEA
+1381 
-1389 LGSGDVTDNAT
+1389 
-1400 LEMNT
+1400 M
-1405 GGDFA
+1405 
-1410 NNIGGTGSVVKSG
+1410 
-1423 DKTLTLSGANSYTG
+1423 
-1437 GTTISGGTLVAS
+1437 
-1449 NVEALGTGNVTDNA
+1449 
-1463 TLELNT
+1463 
-1469 GGDFDNAISGSGQV
+1469 
-1483 VKSGDGAL
+1483 
-1491 TLSGAN
+1491 
-1497 SYSGATTISGGT
+1497 
-1509 LIAANVNALGT
+1509 
-1520 GAIDN
+1520 
-1525 RASLLLDASGQF
+1525 
-1537 TVTDLTTESGG
+1537 
-1548 NTEIGAGSTLQATTL
+1548 
-1563 TQKSDSTLT
+1563 
-1572 INLNSNTVDPV
+1572 
-1583 IHAASQVSL
+1583 
-1592 AGTLDIT
+1592 
-1599 GVGDV
+1599 
-1604 LDSDPASTDDLDTFT
+1604 
-1619 LIASDKTIAG
+1619 
-1629 DFEKLTVA
+1629 
-1637 GMDADLADFITVD
+1637 
-1650 GRIDDT
+1650 
-1656 GKQYELTTALTWYA
+1656 
-1670 DRDDAVTDA
+1670 
-1679 HGTFNLTN
+1679 
-1687 ADGSFAVNTV
+1687 
-1697 LENVDATLD
+1697 
-1706 PASATG
+1706 
-1712 WDGTSLIKQGA
+1712 
-1723 GTLIL
+1723 
-1728 NAENTYTGGTT
+1728 
-1739 ISGGTLVA
+1739 
-1747 TNVDALGSGDVTDD
+1747 
-1761 ATLELNT
+1761 
-1768 GGTFD
+1768 
-1773 NAISGS
+1773 
-1779 GQVVKSGDDVLTL
+1779 
-1792 SGANSYSG
+1792 
-1800 GTLISDG
+1800 
-1807 TLVASNVDALGS
+1807 
-1819 GDVTNNAT
+1819 
-1827 LEMNTGGDFI
+1827 
-1837 NNIGGTGRVEKSG
+1837 
-1850 DDTLTLSGS
+1850 
-1859 NTYTGGTLI
+1859 
-1868 SDGTLVASNV
+1868 
-1878 EALGTGD
+1878 
-1885 VTNNATLELN
+1885 
-1895 TGGTF
+1895 
-1900 DNAISGSGQV
+1900 
-1910 VKSGD
+1910 
-1915 DVLTLSGA
+1915 
-1923 NSYSGGTLISGG
+1923 
-1935 TLVANN
+1935 
-1941 VEALGTGDVTD
+1941 
-1952 NATLEMNTGG
+1952 
-1962 DFINN
+1962 
-1967 IGGTGRVEKSGDD
+1967 
-1980 ALTLSGSN
+1980 
-1988 TYTGGTTIND
+1988 
-1998 GTLIATSVD
+1998 
-2007 ALGSGDVTNNAV
+2007 
-2019 LELNTGGDFINNIG
+2019 
-2033 GTGRVEKSGDET
+2033 
-2045 LTLSGSNTYTGGTL
+2045 
-2059 ISGGTLVA
+2059 
-2067 TNVEALGTGDVTDNA
+2067 
-2082 VLELNTGG
+2082 
-2090 DFINNIGGT
+2090 
-2099 GRVEKSGDDTLTLSG
+2099 
-2114 SNSYTGG
+2114 
-2121 TLISSGTLVATNVD
+2121 
-2135 ALGSGDVTDNATLE
+2135 
-2149 LNTGGDFT
+2149 
-2157 NNISGSG
+2157 
-2164 QVVKSGDE
+2164 
-2172 TLTLSG
+2172 
-2178 SNTYTGGTTINDGTL
+2178 
-2193 VATSVEA
+2193 
-2200 LGSGDVT
+2200 
-2207 NDAVL
+2207 
-2212 ALNTGGDFANNIGGT
+2212 
-2227 GSVVKSGD
+2227 
-2235 ETLTLS
+2235 
-2241 GTNSYTGG
+2241 
-2249 TTISGGTLVAT
+2249 
-2260 NVEALGTGDVTNNA
+2260 
-2274 TLELNT
+2274 
-2280 GGDFTNNISG
+2280 
-2290 NGQVVKSGDDTLT
+2290 
-2303 FSGSNTYTGG
+2303 
-2313 TTINDGTLVATSVE
+2313 
-2327 ALGSGDVTNDAV
+2327 
-2339 LALNTGGDFANNI
+2339 
-2352 GGTGSVVK
+2352 
-2360 SGDETLTLSG
+2360 
-2370 SNTYTGSTLISSGT
+2370 
-2384 LVANDVNALGTG
+2384 
-2396 DVTDNATLMLNTGGD
+2396 
-2411 FINNIGGTGRVEKSG
+2411 
-2426 DDTLTLSGS
+2426 
-2435 NSYTGGTLISSGTL
+2435 
-2449 VATNVDALGSGD
+2449 
-2461 VTDNATLELNTGGT
+2461 
-2475 FDNAI
+2475 
-2480 SGSGQVVKSGDETLT
+2480 
-2495 LSGANSYTGG
+2495 
-2505 TLISSG
+2505 
-2511 TLVANDVNAL
+2511 
-2521 GTGDV
+2521 
-2526 TDNAVLELNTGGDFD
+2526 NTGGDFD

-2584 LGSGDIDNYASL
+2584 LGSGDVTDNATLELNTGGDFDNNIGGTGSVVKSGDKTLTLSGANSYTGGTTISGGTLVATNVEALGSGDVTDNAVLELNTGGDFTNAISGSGQVVKSGDKTLTLSGANSYTGGTTISGGTLVASNVEALGTGDITDNATLELNAGGDFANNIGGTGSVVKSGDKTLTLSGSNTYTGGTTISGGTLVATNVEALGTGNVTDNATLELSTGGDFANNIGGTGSVVKSGDETLTLSGANSYTGGTTISGGTLVASNVEALGTGDVTDNATLELNTGGDFDNAISGSGQVVKSGDKTLTLSGANSYSGATTISGGTLVATNVDALGSGDVTDDATLELNTGGTFDNAISGSGQVVKSGDETLTLSGTNTYSGGTLISGGTLVASNVEALGTGDVTNDAVLELNTGGTFDNAISGSGQVVKSGDKMLTLSGANSYSGGTLISDGTLVASNVEALGSGDVTNDAVLELNTGGTFDNVISGSGKVEKSGDDALTLSGSNTYTGGTLISGGTLVASNVEALGTGDVTDNATLALNAGGDFTNNIGGTGRVEKSGDQTLTLSGSNTYTGGTLISSGTLVATSVDALGTGNVTNNATLALNTGGDFINNIGGTGRVEKSGDDALTLSGSNTYTGGTLISGGTLVANDVNALGTGDVTDNAALMLNTGGDFINNIGGTGRVEKSGDDTLTLSGSNTYTGGTLISGGTLVANDVNALGTGDVTDNATLALNAVGDFNNAIGGSGKVEKSGDDTLTLSGSNTYTGGTLINGGTLVASNVEALGTGDVTDDATLELNTGGKFDNAISGSGNVVKSGADTLTLSGSNTYTGGTTINDGTLVATSVDALGTGDVTDDATLELNTGGDFDNAISGSGQVVKSGDDTLTLSGSNTYTGGTLISSGTLVANDVNALGTGDVTDNATLELNTGGDFTNNIGGTGRVEKSGDGTLTLSGSNTYTGGTLISDGTLVASNVEALGSGDIDNYASL

-2607 NLTTHDNAITA
+2607 NLTTHDNATTA
-2618 IGAGSALRANTLTQE
+2618 IGADSALRGNTLTQE

-2641 LIDSNSGAIVTA
+2641 LTDSNSGAIVTA

-2712 DGRVNADD
+2712 DGRVNAAD

-2748 LSEQGHSFTLN
+2748 LSEQGHCFTLN

-2799 GDTDVQEGALW
+2799 GDTDVQEGVLW

-2837 NSTVNGHV
+2837 NATVNGHV
-2845 NNQGSLYFVDTF
+2845 NNLGNLYFVDTF

-2944 QSDGDFRLYKG
+2944 QSDGDFTLYKG

-2974 LRSESDDVPDDGGEV
+2974 LRSESDDVPDDGGDV
-2989 TPPDDGGEVTPPDD
+2989 IPPDDGDD
-3003 GGEVTPPDDG
+3003 
-3013 GEVTP
+3013 
-3018 PDDGGEV
+3018 
-3025 TPPDDD
+3025 
-3031 GEVTPPDDGGDITP
+3031 VTPPDDGGDVTP
-3045 PDDGGD
+3045 PDDGGDVTPPDDGGDVSPPDDGGDVTPPDDGGDVTPPDDDGD

>member
-1 MNKTYNIIWNAARGM
+1 
-16 YIVTSELARSGSRAI
+16 
-31 VSVSASCAVTLLAMD
+31 
-46 AAPAVAEETRVSI
+46 
-59 PSQTTTYT
+59 
-67 LSGATPFV
+67 
-75 VETGNT
+75 
-81 VATDTAT
+81 
-88 SAAIVG
+88 
-94 DNSNDWDLLIESGAV
+94 
-109 VGSSLTD
+109 
-116 SQAMNL
+116 
-122 DSSTGATSVHN
+122 
-133 QGTITGSNEDGTI
+133 
-146 MLQNGGSV
+146 
-154 INDARIENNA
+154 
-164 TYEHDP
+164 
-170 EDIPQEYAGVYML
+170 
-183 NGGSYVSSESGVLE
+183 
-197 GVSGV
+197 
-202 IVQSGEAHITNGG
+202 
-215 MINSDGSW
+215 
-223 RSYGV
+223 
-228 EFRDGTYGTIVNTGT
+228 
-243 IITTASDGSGK
+243 
-254 IEDAAIY
+254 
-261 VHTLNDMAVSGSVSV
+261 
-276 DNSGLMQSDFITVA
+276 
-290 LYYGSHF
+290 
-297 EVVNR
+297 
-302 VGGVITAGNSSLVGI
+302 
-317 KSTAMELKVGVDNL
+317 
-331 VTNDGTISAYGTAN
+331 
-345 TYGIHYGESTSGG
+345 
-358 VITNTG
+358 
-364 SITTTGGGSGDASV
+364 
-378 YVHGNGDGTVVNNSG
+378 
-393 TMSSTVYGVYLDSAR
+393 
-408 SKGHTLNN
+408 
-416 QAGGAISANTAVA
+416 
-429 INGNG
+429 
-434 NTISNQGKMT
+434 
-444 GVSDGLVLSGN
+444 
-455 NNIVTTSGGEI
+455 
-466 SGKNGIRVSK
+466 
-476 GSGNQITAKSGSK
+476 
-489 ITATSTGISIAGG
+489 
-502 NNQVTTESGSTIV
+502 
-515 AKDNGILI
+515 
-523 NSGANNVT
+523 
-531 NGGSI
+531 
-536 TATGSSIS
+536 
-544 YGIQYNSG
+544 
-552 TSGTITNTG
+552 
-561 TITTT
+561 
-566 GKGAGDAS
+566 
-574 VYAHGGAVTINN
+574 
-586 SGTMDSSVFGVYVT
+586 
-600 TGHTLNNLAGG
+600 
-611 SITANTAVQLNGN
+611 
-624 NNTLANAGAILGD
+624 
-637 TNGVTINGSGNTLTS
+637 
-652 QGKITGGT
+652 
-660 NAILINSGSK
+660 
-670 NNTLTLNTGTE
+670 
-681 ISGSITDDN
+681 
-690 NSASANNNLI
+690 
-700 LDGEGTLGSSISGL
+700 
-714 NSVTS
+714 
-719 SGDWTLSGA
+719 
-728 TMNLSGTT
+728 
-736 NSALWVKSG
+736 
-745 TLILNGA
+745 
-752 MTAKGATVDSG
+752 
-763 TTLQIG
+763 
-769 NGGTLG
+769 
-775 AFNGD
+775 
-780 IVDNGTLTFNRSD
+780 
-793 AAAYGSVISGS
+793 
-804 GNVIKQGGGELT
+804 
-816 LSNNNS
+816 
-822 YSGGTTI
+822 
-829 AEGTLTAT
+829 
-837 AGGALGSGNIDNRAY
+837 
-852 LKLDAANASDP
+852 
-863 FIVADLTTH
+863 
-872 SGATVEI
+872 
-879 GAGST
+879 
-884 LQANT
+884 
-889 LTQQDGSTLTADL
+889 
-902 TATSGPAIRAKNVN
+902 
-916 LDGTLNVASP
+916 
-926 ASQEPIRSTDDLISL
+926 
-941 ALIESDNAISGD
+941 
-953 FDGIT
+953 
-958 INGNAMN
+958 
-965 PDAFITVVGQK
+965 
-976 NVNDTHYDLVETLTW
+976 
-991 YADRYNAAIDA
+991 
-1002 HGTFNLADADDS
+1002 
-1014 FTVNTVLENVDANS
+1014 
-1028 GWNGQ
+1028 
-1033 SLTKTG
+1033 
-1039 AGTLILN
+1039 
-1046 AENTYTGG
+1046 
-1054 TTISDGTLVATNVE
+1054 TNVE
-1068 ALGTGN
+1068 ALG
-1074 VTDNATLEL
+1074 
-1083 NTGGDFDNAISGSGQ
+1083 S
-1098 VVKSGDETLTLSGSN
+1098 
-1113 TYTGGTIISGG
+1113 
-1124 TLVATNVEALGTG
+1124 G

-1149 GGDFDNAIGGTGSVV
+1149 GGTFDNVISGSGQVV
-1164 KSGDKTLTLSG
+1164 KSGDEMLTLSG

-1209 ELNTGGDFANNIGGT
+1209 ELNTGGDFDNAIS
-1224 GSVVKSGD
+1224 GSGQVVKSGD
-1232 KTLTLSGTNS
+1232 DALTLSGNNS
-1242 YTGGTT
+1242 YTGGTL
-1248 ISGGTLVANNV
+1248 ISDGTLVASNV
-1259 EALGTGDVTNNA
+1259 EALGSGDVTNDA
-1271 TLELNTGGDFDNAIS
+1271 VLELNTGGDFDNAIS
-1286 GSGQVVKSGD
+1286 GSGQ
-1296 ETLTLSGANSYT
+1296 
-1308 GGTTIS
+1308 
-1314 GGTLVATNVEAL
+1314 
-1326 GTGDITD
+1326 
-1333 NATLELNAGGDFTNN
+1333 
-1348 IGGTGSVEKSGDKTL
+1348 
-1363 TLSGTNT
+1363 
-1370 YRGGTLISGGT
+1370 
-1381 LVASNVEA
+1381 
-1389 LGSGDVTDNAT
+1389 
-1400 LEMNT
+1400 
-1405 GGDFA
+1405 
-1410 NNIGGTGSVVKSG
+1410 VVKSG

-1449 NVEALGTGNVTDNA
+1449 NVEALGSGDITDNA

-1483 VKSGDGAL
+1483 VKSGDETL
-1491 TLSGAN
+1491 TLSGTN
-1497 SYSGATTISGGT
+1497 TYTGGTTISGGT
-1509 LIAANVNALGT
+1509 LIATHVNALGT

-1537 TVTDLTTESGG
+1537 AVTDLTTESGG

-1572 INLNSNTVDPV
+1572 INLNSNTADPV

-1706 PASATG
+1706 PDSATG

-1728 NAENTYTGGTT
+1728 NAENTYTVGTT

-1779 GQVVKSGDDVLTL
+1779 GQVVKSGDKMLTL
-1792 SGANSYSG
+1792 SGTNSYSG
-1800 GTLISDG
+1800 GTLISGG
-1807 TLVASNVDALGS
+1807 TLVATNVDALGS
-1819 GDVTNNAT
+1819 GDVT
-1827 LEMNTGGDFI
+1827 
-1837 NNIGGTGRVEKSG
+1837 
-1850 DDTLTLSGS
+1850 DD
-1859 NTYTGGTLI
+1859 
-1868 SDGTLVASNV
+1868 
-1878 EALGTGD
+1878 
-1885 VTNNATLELN
+1885 ATLELN

-1915 DVLTLSGA
+1915 DT
-1923 NSYSGGTLISGG
+1923 
-1935 TLVANN
+1935 
-1941 VEALGTGDVTD
+1941 
-1952 NATLEMNTGG
+1952 
-1962 DFINN
+1962 
-1967 IGGTGRVEKSGDD
+1967 
-1980 ALTLSGSN
+1980 LTLSGSN
-1988 TYTGGTTIND
+1988 TYTGGTIISG
-1998 GTLIATSVD
+1998 GTLVASNVE
-2007 ALGSGDVTNNAV
+2007 ALGTGDVTNDAV
-2019 LELNTGGDFINNIG
+2019 LELNTGGDFDNAISG
-2033 GTGRVEKSGDET
+2033 SGQVVKSGDET

-2067 TNVEALGTGDVTDNA
+2067 SNVEALGSGDVTNDAVLELNTGGDFTNAISGSGQVVKSGDETLTLSGANSYTGGTLISGGTLIASNVEALGTGDVTDNA

-2090 DFINNIGGT
+2090 DF
-2099 GRVEKSGDDTLTLSG
+2099 
-2114 SNSYTGG
+2114 
-2121 TLISSGTLVATNVD
+2121 
-2135 ALGSGDVTDNATLE
+2135 
-2149 LNTGGDFT
+2149 
-2157 NNISGSG
+2157 
-2164 QVVKSGDE
+2164 
-2172 TLTLSG
+2172 
-2178 SNTYTGGTTINDGTL
+2178 
-2193 VATSVEA
+2193 
-2200 LGSGDVT
+2200 
-2207 NDAVL
+2207 
-2212 ALNTGGDFANNIGGT
+2212 
-2227 GSVVKSGD
+2227 
-2235 ETLTLS
+2235 
-2241 GTNSYTGG
+2241 
-2249 TTISGGTLVAT
+2249 
-2260 NVEALGTGDVTNNA
+2260 
-2274 TLELNT
+2274 
-2280 GGDFTNNISG
+2280 
-2290 NGQVVKSGDDTLT
+2290 
-2303 FSGSNTYTGG
+2303 
-2313 TTINDGTLVATSVE
+2313 
-2327 ALGSGDVTNDAV
+2327 
-2339 LALNTGGDFANNI
+2339 
-2352 GGTGSVVK
+2352 
-2360 SGDETLTLSG
+2360 
-2370 SNTYTGSTLISSGT
+2370 
-2384 LVANDVNALGTG
+2384 
-2396 DVTDNATLMLNTGGD
+2396 
-2411 FINNIGGTGRVEKSG
+2411 
-2426 DDTLTLSGS
+2426 
-2435 NSYTGGTLISSGTL
+2435 
-2449 VATNVDALGSGD
+2449 
-2461 VTDNATLELNTGGT
+2461 
-2475 FDNAI
+2475 DNAI
-2480 SGSGQVVKSGDETLT
+2480 SGSGQVEKSGDETLT

-2526 TDNAVLELNTGGDFD
+2526 TDNAVLELNTGGTFDNAISGSGQVVKSGDETLTLSGSNTYTGGTTINDGTLIATSVDALGSGDVTDNAVLELNTGGDFD

-2557 LTLSGANS
+2557 LTLSGTNS
-2565 YTGGTTIS
+2565 YTDGTLISGGTLVATNLEALGTGDVTNNATLELNTGGTFDNAISGSGQVVKSGDDALTLSGSNTYTGGTTIS
-2573 GGTLVASNVEA
+2573 GGTLIATSVDALGSGDVTDNAVLELNTGGTFDNAISGSGQVVKSGDKTLTLSGSNTYTGGTTISGGTLIASNVEA
-2584 LGSGDIDNYASL
+2584 LGSGNIDNYASL

-2607 NLTTHDNAITA
+2607 NLTTHDNATTA
-2618 IGAGSALRANTLTQE
+2618 IGAGSTLRANTLTQE

-2641 LIDSNSGAIVTA
+2641 LTDSNSGAIVTA

-2712 DGRVNADD
+2712 DGRVNAAD

-2771 DSATYWDGK
+2771 DSATDWDGK

-2837 NSTVNGHV
+2837 NATVNGHV
-2845 NNQGSLYFVDTF
+2845 NNLGSLYFVDTF

-2944 QSDGDFRLYKG
+2944 QSDGDFTLYKG

-2974 LRSESDDVPDDGGEV
+2974 LRSESDDVPDDGG
-2989 TPPDDGGEVTPPDD
+2989 D
-3003 GGEVTPPDDG
+3003 
-3013 GEVTP
+3013 
-3018 PDDGGEV
+3018 
-3025 TPPDDD
+3025 
-3031 GEVTPPDDGGDITP
+3031 VTPPDDGGDVIPPDDGGDVTP
-3045 PDDGGD
+3045 PDDGGDVTPPDDGGDVTPPDDGGDVTPPDDGGDVTPPDDDGD

-3099 ADGSIWM
+3099 ADGSVWM

-3280 DDSWTTRLGVR
+3280 DDSWTTRLGMR

>member
-75 VETGNT
+75 VETDNT
-81 VATDTAT
+81 IATDTAA

-122 DSSTGATSVHN
+122 DSLTGATSVHN

-146 MLQNGGSV
+146 LLQNGGSV
-154 INDARIENNA
+154 INDARIENSA

-215 MINSDGSW
+215 MISSDGSW

-243 IITTASDGSGK
+243 IITTASDGSNK

-290 LYYGSHF
+290 LYHGSHF

-364 SITTTGGGSGDASV
+364 SITTTGGGAGDASV

-416 QAGGAISANTAVA
+416 QAGSAISANTAVA

-434 NTISNQGKMT
+434 NTITNQGKMT
-444 GVSDGLVLSGN
+444 GVSDGLLISGN

-489 ITATSTGISIAGG
+489 ITATSTGISIASG
-502 NNQVTTESGSTIV
+502 NNQVTTESGSAIV

-536 TATGSSIS
+536 TAIGSSIS
-544 YGIQYNSG
+544 YGIHYYSG

-681 ISGSITDDN
+681 ISGSITDGN

-775 AFNGD
+775 AFNGN

-852 LKLDAANASDP
+852 LKLDAASASDP

-953 FDGIT
+953 FDDIT

-1054 TTISDGTLVATNVE
+1054 TTISGGTLVATNVE

-1098 VVKSGDETLTLSGSN
+1098 VVKSGDG
-1113 TYTGGTIISGG
+1113 
-1124 TLVATNVEALGTG
+1124 A
-1137 DVTDNATLELNT
+1137 
-1149 GGDFDNAIGGTGSVV
+1149 
-1164 KSGDKTLTLSG
+1164 LTLSG

-1190 VASNVE
+1190 VATNVE

-1209 ELNTGGDFANNIGGT
+1209 ELNTGGTFDNVIS
-1224 GSVVKSGD
+1224 GSGQVVKSGD
-1232 KTLTLSGTNS
+1232 DALTLSGNNSYTGGTLISDGTLVASNVEALGSGDVTNDAVLELNTGGDFDNAISGSGQVVKSGDETLTLSGANS

-1296 ETLTLSGANSYT
+1296 
-1308 GGTTIS
+1308 
-1314 GGTLVATNVEAL
+1314 
-1326 GTGDITD
+1326 
-1333 NATLELNAGGDFTNN
+1333 
-1348 IGGTGSVEKSGDKTL
+1348 KT
-1363 TLSGTNT
+1363 
-1370 YRGGTLISGGT
+1370 
-1381 LVASNVEA
+1381 
-1389 LGSGDVTDNAT
+1389 
-1400 LEMNT
+1400 
-1405 GGDFA
+1405 
-1410 NNIGGTGSVVKSG
+1410 
-1423 DKTLTLSGANSYTG
+1423 
-1437 GTTISGGTLVAS
+1437 
-1449 NVEALGTGNVTDNA
+1449 
-1463 TLELNT
+1463 
-1469 GGDFDNAISGSGQV
+1469 
-1483 VKSGDGAL
+1483 L

-1509 LIAANVNALGT
+1509 LIATHVNALGT

-1572 INLNSNTVDPV
+1572 INLDSNTADPV

-1706 PASATG
+1706 PDSATG

-1779 GQVVKSGDDVLTL
+1779 GQVVKSGDKMLTL

-1807 TLVASNVDALGS
+1807 TLVASNV
-1819 GDVTNNAT
+1819 
-1827 LEMNTGGDFI
+1827 
-1837 NNIGGTGRVEKSG
+1837 
-1850 DDTLTLSGS
+1850 
-1859 NTYTGGTLI
+1859 
-1868 SDGTLVASNV
+1868 

-1885 VTNNATLELN
+1885 VTDNATLELN

-1915 DVLTLSGA
+1915 KTLTLSGA
-1923 NSYSGGTLISGG
+1923 NSYSGGTLISDG
-1935 TLVANN
+1935 TLIAGRVD
-1941 VEALGTGDVTD
+1941 VLGSGDVTD

-1962 DFINN
+1962 TFSNTIS
-1967 IGGTGRVEKSGDD
+1967 GSGQVVKSGD
-1980 ALTLSGSN
+1980 
-1988 TYTGGTTIND
+1988 
-1998 GTLIATSVD
+1998 
-2007 ALGSGDVTNNAV
+2007 
-2019 LELNTGGDFINNIG
+2019 
-2033 GTGRVEKSGDET
+2033 KT
-2045 LTLSGSNTYTGGTL
+2045 LTLSGVNTYTGGTL
-2059 ISGGTLVA
+2059 ISGGTLIA
-2067 TNVEALGTGDVTDNA
+2067 SNVEALGTGDVTNNA
-2082 VLELNTGG
+2082 ALELNTSG
-2090 DFINNIGGT
+2090 DFDNAIGGS
-2099 GRVEKSGDDTLTLSG
+2099 GKVEKSGDG
-2114 SNSYTGG
+2114 
-2121 TLISSGTLVATNVD
+2121 A
-2135 ALGSGDVTDNATLE
+2135 
-2149 LNTGGDFT
+2149 
-2157 NNISGSG
+2157 
-2164 QVVKSGDE
+2164 
-2172 TLTLSG
+2172 LTLSG
-2178 SNTYTGGTTINDGTL
+2178 SNT
-2193 VATSVEA
+2193 
-2200 LGSGDVT
+2200 
-2207 NDAVL
+2207 
-2212 ALNTGGDFANNIGGT
+2212 
-2227 GSVVKSGD
+2227 
-2235 ETLTLS
+2235 
-2241 GTNSYTGG
+2241 YTGG

-2260 NVEALGTGDVTNNA
+2260 NVEALGSGDVTNNA
-2274 TLELNT
+2274 
-2280 GGDFTNNISG
+2280 
-2290 NGQVVKSGDDTLT
+2290 V
-2303 FSGSNTYTGG
+2303 
-2313 TTINDGTLVATSVE
+2313 
-2327 ALGSGDVTNDAV
+2327 
-2339 LALNTGGDFANNI
+2339 
-2352 GGTGSVVK
+2352 
-2360 SGDETLTLSG
+2360 
-2370 SNTYTGSTLISSGT
+2370 
-2384 LVANDVNALGTG
+2384 
-2396 DVTDNATLMLNTGGD
+2396 
-2411 FINNIGGTGRVEKSG
+2411 
-2426 DDTLTLSGS
+2426 
-2435 NSYTGGTLISSGTL
+2435 
-2449 VATNVDALGSGD
+2449 
-2461 VTDNATLELNTGGT
+2461 LELNTGGT

-2505 TLISSG
+2505 TTISGG
-2511 TLVANDVNAL
+2511 TLVASNVEALGSGDVTDNATLEMNTGGDFDNAIGGSGNVVKSGADTLTLSGSNTYTGGTLISDGTLVASNVEALGSGDVTDNATLELNTGGDFDNAISGSGKVEKSGDGTLTLSGSNTYTGGTTISGGTLVATSVDAL

-2526 TDNAVLELNTGGDFD
+2526 TDNAVLELNTGGTFD
-2541 NAISGSGQVV
+2541 NVISGSGQVV
-2551 KSGDET
+2551 KSGDDA

-2565 YTGGTTIS
+2565 YTGGTTIN

-2641 LIDSNSGAIVTA
+2641 LTDSNSGAIVTA
-2653 DHANLGGT
+2653 DRANLGGT

-2685 TDSAINSDFAQFT
+2685 SDSAIDSDFAQFT
-2698 VAGMDAKQVDFLTV
+2698 VAGIDAKQVDFLTV

-2799 GDTDVQEGALW
+2799 GDTDVQEGTLW

-2837 NSTVNGHV
+2837 NATVNGHV
-2845 NNQGSLYFVDTF
+2845 NNLGNLYFVDTF

-3025 TPPDDD
+3025 TPPD
-3031 GEVTPPDDGGDITP
+3031 GGGDITP

-3051 ITPPDGGD
+3051 ITPPDGGGD
-3059 VTPVAPQY
+3059 ATPVAPQY

-3099 ADGSIWM
+3099 ADGSVWM

-3114 SQAVNGNVDIDSD
+3114 LQAVNGNVDIDSD

-3280 DDSWTTRLGVR
+3280 DDSWTTRLGMR

-3348 RLSVYAQAAG
+3348 RLSVYAQATG

>member
-1 MNKTYNIIWNAARGM
+1 
-16 YIVTSELARSGSRAI
+16 
-31 VSVSASCAVTLLAMD
+31 
-46 AAPAVAEETRVSI
+46 
-59 PSQTTTYT
+59 
-67 LSGATPFV
+67 
-75 VETGNT
+75 
-81 VATDTAT
+81 
-88 SAAIVG
+88 
-94 DNSNDWDLLIESGAV
+94 
-109 VGSSLTD
+109 
-116 SQAMNL
+116 
-122 DSSTGATSVHN
+122 
-133 QGTITGSNEDGTI
+133 
-146 MLQNGGSV
+146 
-154 INDARIENNA
+154 
-164 TYEHDP
+164 
-170 EDIPQEYAGVYML
+170 
-183 NGGSYVSSESGVLE
+183 
-197 GVSGV
+197 
-202 IVQSGEAHITNGG
+202 
-215 MINSDGSW
+215 
-223 RSYGV
+223 
-228 EFRDGTYGTIVNTGT
+228 
-243 IITTASDGSGK
+243 
-254 IEDAAIY
+254 
-261 VHTLNDMAVSGSVSV
+261 
-276 DNSGLMQSDFITVA
+276 
-290 LYYGSHF
+290 
-297 EVVNR
+297 
-302 VGGVITAGNSSLVGI
+302 
-317 KSTAMELKVGVDNL
+317 
-331 VTNDGTISAYGTAN
+331 
-345 TYGIHYGESTSGG
+345 
-358 VITNTG
+358 
-364 SITTTGGGSGDASV
+364 
-378 YVHGNGDGTVVNNSG
+378 
-393 TMSSTVYGVYLDSAR
+393 
-408 SKGHTLNN
+408 
-416 QAGGAISANTAVA
+416 
-429 INGNG
+429 
-434 NTISNQGKMT
+434 
-444 GVSDGLVLSGN
+444 
-455 NNIVTTSGGEI
+455 
-466 SGKNGIRVSK
+466 
-476 GSGNQITAKSGSK
+476 
-489 ITATSTGISIAGG
+489 
-502 NNQVTTESGSTIV
+502 
-515 AKDNGILI
+515 
-523 NSGANNVT
+523 
-531 NGGSI
+531 
-536 TATGSSIS
+536 
-544 YGIQYNSG
+544 
-552 TSGTITNTG
+552 
-561 TITTT
+561 
-566 GKGAGDAS
+566 
-574 VYAHGGAVTINN
+574 
-586 SGTMDSSVFGVYVT
+586 
-600 TGHTLNNLAGG
+600 
-611 SITANTAVQLNGN
+611 
-624 NNTLANAGAILGD
+624 
-637 TNGVTINGSGNTLTS
+637 
-652 QGKITGGT
+652 
-660 NAILINSGSK
+660 
-670 NNTLTLNTGTE
+670 
-681 ISGSITDDN
+681 
-690 NSASANNNLI
+690 
-700 LDGEGTLGSSISGL
+700 
-714 NSVTS
+714 
-719 SGDWTLSGA
+719 
-728 TMNLSGTT
+728 
-736 NSALWVKSG
+736 
-745 TLILNGA
+745 
-752 MTAKGATVDSG
+752 
-763 TTLQIG
+763 
-769 NGGTLG
+769 
-775 AFNGD
+775 
-780 IVDNGTLTFNRSD
+780 
-793 AAAYGSVISGS
+793 
-804 GNVIKQGGGELT
+804 
-816 LSNNNS
+816 
-822 YSGGTTI
+822 
-829 AEGTLTAT
+829 
-837 AGGALGSGNIDNRAY
+837 
-852 LKLDAANASDP
+852 
-863 FIVADLTTH
+863 
-872 SGATVEI
+872 
-879 GAGST
+879 
-884 LQANT
+884 
-889 LTQQDGSTLTADL
+889 
-902 TATSGPAIRAKNVN
+902 
-916 LDGTLNVASP
+916 
-926 ASQEPIRSTDDLISL
+926 
-941 ALIESDNAISGD
+941 
-953 FDGIT
+953 
-958 INGNAMN
+958 
-965 PDAFITVVGQK
+965 
-976 NVNDTHYDLVETLTW
+976 
-991 YADRYNAAIDA
+991 
-1002 HGTFNLADADDS
+1002 
-1014 FTVNTVLENVDANS
+1014 
-1028 GWNGQ
+1028 
-1033 SLTKTG
+1033 
-1039 AGTLILN
+1039 
-1046 AENTYTGG
+1046 
-1054 TTISDGTLVATNVE
+1054 
-1068 ALGTGN
+1068 
-1074 VTDNATLEL
+1074 TLEL
-1083 NTGGDFDNAISGSGQ
+1083 NTGGTFDNVISGSGQ
-1098 VVKSGDETLTLSGSN
+1098 VVKSGDEM
-1113 TYTGGTIISGG
+1113 
-1124 TLVATNVEALGTG
+1124 
-1137 DVTDNATLELNT
+1137 
-1149 GGDFDNAIGGTGSVV
+1149 
-1164 KSGDKTLTLSG
+1164 LTLSG

-1209 ELNTGGDFANNIGGT
+1209 ELNTGGDFDNAIS
-1224 GSVVKSGD
+1224 GSGQVVKSGD
-1232 KTLTLSGTNS
+1232 DALTLSGNNS
-1242 YTGGTT
+1242 YTGGTL
-1248 ISGGTLVANNV
+1248 ISDGTLVASNV
-1259 EALGTGDVTNNA
+1259 EALGSGDVTNDA
-1271 TLELNTGGDFDNAIS
+1271 VLELNTGGDFDNAIS
-1286 GSGQVVKSGD
+1286 GSGQ
-1296 ETLTLSGANSYT
+1296 
-1308 GGTTIS
+1308 
-1314 GGTLVATNVEAL
+1314 
-1326 GTGDITD
+1326 
-1333 NATLELNAGGDFTNN
+1333 
-1348 IGGTGSVEKSGDKTL
+1348 
-1363 TLSGTNT
+1363 
-1370 YRGGTLISGGT
+1370 
-1381 LVASNVEA
+1381 
-1389 LGSGDVTDNAT
+1389 
-1400 LEMNT
+1400 
-1405 GGDFA
+1405 
-1410 NNIGGTGSVVKSG
+1410 VVKSG

-1449 NVEALGTGNVTDNA
+1449 NVEALGSGDITDNA

-1483 VKSGDGAL
+1483 VKSGDETL
-1491 TLSGAN
+1491 TLSGTN
-1497 SYSGATTISGGT
+1497 TYTGGTTISGGT
-1509 LIAANVNALGT
+1509 LIATHVNALGT

-1537 TVTDLTTESGG
+1537 AVTDLTTESGG

-1572 INLNSNTVDPV
+1572 INLNSNTADPV

-1706 PASATG
+1706 PDSATG

-1728 NAENTYTGGTT
+1728 NAENTYTVGTT

-1779 GQVVKSGDDVLTL
+1779 GQVVKSGDKMLTL
-1792 SGANSYSG
+1792 SGTNSYSG
-1800 GTLISDG
+1800 GTLISGG
-1807 TLVASNVDALGS
+1807 TLVATNVDALGS
-1819 GDVTNNAT
+1819 GDVT
-1827 LEMNTGGDFI
+1827 
-1837 NNIGGTGRVEKSG
+1837 
-1850 DDTLTLSGS
+1850 DD
-1859 NTYTGGTLI
+1859 
-1868 SDGTLVASNV
+1868 
-1878 EALGTGD
+1878 
-1885 VTNNATLELN
+1885 ATLELN

-1915 DVLTLSGA
+1915 DT
-1923 NSYSGGTLISGG
+1923 
-1935 TLVANN
+1935 
-1941 VEALGTGDVTD
+1941 
-1952 NATLEMNTGG
+1952 
-1962 DFINN
+1962 
-1967 IGGTGRVEKSGDD
+1967 
-1980 ALTLSGSN
+1980 LTLSGSN
-1988 TYTGGTTIND
+1988 TYTGGTIISG
-1998 GTLIATSVD
+1998 GTLVASNVE
-2007 ALGSGDVTNNAV
+2007 ALGTGDVTNDAV
-2019 LELNTGGDFINNIG
+2019 LELNTGGDFDNAISG
-2033 GTGRVEKSGDET
+2033 SGQVVKSGDET

-2067 TNVEALGTGDVTDNA
+2067 SNVEALGSGDVTNDAVLELNTGGDFTNAISGSGQVVKSGDETLTLSGANSYTGGTLISGGTLIASNVEALGTGDVTDNA

-2090 DFINNIGGT
+2090 DF
-2099 GRVEKSGDDTLTLSG
+2099 
-2114 SNSYTGG
+2114 
-2121 TLISSGTLVATNVD
+2121 
-2135 ALGSGDVTDNATLE
+2135 
-2149 LNTGGDFT
+2149 
-2157 NNISGSG
+2157 
-2164 QVVKSGDE
+2164 
-2172 TLTLSG
+2172 
-2178 SNTYTGGTTINDGTL
+2178 
-2193 VATSVEA
+2193 
-2200 LGSGDVT
+2200 
-2207 NDAVL
+2207 
-2212 ALNTGGDFANNIGGT
+2212 
-2227 GSVVKSGD
+2227 
-2235 ETLTLS
+2235 
-2241 GTNSYTGG
+2241 
-2249 TTISGGTLVAT
+2249 
-2260 NVEALGTGDVTNNA
+2260 
-2274 TLELNT
+2274 
-2280 GGDFTNNISG
+2280 
-2290 NGQVVKSGDDTLT
+2290 
-2303 FSGSNTYTGG
+2303 
-2313 TTINDGTLVATSVE
+2313 
-2327 ALGSGDVTNDAV
+2327 
-2339 LALNTGGDFANNI
+2339 
-2352 GGTGSVVK
+2352 
-2360 SGDETLTLSG
+2360 
-2370 SNTYTGSTLISSGT
+2370 
-2384 LVANDVNALGTG
+2384 
-2396 DVTDNATLMLNTGGD
+2396 
-2411 FINNIGGTGRVEKSG
+2411 
-2426 DDTLTLSGS
+2426 
-2435 NSYTGGTLISSGTL
+2435 
-2449 VATNVDALGSGD
+2449 
-2461 VTDNATLELNTGGT
+2461 
-2475 FDNAI
+2475 DNAI
-2480 SGSGQVVKSGDETLT
+2480 SGSGQVEKSGDETLT

-2526 TDNAVLELNTGGDFD
+2526 TDNAVLELNTGGTFDNAISGSGQVVKSGDETLTLSGSNTYTGGTTINDGTLIATSVDALGSGDVTDNAVLELNTGGDFD

-2557 LTLSGANS
+2557 LTLSGTNS
-2565 YTGGTTIS
+2565 YTDGTLISGGTLVATNLEALGTGDVTNNATLELNTGGTFDNAISGSGQVVKSGDDALTLSGSNTYTGGTTIS
-2573 GGTLVASNVEA
+2573 GGTLIATSVDALGSGDVTDNAVLELNTGGTFDNAISGSGQVVKSGDKTLTLSGSNTYTGGTTISGGTLIASNVEA
-2584 LGSGDIDNYASL
+2584 LGSGNIDNYASL

-2607 NLTTHDNAITA
+2607 NLTTHDNATTA
-2618 IGAGSALRANTLTQE
+2618 IGAGSTLRANTLTQE

-2641 LIDSNSGAIVTA
+2641 LTDSNSGAIVTA

-2712 DGRVNADD
+2712 DGRVNAAD

-2771 DSATYWDGK
+2771 DSATDWDGK

-2837 NSTVNGHV
+2837 NATVNGHV
-2845 NNQGSLYFVDTF
+2845 NNLGSLYFVDTF

-2944 QSDGDFRLYKG
+2944 QSDGDFTLYKG

-2974 LRSESDDVPDDGGEV
+2974 LRSESDDVPDDGG
-2989 TPPDDGGEVTPPDD
+2989 D
-3003 GGEVTPPDDG
+3003 
-3013 GEVTP
+3013 
-3018 PDDGGEV
+3018 
-3025 TPPDDD
+3025 
-3031 GEVTPPDDGGDITP
+3031 VTPPDDGGDVTP
-3045 PDDGGD
+3045 PDDGGDVTPPDDGGDVTPPDDGGDVTPPDDDGD

-3099 ADGSIWM
+3099 ADGSVWM

-3280 DDSWTTRLGVR
+3280 DDSWTTRLGMR

>member
-81 VATDTAT
+81 IATDTAA

-109 VGSSLTD
+109 VGSSLID

-122 DSSTGATSVHN
+122 DSLTGATSVHN
-133 QGTITGSNEDGTI
+133 QGTITGSSADGTI
-146 MLQNGGSV
+146 LLQNGGSV
-154 INDARIENNA
+154 INDGRIENSAIYVHNLDLGA
-164 TYEHDP
+164 P
-170 EDIPQEYAGVYML
+170 EIDAAIYML
-183 NGGSYVSSESGVLE
+183 NGGSYVSSENGVLK

-202 IVQSGEAHITNGG
+202 IVQSGEVHITNGG
-215 MINSDGSW
+215 TINSDGSW

-228 EFRDGTYGTIVNTGT
+228 ELRGGAYGTIVNTGT
-243 IITTASDGSGK
+243 IITTASDGSGE

-261 VHTLNDMAVSGSVSV
+261 AHTFDDIAAGDYVSV
-276 DNSGLMQSDFITVA
+276 DNSGLLQSDFIAVA
-290 LYYGSHF
+290 LYHGAHF
-297 EVVNR
+297 EVINR
-302 VGGVITAGNSSLVGI
+302 AGGVITAGNSSLVGI
-317 KSTAMELKVGVDNL
+317 QSAAMELKAGANNL

-364 SITTTGGGSGDASV
+364 SITTTGGGAGDASV

-434 NTISNQGKMT
+434 NTITNQGKMT
-444 GVSDGLVLSGN
+444 GVSDGLLISGN

-489 ITATSTGISIAGG
+489 ITATSTGISIASG
-502 NNQVTTESGSTIV
+502 NNQVTTESGSAIV

-586 SGTMDSSVFGVYVT
+586 SGTMDSSVYGVYVT

-637 TNGVTINGSGNTLTS
+637 TNGVTISGSGNTLTN

-660 NAILINSGSK
+660 NAVLINSGSK

-681 ISGSITDDN
+681 MSGSITDGN

-745 TLILNGA
+745 TLIVNGA

-793 AAAYGSVISGS
+793 AAVYGSVISGS
-804 GNVIKQGGGELT
+804 GNVVKQGGGELT

-852 LKLDAANASDP
+852 LKLDAASASDP

-941 ALIESDNAISGD
+941 ALIESDNVISGD
-953 FDGIT
+953 FDDIT

-991 YADRYNAAIDA
+991 YADRDNAAIDA

-1054 TTISDGTLVATNVE
+1054 TTISDGTLVANNVE
-1068 ALGTGN
+1068 ALGSGD
-1074 VTDNATLEL
+1074 VTDNAVLEL
-1083 NTGGDFDNAISGSGQ
+1083 NTGGTFDNVISGSGQ
-1098 VVKSGDETLTLSGSN
+1098 VVKSGDEM
-1113 TYTGGTIISGG
+1113 
-1124 TLVATNVEALGTG
+1124 
-1137 DVTDNATLELNT
+1137 
-1149 GGDFDNAIGGTGSVV
+1149 
-1164 KSGDKTLTLSG
+1164 LTLSG

-1209 ELNTGGDFANNIGGT
+1209 ELNTGGT
-1224 GSVVKSGD
+1224 
-1232 KTLTLSGTNS
+1232 
-1242 YTGGTT
+1242 
-1248 ISGGTLVANNV
+1248 
-1259 EALGTGDVTNNA
+1259 
-1271 TLELNTGGDFDNAIS
+1271 FDNVIS

-1296 ETLTLSGANSYT
+1296 EMLTLSGANSYT

-1314 GGTLVATNVEAL
+1314 GGTLVV
-1326 GTGDITD
+1326 
-1333 NATLELNAGGDFTNN
+1333 
-1348 IGGTGSVEKSGDKTL
+1348 
-1363 TLSGTNT
+1363 
-1370 YRGGTLISGGT
+1370 
-1381 LVASNVEA
+1381 SNVEA

-1400 LEMNT
+1400 LELNT
-1405 GGDFA
+1405 GGDFD

-1437 GTTISGGTLVAS
+1437 GTTISGGTLVAT
-1449 NVEALGTGNVTDNA
+1449 NVEALGSGDVTDNA
-1463 TLELNT
+1463 VLELNT
-1469 GGDFDNAISGSGQV
+1469 GGTFDNVISGSGQV
-1483 VKSGDGAL
+1483 VKSGDEML

-1497 SYSGATTISGGT
+1497 SYTGGTTISGGT
-1509 LIAANVNALGT
+1509 LIATNVNALGT

-1706 PASATG
+1706 PDSVTG

-1800 GTLISDG
+1800 GSLISG
-1807 TLVASNVDALGS
+1807 
-1819 GDVTNNAT
+1819 
-1827 LEMNTGGDFI
+1827 
-1837 NNIGGTGRVEKSG
+1837 
-1850 DDTLTLSGS
+1850 
-1859 NTYTGGTLI
+1859 
-1868 SDGTLVASNV
+1868 GTLVASNV
-1878 EALGTGD
+1878 EALGSGD
-1885 VTNNATLELN
+1885 VTNNAVLELN

-1915 DVLTLSGA
+1915 ETLTLSGA
-1923 NSYSGGTLISGG
+1923 NSYTGGTLISGG
-1935 TLVANN
+1935 TLVASN

-1952 NATLEMNTGG
+1952 NATLEM
-1962 DFINN
+1962 
-1967 IGGTGRVEKSGDD
+1967 
-1980 ALTLSGSN
+1980 
-1988 TYTGGTTIND
+1988 
-1998 GTLIATSVD
+1998 
-2007 ALGSGDVTNNAV
+2007 
-2019 LELNTGGDFINNIG
+2019 
-2033 GTGRVEKSGDET
+2033 
-2045 LTLSGSNTYTGGTL
+2045 
-2059 ISGGTLVA
+2059 
-2067 TNVEALGTGDVTDNA
+2067 
-2082 VLELNTGG
+2082 
-2090 DFINNIGGT
+2090 
-2099 GRVEKSGDDTLTLSG
+2099 
-2114 SNSYTGG
+2114 
-2121 TLISSGTLVATNVD
+2121 
-2135 ALGSGDVTDNATLE
+2135 
-2149 LNTGGDFT
+2149 
-2157 NNISGSG
+2157 
-2164 QVVKSGDE
+2164 
-2172 TLTLSG
+2172 
-2178 SNTYTGGTTINDGTL
+2178 
-2193 VATSVEA
+2193 
-2200 LGSGDVT
+2200 
-2207 NDAVL
+2207 
-2212 ALNTGGDFANNIGGT
+2212 
-2227 GSVVKSGD
+2227 
-2235 ETLTLS
+2235 
-2241 GTNSYTGG
+2241 
-2249 TTISGGTLVAT
+2249 
-2260 NVEALGTGDVTNNA
+2260 
-2274 TLELNT
+2274 
-2280 GGDFTNNISG
+2280 
-2290 NGQVVKSGDDTLT
+2290 
-2303 FSGSNTYTGG
+2303 
-2313 TTINDGTLVATSVE
+2313 
-2327 ALGSGDVTNDAV
+2327 
-2339 LALNTGGDFANNI
+2339 
-2352 GGTGSVVK
+2352 
-2360 SGDETLTLSG
+2360 
-2370 SNTYTGSTLISSGT
+2370 
-2384 LVANDVNALGTG
+2384 
-2396 DVTDNATLMLNTGGD
+2396 
-2411 FINNIGGTGRVEKSG
+2411 
-2426 DDTLTLSGS
+2426 
-2435 NSYTGGTLISSGTL
+2435 
-2449 VATNVDALGSGD
+2449 
-2461 VTDNATLELNTGGT
+2461 NTGGT

-2551 KSGDET
+2551 KSGDDVLTLSGANSYSGGTLISDGTLVATNVEALGSGDVTNNAVLELNTGGTFDSAISGSGQVVKSGDETLTLSGSNTYTGGTTINDGTLIATSVDALGSGDVTDNAVLELNTGGDFDNAISGSGQVVKSGDETLTLSGTNSYTDGTLISGGTLVATNLEALGTGDVTNNATLELNTGGDFTNNISGSGQVVKSGDET

-2584 LGSGDIDNYASL
+2584 LGSGDVTDNATLEMNTGGDFDNAISGSGQVVKSGGDTLTLSGNNSYTGGTLISDGTLVASNVEALGSGNIDNYASL

-2607 NLTTHDNAITA
+2607 NLTTHDNATTA
-2618 IGAGSALRANTLTQE
+2618 IGAGSTLRANTLTQE

-2641 LIDSNSGAIVTA
+2641 LTDSNSGAIVTA

-2837 NSTVNGHV
+2837 NATVNAHV

-2944 QSDGDFRLYKG
+2944 QSDGDFTLYKG

-2974 LRSESDDVPDDGGEV
+2974 LRSESDDVPDDGG
-2989 TPPDDGGEVTPPDD
+2989 D
-3003 GGEVTPPDDG
+3003 
-3013 GEVTP
+3013 
-3018 PDDGGEV
+3018 
-3025 TPPDDD
+3025 
-3031 GEVTPPDDGGDITP
+3031 VTPPDDGGDVIPPDDGGGDVTP
-3045 PDDGGD
+3045 PDDGGDVTPPDDGGDVTPPDDGGDVTPPDDGGDVTPPDDDGD

-3157 ASTDSTG
+3157 ANTDSTG

-3280 DDSWTTRLGVR
+3280 DDSWTTRLGMR

>member
-1 MNKTYNIIWNAARGM
+1 
-16 YIVTSELARSGSRAI
+16 
-31 VSVSASCAVTLLAMD
+31 
-46 AAPAVAEETRVSI
+46 
-59 PSQTTTYT
+59 
-67 LSGATPFV
+67 
-75 VETGNT
+75 
-81 VATDTAT
+81 
-88 SAAIVG
+88 
-94 DNSNDWDLLIESGAV
+94 
-109 VGSSLTD
+109 
-116 SQAMNL
+116 
-122 DSSTGATSVHN
+122 
-133 QGTITGSNEDGTI
+133 
-146 MLQNGGSV
+146 
-154 INDARIENNA
+154 
-164 TYEHDP
+164 
-170 EDIPQEYAGVYML
+170 
-183 NGGSYVSSESGVLE
+183 
-197 GVSGV
+197 
-202 IVQSGEAHITNGG
+202 
-215 MINSDGSW
+215 
-223 RSYGV
+223 
-228 EFRDGTYGTIVNTGT
+228 
-243 IITTASDGSGK
+243 
-254 IEDAAIY
+254 
-261 VHTLNDMAVSGSVSV
+261 
-276 DNSGLMQSDFITVA
+276 
-290 LYYGSHF
+290 
-297 EVVNR
+297 
-302 VGGVITAGNSSLVGI
+302 
-317 KSTAMELKVGVDNL
+317 
-331 VTNDGTISAYGTAN
+331 
-345 TYGIHYGESTSGG
+345 
-358 VITNTG
+358 
-364 SITTTGGGSGDASV
+364 
-378 YVHGNGDGTVVNNSG
+378 
-393 TMSSTVYGVYLDSAR
+393 
-408 SKGHTLNN
+408 
-416 QAGGAISANTAVA
+416 
-429 INGNG
+429 
-434 NTISNQGKMT
+434 
-444 GVSDGLVLSGN
+444 
-455 NNIVTTSGGEI
+455 
-466 SGKNGIRVSK
+466 
-476 GSGNQITAKSGSK
+476 
-489 ITATSTGISIAGG
+489 
-502 NNQVTTESGSTIV
+502 
-515 AKDNGILI
+515 
-523 NSGANNVT
+523 SGAN
-531 NGGSI
+531 S
-536 TATGSSIS
+536 
-544 YGIQYNSG
+544 
-552 TSGTITNTG
+552 
-561 TITTT
+561 
-566 GKGAGDAS
+566 
-574 VYAHGGAVTINN
+574 
-586 SGTMDSSVFGVYVT
+586 
-600 TGHTLNNLAGG
+600 
-611 SITANTAVQLNGN
+611 
-624 NNTLANAGAILGD
+624 
-637 TNGVTINGSGNTLTS
+637 
-652 QGKITGGT
+652 
-660 NAILINSGSK
+660 
-670 NNTLTLNTGTE
+670 
-681 ISGSITDDN
+681 
-690 NSASANNNLI
+690 
-700 LDGEGTLGSSISGL
+700 
-714 NSVTS
+714 
-719 SGDWTLSGA
+719 
-728 TMNLSGTT
+728 
-736 NSALWVKSG
+736 
-745 TLILNGA
+745 
-752 MTAKGATVDSG
+752 
-763 TTLQIG
+763 
-769 NGGTLG
+769 
-775 AFNGD
+775 
-780 IVDNGTLTFNRSD
+780 
-793 AAAYGSVISGS
+793 
-804 GNVIKQGGGELT
+804 
-816 LSNNNS
+816 
-822 YSGGTTI
+822 
-829 AEGTLTAT
+829 
-837 AGGALGSGNIDNRAY
+837 
-852 LKLDAANASDP
+852 
-863 FIVADLTTH
+863 
-872 SGATVEI
+872 
-879 GAGST
+879 
-884 LQANT
+884 
-889 LTQQDGSTLTADL
+889 
-902 TATSGPAIRAKNVN
+902 
-916 LDGTLNVASP
+916 
-926 ASQEPIRSTDDLISL
+926 
-941 ALIESDNAISGD
+941 
-953 FDGIT
+953 
-958 INGNAMN
+958 
-965 PDAFITVVGQK
+965 
-976 NVNDTHYDLVETLTW
+976 
-991 YADRYNAAIDA
+991 
-1002 HGTFNLADADDS
+1002 
-1014 FTVNTVLENVDANS
+1014 
-1028 GWNGQ
+1028 
-1033 SLTKTG
+1033 
-1039 AGTLILN
+1039 
-1046 AENTYTGG
+1046 YTGG
-1054 TTISDGTLVATNVE
+1054 TTISGGTLVASNVE
-1068 ALGTGN
+1068 ALGTGD

-1098 VVKSGDETLTLSGSN
+1098 VVKSGDKTLTLSGINS
-1113 TYTGGTIISGG
+1113 YTGGTTISGG
-1124 TLVATNVEALGTG
+1124 TLVASNVDALGSG

-1296 ETLTLSGANSYT
+1296 
-1308 GGTTIS
+1308 
-1314 GGTLVATNVEAL
+1314 
-1326 GTGDITD
+1326 
-1333 NATLELNAGGDFTNN
+1333 
-1348 IGGTGSVEKSGDKTL
+1348 KT
-1363 TLSGTNT
+1363 
-1370 YRGGTLISGGT
+1370 
-1381 LVASNVEA
+1381 
-1389 LGSGDVTDNAT
+1389 
-1400 LEMNT
+1400 
-1405 GGDFA
+1405 
-1410 NNIGGTGSVVKSG
+1410 
-1423 DKTLTLSGANSYTG
+1423 
-1437 GTTISGGTLVAS
+1437 
-1449 NVEALGTGNVTDNA
+1449 
-1463 TLELNT
+1463 
-1469 GGDFDNAISGSGQV
+1469 
-1483 VKSGDGAL
+1483 L

-1509 LIAANVNALGT
+1509 LIATHVNALGT

-1572 INLNSNTVDPV
+1572 INLDSNTADPV

-1807 TLVASNVDALGS
+1807 TLVASNV
-1819 GDVTNNAT
+1819 
-1827 LEMNTGGDFI
+1827 
-1837 NNIGGTGRVEKSG
+1837 
-1850 DDTLTLSGS
+1850 
-1859 NTYTGGTLI
+1859 
-1868 SDGTLVASNV
+1868 
-1878 EALGTGD
+1878 
-1885 VTNNATLELN
+1885 
-1895 TGGTF
+1895 
-1900 DNAISGSGQV
+1900 
-1910 VKSGD
+1910 
-1915 DVLTLSGA
+1915 
-1923 NSYSGGTLISGG
+1923 
-1935 TLVANN
+1935 
-1941 VEALGTGDVTD
+1941 EALGTGDVTD
-1952 NATLEMNTGG
+1952 DAT
-1962 DFINN
+1962 
-1967 IGGTGRVEKSGDD
+1967 
-1980 ALTLSGSN
+1980 
-1988 TYTGGTTIND
+1988 
-1998 GTLIATSVD
+1998 
-2007 ALGSGDVTNNAV
+2007 
-2019 LELNTGGDFINNIG
+2019 
-2033 GTGRVEKSGDET
+2033 
-2045 LTLSGSNTYTGGTL
+2045 
-2059 ISGGTLVA
+2059 
-2067 TNVEALGTGDVTDNA
+2067 
-2082 VLELNTGG
+2082 LELNTGG

-2099 GRVEKSGDDTLTLSG
+2099 GRVEKSGDD
-2114 SNSYTGG
+2114 
-2121 TLISSGTLVATNVD
+2121 
-2135 ALGSGDVTDNATLE
+2135 
-2149 LNTGGDFT
+2149 
-2157 NNISGSG
+2157 
-2164 QVVKSGDE
+2164 K
-2172 TLTLSG
+2172 LTLSG
-2178 SNTYTGGTTINDGTL
+2178 SNTYTGG
-2193 VATSVEA
+2193 
-2200 LGSGDVT
+2200 
-2207 NDAVL
+2207 
-2212 ALNTGGDFANNIGGT
+2212 
-2227 GSVVKSGD
+2227 
-2235 ETLTLS
+2235 
-2241 GTNSYTGG
+2241 
-2249 TTISGGTLVAT
+2249 
-2260 NVEALGTGDVTNNA
+2260 
-2274 TLELNT
+2274 
-2280 GGDFTNNISG
+2280 
-2290 NGQVVKSGDDTLT
+2290 
-2303 FSGSNTYTGG
+2303 
-2313 TTINDGTLVATSVE
+2313 
-2327 ALGSGDVTNDAV
+2327 
-2339 LALNTGGDFANNI
+2339 
-2352 GGTGSVVK
+2352 
-2360 SGDETLTLSG
+2360 
-2370 SNTYTGSTLISSGT
+2370 TLISSGT

-2411 FINNIGGTGRVEKSG
+2411 FTNNIGGTGRVEKSG
-2426 DDTLTLSGS
+2426 DDALTLSGS
-2435 NSYTGGTLISSGTL
+2435 NTYTGGTLISGGTLVANDVNALGTGDITDNATLALNAVGDFDNAISGSGKVEKSGDDALTLSGSNTYTGGTLISSGTLVASNVEALGTGDVTDNATLELNTSGTFDNAISGSGQVVKSGDKMLTLSGANSYSGGTLISDGTLVASNVESLGTGDVTNNATLELNTGGDFTNNISGSGQVVKSGDDALALSGANSYTGGTLISSGTL

-2480 SGSGQVVKSGDETLT
+2480 SGSGQVVKSGDKTLT
-2495 LSGANSYTGG
+2495 LSGSNTYTGG
-2505 TLISSG
+2505 TLIS
-2511 TLVANDVNAL
+2511 D
-2521 GTGDV
+2521 
-2526 TDNAVLELNTGGDFD
+2526 
-2541 NAISGSGQVV
+2541 
-2551 KSGDET
+2551 
-2557 LTLSGANS
+2557 
-2565 YTGGTTIS
+2565 
-2573 GGTLVASNVEA
+2573 GTLVASNVEA

-2607 NLTTHDNAITA
+2607 NLTTHDNATTA

-2771 DSATYWDGK
+2771 DSATDWDGK

-2837 NSTVNGHV
+2837 NATVNGHV
-2845 NNQGSLYFVDTF
+2845 NNLGNLYFVDTF

-3003 GGEVTPPDDG
+3003 GGDVTPPDDGGDVTPPDDG

-3025 TPPDDD
+3025 TPPDDGGD
-3031 GEVTPPDDGGDITP
+3031 VTPPDDGGDVTP

-3328 QDLPNDRV
+3328 QDLPNDRL

>member
-122 DSSTGATSVHN
+122 DSLTGATSVHN

-146 MLQNGGSV
+146 LLQNGGSV
-154 INDARIENNA
+154 INDGRIENSAIYVHNLDYGA
-164 TYEHDP
+164 P
-170 EDIPQEYAGVYML
+170 EIDAAIYML
-183 NGGSYVSSESGVLE
+183 NGGSYVSSENGVLK

-202 IVQSGEAHITNGG
+202 IVQSGEVHITNGG
-215 MINSDGSW
+215 TINSDGSW

-228 EFRDGTYGTIVNTGT
+228 ELRGGAYGTIVNTGT
-243 IITTASDGSGK
+243 IITTASDGSNK

-261 VHTLNDMAVSGSVSV
+261 AHTFDDIAAGDSVSV
-276 DNSGLMQSDFITVA
+276 DNSGLLQSDFIAVA
-290 LYYGSHF
+290 LYHGAHF
-297 EVVNR
+297 EVFNR
-302 VGGVITAGNSSLVGI
+302 AGGVITAGNSSLVGI
-317 KSTAMELKVGVDNL
+317 QSAAMELKAGADNL

-364 SITTTGGGSGDASV
+364 SITTTGGGAGDASV

-393 TMSSTVYGVYLDSAR
+393 TMSSSVYGVYLDSAR

-434 NTISNQGKMT
+434 NTITNQGKMT
-444 GVSDGLVLSGN
+444 GVSDGLLISGN

-489 ITATSTGISIAGG
+489 ITTTSTGISIAGG
-502 NNQVTTESGSTIV
+502 NNQVTTESGSAIV

-552 TSGTITNTG
+552 ASGTITNTG

-637 TNGVTINGSGNTLTS
+637 TDGVTISGSGNTLTS

-660 NAILINSGSK
+660 NAVLINSGSK
-670 NNTLTLNTGTE
+670 NNTITLNTGTE

-804 GNVIKQGGGELT
+804 GNVVKQGGGELT
-816 LSNNNS
+816 LSNNS

-852 LKLDAANASDP
+852 LKLDAASASDP

-884 LQANT
+884 LQVNT

-902 TATSGPAIRAKNVN
+902 TETSGPVIRAKNVN

-953 FDGIT
+953 FDDIT

-991 YADRYNAAIDA
+991 YADRDNAAIDA
-1002 HGTFNLADADDS
+1002 HGTFNLADSDDS

-1046 AENTYTGG
+1046 AENTYTGS
-1054 TTISDGTLVATNVE
+1054 TTISEGTLIATNVE

-1074 VTDNATLEL
+1074 VTDNA
-1083 NTGGDFDNAISGSGQ
+1083 
-1098 VVKSGDETLTLSGSN
+1098 V
-1113 TYTGGTIISGG
+1113 
-1124 TLVATNVEALGTG
+1124 
-1137 DVTDNATLELNT
+1137 
-1149 GGDFDNAIGGTGSVV
+1149 
-1164 KSGDKTLTLSG
+1164 
-1175 ANSYTGGTTISGGTL
+1175 
-1190 VASNVE
+1190 
-1196 ALGSGDV
+1196 
-1203 TDNATL
+1203 
-1209 ELNTGGDFANNIGGT
+1209 
-1224 GSVVKSGD
+1224 
-1232 KTLTLSGTNS
+1232 
-1242 YTGGTT
+1242 
-1248 ISGGTLVANNV
+1248 
-1259 EALGTGDVTNNA
+1259 
-1271 TLELNTGGDFDNAIS
+1271 LELNTGGDFDNAIS

-1314 GGTLVATNVEAL
+1314 GGTLVANNVEAL
-1326 GTGDITD
+1326 GTGDV
-1333 NATLELNAGGDFTNN
+1333 TN
-1348 IGGTGSVEKSGDKTL
+1348 
-1363 TLSGTNT
+1363 
-1370 YRGGTLISGGT
+1370 
-1381 LVASNVEA
+1381 
-1389 LGSGDVTDNAT
+1389 
-1400 LEMNT
+1400 
-1405 GGDFA
+1405 
-1410 NNIGGTGSVVKSG
+1410 
-1423 DKTLTLSGANSYTG
+1423 
-1437 GTTISGGTLVAS
+1437 
-1449 NVEALGTGNVTDNA
+1449 NA

-1469 GGDFDNAISGSGQV
+1469 GGDFTNAISGSGQV
-1483 VKSGDGAL
+1483 VKSGDKTL

-1509 LIAANVNALGT
+1509 LIATHVNALGT

-1706 PASATG
+1706 PASSTG

-1779 GQVVKSGDDVLTL
+1779 GQ
-1792 SGANSYSG
+1792 
-1800 GTLISDG
+1800 
-1807 TLVASNVDALGS
+1807 
-1819 GDVTNNAT
+1819 
-1827 LEMNTGGDFI
+1827 
-1837 NNIGGTGRVEKSG
+1837 
-1850 DDTLTLSGS
+1850 
-1859 NTYTGGTLI
+1859 
-1868 SDGTLVASNV
+1868 
-1878 EALGTGD
+1878 
-1885 VTNNATLELN
+1885 
-1895 TGGTF
+1895 
-1900 DNAISGSGQV
+1900 
-1910 VKSGD
+1910 
-1915 DVLTLSGA
+1915 
-1923 NSYSGGTLISGG
+1923 
-1935 TLVANN
+1935 
-1941 VEALGTGDVTD
+1941 
-1952 NATLEMNTGG
+1952 
-1962 DFINN
+1962 
-1967 IGGTGRVEKSGDD
+1967 
-1980 ALTLSGSN
+1980 
-1988 TYTGGTTIND
+1988 
-1998 GTLIATSVD
+1998 
-2007 ALGSGDVTNNAV
+2007 
-2019 LELNTGGDFINNIG
+2019 
-2033 GTGRVEKSGDET
+2033 
-2045 LTLSGSNTYTGGTL
+2045 
-2059 ISGGTLVA
+2059 
-2067 TNVEALGTGDVTDNA
+2067 
-2082 VLELNTGG
+2082 
-2090 DFINNIGGT
+2090 
-2099 GRVEKSGDDTLTLSG
+2099 
-2114 SNSYTGG
+2114 
-2121 TLISSGTLVATNVD
+2121 
-2135 ALGSGDVTDNATLE
+2135 
-2149 LNTGGDFT
+2149 
-2157 NNISGSG
+2157 
-2164 QVVKSGDE
+2164 
-2172 TLTLSG
+2172 
-2178 SNTYTGGTTINDGTL
+2178 
-2193 VATSVEA
+2193 
-2200 LGSGDVT
+2200 
-2207 NDAVL
+2207 
-2212 ALNTGGDFANNIGGT
+2212 
-2227 GSVVKSGD
+2227 
-2235 ETLTLS
+2235 
-2241 GTNSYTGG
+2241 
-2249 TTISGGTLVAT
+2249 
-2260 NVEALGTGDVTNNA
+2260 
-2274 TLELNT
+2274 
-2280 GGDFTNNISG
+2280 
-2290 NGQVVKSGDDTLT
+2290 
-2303 FSGSNTYTGG
+2303 
-2313 TTINDGTLVATSVE
+2313 
-2327 ALGSGDVTNDAV
+2327 
-2339 LALNTGGDFANNI
+2339 
-2352 GGTGSVVK
+2352 
-2360 SGDETLTLSG
+2360 
-2370 SNTYTGSTLISSGT
+2370 
-2384 LVANDVNALGTG
+2384 
-2396 DVTDNATLMLNTGGD
+2396 
-2411 FINNIGGTGRVEKSG
+2411 
-2426 DDTLTLSGS
+2426 
-2435 NSYTGGTLISSGTL
+2435 
-2449 VATNVDALGSGD
+2449 
-2461 VTDNATLELNTGGT
+2461 
-2475 FDNAI
+2475 
-2480 SGSGQVVKSGDETLT
+2480 
-2495 LSGANSYTGG
+2495 
-2505 TLISSG
+2505 
-2511 TLVANDVNAL
+2511 
-2521 GTGDV
+2521 
-2526 TDNAVLELNTGGDFD
+2526 
-2541 NAISGSGQVV
+2541 
-2551 KSGDET
+2551 
-2557 LTLSGANS
+2557 
-2565 YTGGTTIS
+2565 
-2573 GGTLVASNVEA
+2573 
-2584 LGSGDIDNYASL
+2584 
-2596 QLNASGQFVTA
+2596 
-2607 NLTTHDNAITA
+2607 
-2618 IGAGSALRANTLTQE
+2618 
-2633 ANSTLAVH
+2633 
-2641 LIDSNSGAIVTA
+2641 
-2653 DHANLGGT
+2653 
-2661 LDITGIGNVA
+2661 
-2671 KSWTRDAYAYTLID
+2671 
-2685 TDSAINSDFAQFT
+2685 
-2698 VAGMDAKQVDFLTV
+2698 
-2712 DGRVNADD
+2712 
-2720 DTRYDVTASLSWY
+2720 
-2733 ADSDN
+2733 
-2738 AATDAHGTFT
+2738 
-2748 LSEQGHSFTLN
+2748 
-2759 TALTDVDATLNP
+2759 
-2771 DSATYWDGK
+2771 
-2780 SLIKRG
+2780 
-2786 AGTLILGAQNTYS
+2786 
-2799 GDTDVQEGALW
+2799 
-2810 LAETATIG
+2810 
-2818 SAGSA
+2818 
-2823 QAVNIAANAAFGGH
+2823 
-2837 NSTVNGHV
+2837 
-2845 NNQGSLYFVDTF
+2845 
-2857 TVNGDVVNSSAM
+2857 
-2869 ISGSDQPNN
+2869 
-2878 TLTIAGNYT
+2878 
-2887 GNDGH
+2887 
-2892 LYLNTQLGDDSSP
+2892 
-2905 TDKLIVTG
+2905 
-2913 DTAGSTTLHITNV
+2913 
-2926 NGLGAQTVNG
+2926 
-2936 IEVIEVGG
+2936 
-2944 QSDGDFRLYKG
+2944 
-2955 HVDINAWT
+2955 
-2963 YTLKQDGGDWY
+2963 
-2974 LRSESDDVPDDGGEV
+2974 
-2989 TPPDDGGEVTPPDD
+2989 
-3003 GGEVTPPDDG
+3003 
-3013 GEVTP
+3013 
-3018 PDDGGEV
+3018 
-3025 TPPDDD
+3025 
-3031 GEVTPPDDGGDITP
+3031 
-3045 PDDGGD
+3045 
-3051 ITPPDGGD
+3051 
-3059 VTPVAPQY
+3059 
-3067 RADIGVYLG
+3067 
-3076 NQWMARNLQM
+3076 
-3086 QTLYDREGSQYRS
+3086 
-3099 ADGSIWM
+3099 
-3106 RFKAGKAE
+3106 
-3114 SQAVNGNVDIDSD
+3114 
-3127 YSQFQL
+3127 
-3133 GGDILTWSDGAQS
+3133 
-3146 VTVGLMGSYIN
+3146 
-3157 ASTDSTG
+3157 
-3164 NRGADGS
+3164 
-3171 QFSANGSVDGYNLGL
+3171 
-3186 YATWFADAQSHRGA
+3186 
-3200 YIDSWYQYGAYNNS
+3200 
-3214 VDNDGLSAS
+3214 
-3223 RYDSA
+3223 
-3228 AHAVSLETGYRY
+3228 
-3240 DIALSNRNTVSL
+3240 
-3252 TPQAQVTW
+3252 
-3260 QRYSADTVIDD
+3260 
-3271 GGTRISGQN
+3271 
-3280 DDSWTTRLGVR
+3280 
-3291 VDGKLYKESGRIQPF
+3291 
-3306 MEVNWLH
+3306 
-3313 ASDNAS
+3313 
-3319 ATFGDTKVS
+3319 
-3328 QDLPNDRV
+3328 
-3336 EVKVGIQANVSE
+3336 
-3348 RLSVYAQAAG
+3348 
-3358 QKGKNDYGDASFSL
+3358 
-3372 NMRYNW
+3372 

>member
-1 MNKTYNIIWNAARGM
+1 
-16 YIVTSELARSGSRAI
+16 
-31 VSVSASCAVTLLAMD
+31 
-46 AAPAVAEETRVSI
+46 
-59 PSQTTTYT
+59 
-67 LSGATPFV
+67 
-75 VETGNT
+75 
-81 VATDTAT
+81 
-88 SAAIVG
+88 
-94 DNSNDWDLLIESGAV
+94 
-109 VGSSLTD
+109 
-116 SQAMNL
+116 
-122 DSSTGATSVHN
+122 
-133 QGTITGSNEDGTI
+133 
-146 MLQNGGSV
+146 
-154 INDARIENNA
+154 
-164 TYEHDP
+164 
-170 EDIPQEYAGVYML
+170 
-183 NGGSYVSSESGVLE
+183 
-197 GVSGV
+197 
-202 IVQSGEAHITNGG
+202 
-215 MINSDGSW
+215 
-223 RSYGV
+223 
-228 EFRDGTYGTIVNTGT
+228 
-243 IITTASDGSGK
+243 
-254 IEDAAIY
+254 
-261 VHTLNDMAVSGSVSV
+261 
-276 DNSGLMQSDFITVA
+276 
-290 LYYGSHF
+290 
-297 EVVNR
+297 
-302 VGGVITAGNSSLVGI
+302 
-317 KSTAMELKVGVDNL
+317 
-331 VTNDGTISAYGTAN
+331 
-345 TYGIHYGESTSGG
+345 
-358 VITNTG
+358 
-364 SITTTGGGSGDASV
+364 
-378 YVHGNGDGTVVNNSG
+378 
-393 TMSSTVYGVYLDSAR
+393 
-408 SKGHTLNN
+408 
-416 QAGGAISANTAVA
+416 
-429 INGNG
+429 
-434 NTISNQGKMT
+434 
-444 GVSDGLVLSGN
+444 
-455 NNIVTTSGGEI
+455 
-466 SGKNGIRVSK
+466 
-476 GSGNQITAKSGSK
+476 
-489 ITATSTGISIAGG
+489 
-502 NNQVTTESGSTIV
+502 
-515 AKDNGILI
+515 
-523 NSGANNVT
+523 
-531 NGGSI
+531 
-536 TATGSSIS
+536 
-544 YGIQYNSG
+544 
-552 TSGTITNTG
+552 
-561 TITTT
+561 
-566 GKGAGDAS
+566 
-574 VYAHGGAVTINN
+574 
-586 SGTMDSSVFGVYVT
+586 
-600 TGHTLNNLAGG
+600 
-611 SITANTAVQLNGN
+611 
-624 NNTLANAGAILGD
+624 
-637 TNGVTINGSGNTLTS
+637 
-652 QGKITGGT
+652 
-660 NAILINSGSK
+660 
-670 NNTLTLNTGTE
+670 
-681 ISGSITDDN
+681 
-690 NSASANNNLI
+690 
-700 LDGEGTLGSSISGL
+700 
-714 NSVTS
+714 
-719 SGDWTLSGA
+719 
-728 TMNLSGTT
+728 
-736 NSALWVKSG
+736 
-745 TLILNGA
+745 
-752 MTAKGATVDSG
+752 
-763 TTLQIG
+763 
-769 NGGTLG
+769 
-775 AFNGD
+775 
-780 IVDNGTLTFNRSD
+780 
-793 AAAYGSVISGS
+793 
-804 GNVIKQGGGELT
+804 
-816 LSNNNS
+816 
-822 YSGGTTI
+822 
-829 AEGTLTAT
+829 
-837 AGGALGSGNIDNRAY
+837 
-852 LKLDAANASDP
+852 
-863 FIVADLTTH
+863 
-872 SGATVEI
+872 
-879 GAGST
+879 
-884 LQANT
+884 
-889 LTQQDGSTLTADL
+889 
-902 TATSGPAIRAKNVN
+902 
-916 LDGTLNVASP
+916 
-926 ASQEPIRSTDDLISL
+926 
-941 ALIESDNAISGD
+941 
-953 FDGIT
+953 
-958 INGNAMN
+958 
-965 PDAFITVVGQK
+965 
-976 NVNDTHYDLVETLTW
+976 
-991 YADRYNAAIDA
+991 
-1002 HGTFNLADADDS
+1002 
-1014 FTVNTVLENVDANS
+1014 
-1028 GWNGQ
+1028 
-1033 SLTKTG
+1033 
-1039 AGTLILN
+1039 
-1046 AENTYTGG
+1046 
-1054 TTISDGTLVATNVE
+1054 
-1068 ALGTGN
+1068 
-1074 VTDNATLEL
+1074 TLEL
-1083 NTGGDFDNAISGSGQ
+1083 NTGGTFDNVISGSGQ
-1098 VVKSGDETLTLSGSN
+1098 VVKSGDEM
-1113 TYTGGTIISGG
+1113 
-1124 TLVATNVEALGTG
+1124 
-1137 DVTDNATLELNT
+1137 
-1149 GGDFDNAIGGTGSVV
+1149 
-1164 KSGDKTLTLSG
+1164 LTLSG

-1209 ELNTGGDFANNIGGT
+1209 ELNTGGDFDNAIS
-1224 GSVVKSGD
+1224 GSGQVVKSGD
-1232 KTLTLSGTNS
+1232 DALTLSGNNS
-1242 YTGGTT
+1242 YTGGTL
-1248 ISGGTLVANNV
+1248 ISDGTLVASNV
-1259 EALGTGDVTNNA
+1259 EALGSGDVTNDA
-1271 TLELNTGGDFDNAIS
+1271 VLELNTGGDFDNAIS
-1286 GSGQVVKSGD
+1286 GSGQ
-1296 ETLTLSGANSYT
+1296 
-1308 GGTTIS
+1308 
-1314 GGTLVATNVEAL
+1314 
-1326 GTGDITD
+1326 
-1333 NATLELNAGGDFTNN
+1333 
-1348 IGGTGSVEKSGDKTL
+1348 
-1363 TLSGTNT
+1363 
-1370 YRGGTLISGGT
+1370 
-1381 LVASNVEA
+1381 
-1389 LGSGDVTDNAT
+1389 
-1400 LEMNT
+1400 
-1405 GGDFA
+1405 
-1410 NNIGGTGSVVKSG
+1410 VVKSG

-1449 NVEALGTGNVTDNA
+1449 NVEALGSGDITDNA

-1483 VKSGDGAL
+1483 VKSGDETL
-1491 TLSGAN
+1491 TLSGTN
-1497 SYSGATTISGGT
+1497 TYTGGTTISGGT
-1509 LIAANVNALGT
+1509 LIATHVNALGT

-1537 TVTDLTTESGG
+1537 AVTDLTTESGG

-1572 INLNSNTVDPV
+1572 INLNSNTADPV

-1706 PASATG
+1706 PDSATG

-1728 NAENTYTGGTT
+1728 NAENTYTVGTT

-1779 GQVVKSGDDVLTL
+1779 GQVVKSGDKMLTL
-1792 SGANSYSG
+1792 SGTNSYSG
-1800 GTLISDG
+1800 GTLISGG
-1807 TLVASNVDALGS
+1807 TLVATNVDALGS
-1819 GDVTNNAT
+1819 GDVT
-1827 LEMNTGGDFI
+1827 
-1837 NNIGGTGRVEKSG
+1837 
-1850 DDTLTLSGS
+1850 DD
-1859 NTYTGGTLI
+1859 
-1868 SDGTLVASNV
+1868 
-1878 EALGTGD
+1878 
-1885 VTNNATLELN
+1885 ATLELN

-1915 DVLTLSGA
+1915 DT
-1923 NSYSGGTLISGG
+1923 
-1935 TLVANN
+1935 
-1941 VEALGTGDVTD
+1941 
-1952 NATLEMNTGG
+1952 
-1962 DFINN
+1962 
-1967 IGGTGRVEKSGDD
+1967 
-1980 ALTLSGSN
+1980 LTLSGSN
-1988 TYTGGTTIND
+1988 TYTGGTIISG
-1998 GTLIATSVD
+1998 GTLVASNVE
-2007 ALGSGDVTNNAV
+2007 ALGTGDVTNDAV
-2019 LELNTGGDFINNIG
+2019 LELNTGGDFDNAISG
-2033 GTGRVEKSGDET
+2033 SGQVVKSGDET

-2067 TNVEALGTGDVTDNA
+2067 SNVEALGSGDVTNDAVLELNTGGDFTNAISGSGQVVKSGDETLTLSGANSYTGGTLISGGTLIASNVEALGTGDVTDNA

-2090 DFINNIGGT
+2090 DF
-2099 GRVEKSGDDTLTLSG
+2099 
-2114 SNSYTGG
+2114 
-2121 TLISSGTLVATNVD
+2121 
-2135 ALGSGDVTDNATLE
+2135 
-2149 LNTGGDFT
+2149 
-2157 NNISGSG
+2157 
-2164 QVVKSGDE
+2164 
-2172 TLTLSG
+2172 
-2178 SNTYTGGTTINDGTL
+2178 
-2193 VATSVEA
+2193 
-2200 LGSGDVT
+2200 
-2207 NDAVL
+2207 
-2212 ALNTGGDFANNIGGT
+2212 
-2227 GSVVKSGD
+2227 
-2235 ETLTLS
+2235 
-2241 GTNSYTGG
+2241 
-2249 TTISGGTLVAT
+2249 
-2260 NVEALGTGDVTNNA
+2260 
-2274 TLELNT
+2274 
-2280 GGDFTNNISG
+2280 
-2290 NGQVVKSGDDTLT
+2290 
-2303 FSGSNTYTGG
+2303 
-2313 TTINDGTLVATSVE
+2313 
-2327 ALGSGDVTNDAV
+2327 
-2339 LALNTGGDFANNI
+2339 
-2352 GGTGSVVK
+2352 
-2360 SGDETLTLSG
+2360 
-2370 SNTYTGSTLISSGT
+2370 
-2384 LVANDVNALGTG
+2384 
-2396 DVTDNATLMLNTGGD
+2396 
-2411 FINNIGGTGRVEKSG
+2411 
-2426 DDTLTLSGS
+2426 
-2435 NSYTGGTLISSGTL
+2435 
-2449 VATNVDALGSGD
+2449 
-2461 VTDNATLELNTGGT
+2461 
-2475 FDNAI
+2475 DNAI
-2480 SGSGQVVKSGDETLT
+2480 SGSGQVEKSGDETLT

-2526 TDNAVLELNTGGDFD
+2526 TDNAVLELNTGGTFDNAISGSGQVVKSGDETLTLSGSNTYTGGTTINDGTLIATSVDALGSGDVTDNAVLELNTGGDFD

-2557 LTLSGANS
+2557 LTLSGTNS
-2565 YTGGTTIS
+2565 YTDGTLISGGTLVATNLEALGTGDVTNNATLELNTGGTFDNAISGSGQVVKSGDDALTLSGSNTYTGGTTIS
-2573 GGTLVASNVEA
+2573 GGTLIATSVDALGSGDVTDNAVLELNTGGTFDNAISGSGQVVKSGDKTLTLSGSNTYTGGTTISGGTLIASNVEA
-2584 LGSGDIDNYASL
+2584 LGSGNIDNYASL

-2607 NLTTHDNAITA
+2607 NLTTHDNATTA
-2618 IGAGSALRANTLTQE
+2618 IGAGSTLRANTLTQE

-2641 LIDSNSGAIVTA
+2641 LTDSNSGAIVTA

-2712 DGRVNADD
+2712 DGRVNAAD

-2771 DSATYWDGK
+2771 DSATDWDGK

-2837 NSTVNGHV
+2837 NATVNGHV
-2845 NNQGSLYFVDTF
+2845 NNLGSLYFVDTF

-2944 QSDGDFRLYKG
+2944 QSDGDFTLYKG

-2974 LRSESDDVPDDGGEV
+2974 LRSESDDVPDDGG
-2989 TPPDDGGEVTPPDD
+2989 D
-3003 GGEVTPPDDG
+3003 
-3013 GEVTP
+3013 
-3018 PDDGGEV
+3018 
-3025 TPPDDD
+3025 
-3031 GEVTPPDDGGDITP
+3031 VTPPDDGGDVIPPDDGGDVTP
-3045 PDDGGD
+3045 PDDGGDVTPPDDGGDVTPPDDGGDVTPPDDGGDVTPPDDDGD

-3099 ADGSIWM
+3099 ADGSVWM

-3280 DDSWTTRLGVR
+3280 DDSWTTRLGMR

>member
-122 DSSTGATSVHN
+122 DSLTGATSVHN

-146 MLQNGGSV
+146 LLQNGGSV
-154 INDARIENNA
+154 INDGRIENSAIYVHNLDYGA
-164 TYEHDP
+164 P
-170 EDIPQEYAGVYML
+170 EIDAAIYML
-183 NGGSYVSSESGVLE
+183 NGGSYVSSENGVLK

-202 IVQSGEAHITNGG
+202 IVQSGEVHITNGG
-215 MINSDGSW
+215 TINSDGSW

-228 EFRDGTYGTIVNTGT
+228 ELRGGAYGTIVNTGT
-243 IITTASDGSGK
+243 IITTASDGSNK

-261 VHTLNDMAVSGSVSV
+261 AHTFDDIAAGDSVSV
-276 DNSGLMQSDFITVA
+276 DNSGLLQSDFIAVA
-290 LYYGSHF
+290 LYHGAHF
-297 EVVNR
+297 EVFNR
-302 VGGVITAGNSSLVGI
+302 AGGVITAGNSSLVGI
-317 KSTAMELKVGVDNL
+317 QSAAMELKAGADNL

-364 SITTTGGGSGDASV
+364 SITTTGGGAGDASV

-393 TMSSTVYGVYLDSAR
+393 TMSSSVYGVYLDSAR

-434 NTISNQGKMT
+434 NTITNQGKMT
-444 GVSDGLVLSGN
+444 GVSDGLLISGN

-489 ITATSTGISIAGG
+489 ITTTSTGISIAGG
-502 NNQVTTESGSTIV
+502 NNQVTTESGSAIV

-552 TSGTITNTG
+552 ASGTITNTG

-637 TNGVTINGSGNTLTS
+637 TDGVTISGSGNTLTS

-660 NAILINSGSK
+660 NAVLINSGSK
-670 NNTLTLNTGTE
+670 NNTITLNTGTE

-804 GNVIKQGGGELT
+804 GNVVKQGGGELT

-852 LKLDAANASDP
+852 LKLDAASASDP

-902 TATSGPAIRAKNVN
+902 TETSGPVIRAKNVN

-953 FDGIT
+953 FDDIT

-991 YADRYNAAIDA
+991 YADRDNAAIDA
-1002 HGTFNLADADDS
+1002 HGTFNLADSDDS

-1046 AENTYTGG
+1046 AENTYTGS
-1054 TTISDGTLVATNVE
+1054 TTISEGTLIATNVE

-1074 VTDNATLEL
+1074 VTDNA
-1083 NTGGDFDNAISGSGQ
+1083 
-1098 VVKSGDETLTLSGSN
+1098 V
-1113 TYTGGTIISGG
+1113 
-1124 TLVATNVEALGTG
+1124 
-1137 DVTDNATLELNT
+1137 
-1149 GGDFDNAIGGTGSVV
+1149 
-1164 KSGDKTLTLSG
+1164 
-1175 ANSYTGGTTISGGTL
+1175 
-1190 VASNVE
+1190 
-1196 ALGSGDV
+1196 
-1203 TDNATL
+1203 
-1209 ELNTGGDFANNIGGT
+1209 
-1224 GSVVKSGD
+1224 
-1232 KTLTLSGTNS
+1232 
-1242 YTGGTT
+1242 
-1248 ISGGTLVANNV
+1248 
-1259 EALGTGDVTNNA
+1259 
-1271 TLELNTGGDFDNAIS
+1271 LELNTGGDFDNAIS

-1314 GGTLVATNVEAL
+1314 GGTLVANNVEAL
-1326 GTGDITD
+1326 GTGDV
-1333 NATLELNAGGDFTNN
+1333 TN
-1348 IGGTGSVEKSGDKTL
+1348 
-1363 TLSGTNT
+1363 
-1370 YRGGTLISGGT
+1370 
-1381 LVASNVEA
+1381 
-1389 LGSGDVTDNAT
+1389 
-1400 LEMNT
+1400 
-1405 GGDFA
+1405 
-1410 NNIGGTGSVVKSG
+1410 
-1423 DKTLTLSGANSYTG
+1423 
-1437 GTTISGGTLVAS
+1437 
-1449 NVEALGTGNVTDNA
+1449 NA

-1469 GGDFDNAISGSGQV
+1469 GGDFTNAISGSGQV
-1483 VKSGDGAL
+1483 VKSGDKTL

-1509 LIAANVNALGT
+1509 LIATHVNALGT

-1706 PASATG
+1706 PASSTG

-1807 TLVASNVDALGS
+1807 TLVASNVEALGS
-1819 GDVTNNAT
+1819 GDVTNDA
-1827 LEMNTGGDFI
+1827 
-1837 NNIGGTGRVEKSG
+1837 V
-1850 DDTLTLSGS
+1850 
-1859 NTYTGGTLI
+1859 
-1868 SDGTLVASNV
+1868 
-1878 EALGTGD
+1878 
-1885 VTNNATLELN
+1885 LELN
-1895 TGGTF
+1895 TGGDF

-1910 VKSGD
+1910 VKSD
-1915 DVLTLSGA
+1915 
-1923 NSYSGGTLISGG
+1923 
-1935 TLVANN
+1935 
-1941 VEALGTGDVTD
+1941 
-1952 NATLEMNTGG
+1952 
-1962 DFINN
+1962 
-1967 IGGTGRVEKSGDD
+1967 DD

-1998 GTLIATSVD
+1998 GTLIATSV
-2007 ALGSGDVTNNAV
+2007 
-2019 LELNTGGDFINNIG
+2019 
-2033 GTGRVEKSGDET
+2033 
-2045 LTLSGSNTYTGGTL
+2045 
-2059 ISGGTLVA
+2059 
-2067 TNVEALGTGDVTDNA
+2067 
-2082 VLELNTGG
+2082 
-2090 DFINNIGGT
+2090 
-2099 GRVEKSGDDTLTLSG
+2099 
-2114 SNSYTGG
+2114 
-2121 TLISSGTLVATNVD
+2121 
-2135 ALGSGDVTDNATLE
+2135 
-2149 LNTGGDFT
+2149 
-2157 NNISGSG
+2157 
-2164 QVVKSGDE
+2164 
-2172 TLTLSG
+2172 
-2178 SNTYTGGTTINDGTL
+2178 
-2193 VATSVEA
+2193 
-2200 LGSGDVT
+2200 
-2207 NDAVL
+2207 
-2212 ALNTGGDFANNIGGT
+2212 
-2227 GSVVKSGD
+2227 
-2235 ETLTLS
+2235 
-2241 GTNSYTGG
+2241 
-2249 TTISGGTLVAT
+2249 
-2260 NVEALGTGDVTNNA
+2260 
-2274 TLELNT
+2274 
-2280 GGDFTNNISG
+2280 
-2290 NGQVVKSGDDTLT
+2290 
-2303 FSGSNTYTGG
+2303 
-2313 TTINDGTLVATSVE
+2313 
-2327 ALGSGDVTNDAV
+2327 
-2339 LALNTGGDFANNI
+2339 
-2352 GGTGSVVK
+2352 
-2360 SGDETLTLSG
+2360 
-2370 SNTYTGSTLISSGT
+2370 
-2384 LVANDVNALGTG
+2384 
-2396 DVTDNATLMLNTGGD
+2396 
-2411 FINNIGGTGRVEKSG
+2411 
-2426 DDTLTLSGS
+2426 
-2435 NSYTGGTLISSGTL
+2435 
-2449 VATNVDALGSGD
+2449 
-2461 VTDNATLELNTGGT
+2461 
-2475 FDNAI
+2475 
-2480 SGSGQVVKSGDETLT
+2480 
-2495 LSGANSYTGG
+2495 
-2505 TLISSG
+2505 
-2511 TLVANDVNAL
+2511 
-2521 GTGDV
+2521 
-2526 TDNAVLELNTGGDFD
+2526 
-2541 NAISGSGQVV
+2541 
-2551 KSGDET
+2551 
-2557 LTLSGANS
+2557 
-2565 YTGGTTIS
+2565 
-2573 GGTLVASNVEA
+2573 
-2584 LGSGDIDNYASL
+2584 
-2596 QLNASGQFVTA
+2596 
-2607 NLTTHDNAITA
+2607 
-2618 IGAGSALRANTLTQE
+2618 
-2633 ANSTLAVH
+2633 
-2641 LIDSNSGAIVTA
+2641 
-2653 DHANLGGT
+2653 
-2661 LDITGIGNVA
+2661 
-2671 KSWTRDAYAYTLID
+2671 
-2685 TDSAINSDFAQFT
+2685 
-2698 VAGMDAKQVDFLTV
+2698 
-2712 DGRVNADD
+2712 
-2720 DTRYDVTASLSWY
+2720 
-2733 ADSDN
+2733 
-2738 AATDAHGTFT
+2738 
-2748 LSEQGHSFTLN
+2748 
-2759 TALTDVDATLNP
+2759 
-2771 DSATYWDGK
+2771 
-2780 SLIKRG
+2780 
-2786 AGTLILGAQNTYS
+2786 
-2799 GDTDVQEGALW
+2799 
-2810 LAETATIG
+2810 
-2818 SAGSA
+2818 
-2823 QAVNIAANAAFGGH
+2823 
-2837 NSTVNGHV
+2837 
-2845 NNQGSLYFVDTF
+2845 
-2857 TVNGDVVNSSAM
+2857 
-2869 ISGSDQPNN
+2869 
-2878 TLTIAGNYT
+2878 
-2887 GNDGH
+2887 
-2892 LYLNTQLGDDSSP
+2892 
-2905 TDKLIVTG
+2905 
-2913 DTAGSTTLHITNV
+2913 
-2926 NGLGAQTVNG
+2926 
-2936 IEVIEVGG
+2936 
-2944 QSDGDFRLYKG
+2944 
-2955 HVDINAWT
+2955 
-2963 YTLKQDGGDWY
+2963 
-2974 LRSESDDVPDDGGEV
+2974 
-2989 TPPDDGGEVTPPDD
+2989 
-3003 GGEVTPPDDG
+3003 
-3013 GEVTP
+3013 
-3018 PDDGGEV
+3018 
-3025 TPPDDD
+3025 
-3031 GEVTPPDDGGDITP
+3031 
-3045 PDDGGD
+3045 
-3051 ITPPDGGD
+3051 
-3059 VTPVAPQY
+3059 
-3067 RADIGVYLG
+3067 
-3076 NQWMARNLQM
+3076 
-3086 QTLYDREGSQYRS
+3086 
-3099 ADGSIWM
+3099 
-3106 RFKAGKAE
+3106 
-3114 SQAVNGNVDIDSD
+3114 
-3127 YSQFQL
+3127 
-3133 GGDILTWSDGAQS
+3133 
-3146 VTVGLMGSYIN
+3146 
-3157 ASTDSTG
+3157 
-3164 NRGADGS
+3164 
-3171 QFSANGSVDGYNLGL
+3171 
-3186 YATWFADAQSHRGA
+3186 
-3200 YIDSWYQYGAYNNS
+3200 
-3214 VDNDGLSAS
+3214 
-3223 RYDSA
+3223 
-3228 AHAVSLETGYRY
+3228 
-3240 DIALSNRNTVSL
+3240 
-3252 TPQAQVTW
+3252 
-3260 QRYSADTVIDD
+3260 
-3271 GGTRISGQN
+3271 
-3280 DDSWTTRLGVR
+3280 
-3291 VDGKLYKESGRIQPF
+3291 
-3306 MEVNWLH
+3306 
-3313 ASDNAS
+3313 
-3319 ATFGDTKVS
+3319 
-3328 QDLPNDRV
+3328 
-3336 EVKVGIQANVSE
+3336 
-3348 RLSVYAQAAG
+3348 
-3358 QKGKNDYGDASFSL
+3358 
-3372 NMRYNW
+3372 

>member
-133 QGTITGSNEDGTI
+133 QGTITGSNEDGAI

-154 INDARIENNA
+154 INDARIENSA

-215 MINSDGSW
+215 MISSDGSW

-243 IITTASDGSGK
+243 IITTASDGSNK

-290 LYYGSHF
+290 LYHGSHF

-364 SITTTGGGSGDASV
+364 SITTTGGGAGDASV

-416 QAGGAISANTAVA
+416 QAGSAISANTAVA

-444 GVSDGLVLSGN
+444 GVSDGLLISGN

-489 ITATSTGISIAGG
+489 ITTTSTGISIAGG
-502 NNQVTTESGSTIV
+502 NNQITTESGSAIV

-536 TATGSSIS
+536 TATGSNMS

-552 TSGTITNTG
+552 ASGTITNTG

-611 SITANTAVQLNGN
+611 SISANTAVQFHGN
-624 NNTLANAGAILGD
+624 NNKLANAGAILGD

-652 QGKITGGT
+652 QGKITGGI

-804 GNVIKQGGGELT
+804 GNVVKQGGGELT

-852 LKLDAANASDP
+852 LKLDAASASDP

-953 FDGIT
+953 FDDIT

-991 YADRYNAAIDA
+991 YADRDNAAIDA

-1046 AENTYTGG
+1046 AENTYTGS
-1054 TTISDGTLVATNVE
+1054 TTISEGTLIATNVE

-1074 VTDNATLEL
+1074 VTDNATLEMNTGGDFDNAISGSGQVVKSGDETLTLSGANSYTGGTTISGGTLVASNVEALGTGDITDNATLELNAGGDFANNIGGTGSVVKSGDKTLTLSGSNTYTGGTTISGGTLVASNVEALGSGDVTDNATLEMNTGGDFANNIGGTGSVVKSGDETLTLSGANSYTGGTTISGGTLVASNVEALGTGDVTDNATLEL

-1098 VVKSGDETLTLSGSN
+1098 VVKSGDKTLTLSGINS
-1113 TYTGGTIISGG
+1113 YTGGTTISGG
-1124 TLVATNVEALGTG
+1124 TLVASNVDALGSG

-1296 ETLTLSGANSYT
+1296 
-1308 GGTTIS
+1308 
-1314 GGTLVATNVEAL
+1314 
-1326 GTGDITD
+1326 
-1333 NATLELNAGGDFTNN
+1333 
-1348 IGGTGSVEKSGDKTL
+1348 KT
-1363 TLSGTNT
+1363 
-1370 YRGGTLISGGT
+1370 
-1381 LVASNVEA
+1381 
-1389 LGSGDVTDNAT
+1389 
-1400 LEMNT
+1400 
-1405 GGDFA
+1405 
-1410 NNIGGTGSVVKSG
+1410 
-1423 DKTLTLSGANSYTG
+1423 
-1437 GTTISGGTLVAS
+1437 
-1449 NVEALGTGNVTDNA
+1449 
-1463 TLELNT
+1463 
-1469 GGDFDNAISGSGQV
+1469 
-1483 VKSGDGAL
+1483 L

-1509 LIAANVNALGT
+1509 LIATHVNALGT

-1572 INLNSNTVDPV
+1572 INLDSNTADPV

-1807 TLVASNVDALGS
+1807 TLVASNV
-1819 GDVTNNAT
+1819 
-1827 LEMNTGGDFI
+1827 
-1837 NNIGGTGRVEKSG
+1837 
-1850 DDTLTLSGS
+1850 
-1859 NTYTGGTLI
+1859 
-1868 SDGTLVASNV
+1868 

-1885 VTNNATLELN
+1885 VTDDAVLELN
-1895 TGGTF
+1895 TGGDF

-1923 NSYSGGTLISGG
+1923 NSYSGGTLISDG
-1935 TLVANN
+1935 TLVASN

-1952 NATLEMNTGG
+1952 DAT
-1962 DFINN
+1962 
-1967 IGGTGRVEKSGDD
+1967 
-1980 ALTLSGSN
+1980 
-1988 TYTGGTTIND
+1988 
-1998 GTLIATSVD
+1998 
-2007 ALGSGDVTNNAV
+2007 
-2019 LELNTGGDFINNIG
+2019 
-2033 GTGRVEKSGDET
+2033 
-2045 LTLSGSNTYTGGTL
+2045 
-2059 ISGGTLVA
+2059 
-2067 TNVEALGTGDVTDNA
+2067 
-2082 VLELNTGG
+2082 LELNTGG

-2099 GRVEKSGDDTLTLSG
+2099 GRVEKSGDD
-2114 SNSYTGG
+2114 
-2121 TLISSGTLVATNVD
+2121 
-2135 ALGSGDVTDNATLE
+2135 
-2149 LNTGGDFT
+2149 
-2157 NNISGSG
+2157 
-2164 QVVKSGDE
+2164 K
-2172 TLTLSG
+2172 LTLSG
-2178 SNTYTGGTTINDGTL
+2178 SNTYTGG
-2193 VATSVEA
+2193 
-2200 LGSGDVT
+2200 
-2207 NDAVL
+2207 
-2212 ALNTGGDFANNIGGT
+2212 
-2227 GSVVKSGD
+2227 
-2235 ETLTLS
+2235 
-2241 GTNSYTGG
+2241 
-2249 TTISGGTLVAT
+2249 
-2260 NVEALGTGDVTNNA
+2260 
-2274 TLELNT
+2274 
-2280 GGDFTNNISG
+2280 
-2290 NGQVVKSGDDTLT
+2290 
-2303 FSGSNTYTGG
+2303 
-2313 TTINDGTLVATSVE
+2313 
-2327 ALGSGDVTNDAV
+2327 
-2339 LALNTGGDFANNI
+2339 
-2352 GGTGSVVK
+2352 
-2360 SGDETLTLSG
+2360 
-2370 SNTYTGSTLISSGT
+2370 TLISSGT

-2411 FINNIGGTGRVEKSG
+2411 FTNNIGGTGRVEKSG
-2426 DDTLTLSGS
+2426 DDALTLSGS
-2435 NSYTGGTLISSGTL
+2435 NTYTGGTLISGGTLVANDVNALGTGDITDNATLALNAVGDFDNAISGSGKVEKSGDDALTLSGSNTYTGGTLISSGTLVASNVEALGTGDVTDNATLELNTSGTFDNAISGSGQVVKSGDKMLTLSGANSYSGGTLISDGTLVASNVESLGTGDVTNNATLELNTGGDFTNNISGSGQVVKSGDDALALSGANSYTGGTLISSGTL

-2480 SGSGQVVKSGDETLT
+2480 SGSGQVVKSGDKTLT
-2495 LSGANSYTGG
+2495 LSGSNTYTGG
-2505 TLISSG
+2505 TLIS
-2511 TLVANDVNAL
+2511 D
-2521 GTGDV
+2521 
-2526 TDNAVLELNTGGDFD
+2526 
-2541 NAISGSGQVV
+2541 
-2551 KSGDET
+2551 
-2557 LTLSGANS
+2557 
-2565 YTGGTTIS
+2565 
-2573 GGTLVASNVEA
+2573 GTLVASNVEA
-2584 LGSGDIDNYASL
+2584 LG
-2596 QLNASGQFVTA
+2596 T
-2607 NLTTHDNAITA
+2607 
-2618 IGAGSALRANTLTQE
+2618 
-2633 ANSTLAVH
+2633 
-2641 LIDSNSGAIVTA
+2641 
-2653 DHANLGGT
+2653 
-2661 LDITGIGNVA
+2661 
-2671 KSWTRDAYAYTLID
+2671 
-2685 TDSAINSDFAQFT
+2685 
-2698 VAGMDAKQVDFLTV
+2698 
-2712 DGRVNADD
+2712 
-2720 DTRYDVTASLSWY
+2720 
-2733 ADSDN
+2733 
-2738 AATDAHGTFT
+2738 
-2748 LSEQGHSFTLN
+2748 
-2759 TALTDVDATLNP
+2759 
-2771 DSATYWDGK
+2771 
-2780 SLIKRG
+2780 
-2786 AGTLILGAQNTYS
+2786 
-2799 GDTDVQEGALW
+2799 
-2810 LAETATIG
+2810 
-2818 SAGSA
+2818 
-2823 QAVNIAANAAFGGH
+2823 
-2837 NSTVNGHV
+2837 
-2845 NNQGSLYFVDTF
+2845 
-2857 TVNGDVVNSSAM
+2857 
-2869 ISGSDQPNN
+2869 
-2878 TLTIAGNYT
+2878 
-2887 GNDGH
+2887 
-2892 LYLNTQLGDDSSP
+2892 
-2905 TDKLIVTG
+2905 
-2913 DTAGSTTLHITNV
+2913 
-2926 NGLGAQTVNG
+2926 
-2936 IEVIEVGG
+2936 
-2944 QSDGDFRLYKG
+2944 
-2955 HVDINAWT
+2955 
-2963 YTLKQDGGDWY
+2963 
-2974 LRSESDDVPDDGGEV
+2974 
-2989 TPPDDGGEVTPPDD
+2989 
-3003 GGEVTPPDDG
+3003 
-3013 GEVTP
+3013 
-3018 PDDGGEV
+3018 
-3025 TPPDDD
+3025 
-3031 GEVTPPDDGGDITP
+3031 
-3045 PDDGGD
+3045 
-3051 ITPPDGGD
+3051 
-3059 VTPVAPQY
+3059 
-3067 RADIGVYLG
+3067 
-3076 NQWMARNLQM
+3076 
-3086 QTLYDREGSQYRS
+3086 
-3099 ADGSIWM
+3099 
-3106 RFKAGKAE
+3106 
-3114 SQAVNGNVDIDSD
+3114 
-3127 YSQFQL
+3127 
-3133 GGDILTWSDGAQS
+3133 
-3146 VTVGLMGSYIN
+3146 
-3157 ASTDSTG
+3157 
-3164 NRGADGS
+3164 
-3171 QFSANGSVDGYNLGL
+3171 
-3186 YATWFADAQSHRGA
+3186 
-3200 YIDSWYQYGAYNNS
+3200 
-3214 VDNDGLSAS
+3214 
-3223 RYDSA
+3223 
-3228 AHAVSLETGYRY
+3228 
-3240 DIALSNRNTVSL
+3240 
-3252 TPQAQVTW
+3252 
-3260 QRYSADTVIDD
+3260 
-3271 GGTRISGQN
+3271 
-3280 DDSWTTRLGVR
+3280 
-3291 VDGKLYKESGRIQPF
+3291 
-3306 MEVNWLH
+3306 
-3313 ASDNAS
+3313 
-3319 ATFGDTKVS
+3319 
-3328 QDLPNDRV
+3328 
-3336 EVKVGIQANVSE
+3336 
-3348 RLSVYAQAAG
+3348 
-3358 QKGKNDYGDASFSL
+3358 
-3372 NMRYNW
+3372 

>member
-81 VATDTAT
+81 VATDTAA

-122 DSSTGATSVHN
+122 DSLTGATSVHN
-133 QGTITGSNEDGTI
+133 QGTITGSSADGTI
-146 MLQNGGSV
+146 LLQNGGSV
-154 INDARIENNA
+154 INDGRIENSA

-243 IITTASDGSGK
+243 IITTASDGSNK

-290 LYYGSHF
+290 LYHGSHF

-364 SITTTGGGSGDASV
+364 SITTTGGGAGDASV

-416 QAGGAISANTAVA
+416 QAGSAISANTAVA

-444 GVSDGLVLSGN
+444 GVSDGLLISGN

-489 ITATSTGISIAGG
+489 ITTTSTGISIASG
-502 NNQVTTESGSTIV
+502 NNQITTESGSAIV

-536 TATGSSIS
+536 TATGSNMS

-552 TSGTITNTG
+552 ASGTITNTG

-681 ISGSITDDN
+681 ISGSITDGN

-752 MTAKGATVDSG
+752 MTATGATVDSG

-775 AFNGD
+775 AFNGN

-804 GNVIKQGGGELT
+804 GNVVKQGGGELT

-829 AEGTLTAT
+829 SEGTLTAT

-852 LKLDAANASDP
+852 LKLDAASASDP

-991 YADRYNAAIDA
+991 YADRDNAAIDA

-1054 TTISDGTLVATNVE
+1054 TTISDGTLVANNVE

-1074 VTDNATLEL
+1074 VTD
-1083 NTGGDFDNAISGSGQ
+1083 
-1098 VVKSGDETLTLSGSN
+1098 
-1113 TYTGGTIISGG
+1113 
-1124 TLVATNVEALGTG
+1124 
-1137 DVTDNATLELNT
+1137 
-1149 GGDFDNAIGGTGSVV
+1149 
-1164 KSGDKTLTLSG
+1164 
-1175 ANSYTGGTTISGGTL
+1175 
-1190 VASNVE
+1190 
-1196 ALGSGDV
+1196 
-1203 TDNATL
+1203 
-1209 ELNTGGDFANNIGGT
+1209 
-1224 GSVVKSGD
+1224 
-1232 KTLTLSGTNS
+1232 
-1242 YTGGTT
+1242 
-1248 ISGGTLVANNV
+1248 
-1259 EALGTGDVTNNA
+1259 NA

-1326 GTGDITD
+1326 GSGDVTD
-1333 NATLELNAGGDFTNN
+1333 NAVLELNT
-1348 IGGTGSVEKSGDKTL
+1348 GGTFDNVISGSGQVVKSGDETL
-1363 TLSGTNT
+1363 TLSGANSYT
-1370 YRGGTLISGGT
+1370 GGTTISGGT
-1381 LVASNVEA
+1381 LVATNVEA

-1400 LEMNT
+1400 LELNT
-1405 GGDFA
+1405 GGDFD

-1437 GTTISGGTLVAS
+1437 GTTISDGTLVASNVEALGSGDVTNDAVLELNTGGDFDNNIGGTGSVVKSGDKTLTLSGANSYTGGTSISGGTLVAS
-1449 NVEALGTGNVTDNA
+1449 NVEALGSGDVTDNA
-1463 TLELNT
+1463 TLELNTGGTFDNVISGSGQVVKSGDDALTLSGNNSYTGGTLISDGTLVASNVEALGSGDVTNDAVLELNT

-1483 VKSGDGAL
+1483 VKSGDETL

-1497 SYSGATTISGGT
+1497 SYTGGTTISGGTLVASNVEALGSGDITDNATLELNTGGTFDNAISGSGQVVKSGDETLTLSGTNTYTGGTTISGGT
-1509 LIAANVNALGT
+1509 LIATHVNALGT

-1706 PASATG
+1706 PDSATG

-1779 GQVVKSGDDVLTL
+1779 GQVVKSGDKMLTL
-1792 SGANSYSG
+1792 SSANSYSG
-1800 GTLISDG
+1800 GTLISGG
-1807 TLVASNVDALGS
+1807 TLVA
-1819 GDVTNNAT
+1819 T
-1827 LEMNTGGDFI
+1827 
-1837 NNIGGTGRVEKSG
+1837 
-1850 DDTLTLSGS
+1850 
-1859 NTYTGGTLI
+1859 
-1868 SDGTLVASNV
+1868 NV

-1885 VTNNATLELN
+1885 VTDDATLELN

-1915 DVLTLSGA
+1915 ETLTLSGA
-1923 NSYSGGTLISGG
+1923 NS
-1935 TLVANN
+1935 
-1941 VEALGTGDVTD
+1941 
-1952 NATLEMNTGG
+1952 
-1962 DFINN
+1962 
-1967 IGGTGRVEKSGDD
+1967 
-1980 ALTLSGSN
+1980 
-1988 TYTGGTTIND
+1988 
-1998 GTLIATSVD
+1998 
-2007 ALGSGDVTNNAV
+2007 
-2019 LELNTGGDFINNIG
+2019 
-2033 GTGRVEKSGDET
+2033 
-2045 LTLSGSNTYTGGTL
+2045 YTGGTL

-2067 TNVEALGTGDVTDNA
+2067 SNVE
-2082 VLELNTGG
+2082 
-2090 DFINNIGGT
+2090 
-2099 GRVEKSGDDTLTLSG
+2099 
-2114 SNSYTGG
+2114 
-2121 TLISSGTLVATNVD
+2121 
-2135 ALGSGDVTDNATLE
+2135 ALGSGDVTNDAVLE

-2178 SNTYTGGTTINDGTL
+2178 
-2193 VATSVEA
+2193 
-2200 LGSGDVT
+2200 
-2207 NDAVL
+2207 
-2212 ALNTGGDFANNIGGT
+2212 
-2227 GSVVKSGD
+2227 
-2235 ETLTLS
+2235 
-2241 GTNSYTGG
+2241 TNSYTDG
-2249 TTISGGTLVAT
+2249 TLISGGTLIAS
-2260 NVEALGTGDVTNNA
+2260 NVEALGTGDVTDNA
-2274 TLELNT
+2274 VLELNT
-2280 GGDFTNNISG
+2280 GGD
-2290 NGQVVKSGDDTLT
+2290 
-2303 FSGSNTYTGG
+2303 
-2313 TTINDGTLVATSVE
+2313 
-2327 ALGSGDVTNDAV
+2327 
-2339 LALNTGGDFANNI
+2339 
-2352 GGTGSVVK
+2352 
-2360 SGDETLTLSG
+2360 
-2370 SNTYTGSTLISSGT
+2370 
-2384 LVANDVNALGTG
+2384 
-2396 DVTDNATLMLNTGGD
+2396 
-2411 FINNIGGTGRVEKSG
+2411 
-2426 DDTLTLSGS
+2426 
-2435 NSYTGGTLISSGTL
+2435 
-2449 VATNVDALGSGD
+2449 
-2461 VTDNATLELNTGGT
+2461 

-2526 TDNAVLELNTGGDFD
+2526 TDDATLELNTGGDFD

-2551 KSGDET
+2551 KSGDGTLTLSGSNTYTGGTTISSGTLIATSVDALGSGDVTDNATLELNTGGDFDNAISGSGQVVKSGGDTLTLSGSNTYTGGTLISGGTLVASNVEALGSGDVTNDAVLELNTGGDFTNNISGSGQVVKSGDETLTLSGANSYTGGTLISGGTLVATSVEALGTGSVTDNATLELNTSGTFDNVISGSGQVVKSGDKT

-2607 NLTTHDNAITA
+2607 NLTTHDNATTA

-2641 LIDSNSGAIVTA
+2641 LTDSNSGAIVTA

-2712 DGRVNADD
+2712 DGRVNAAD

-2837 NSTVNGHV
+2837 NATVNGHV
-2845 NNQGSLYFVDTF
+2845 NNLGNLYFVDTF

-3013 GEVTP
+3013 GEVSP

-3031 GEVTPPDDGGDITP
+3031 GEVTPPDDGGDVTPPDDDGDITP
-3045 PDDGGD
+3045 PDGD

-3059 VTPVAPQY
+3059 VTPVTPQY

-3099 ADGSIWM
+3099 ADGSVWM

-3328 QDLPNDRV
+3328 QDLPNDRM

>member
-59 PSQTTTYT
+59 PTQTTTYT

-364 SITTTGGGSGDASV
+364 SITTTGGGAGDASV

-416 QAGGAISANTAVA
+416 QAGSAISANTAVA

-444 GVSDGLVLSGN
+444 GVSDGLLISGN

-489 ITATSTGISIAGG
+489 ITATSTGISIASG
-502 NNQVTTESGSTIV
+502 NNQVTTESGSAIV

-536 TATGSSIS
+536 TATGSSNS

-552 TSGTITNTG
+552 ASGTITNTG

-566 GKGAGDAS
+566 GKGVGDAS

-611 SITANTAVQLNGN
+611 SITANTAVQFHGN
-624 NNTLANAGAILGD
+624 NNKLANAGAISGD

-804 GNVIKQGGGELT
+804 GNVVKQGGGELA

-852 LKLDAANASDP
+852 LKLDAASASDP

-902 TATSGPAIRAKNVN
+902 AETSGPAIRAKNVN

-991 YADRYNAAIDA
+991 YADRDNAAIDA

-1054 TTISDGTLVATNVE
+1054 TTISDGTLVANNVE

-1074 VTDNATLEL
+1074 
-1083 NTGGDFDNAISGSGQ
+1083 
-1098 VVKSGDETLTLSGSN
+1098 
-1113 TYTGGTIISGG
+1113 
-1124 TLVATNVEALGTG
+1124 
-1137 DVTDNATLELNT
+1137 VTDNATLELNT

-1175 ANSYTGGTTISGGTL
+1175 ANSY
-1190 VASNVE
+1190 
-1196 ALGSGDV
+1196 
-1203 TDNATL
+1203 
-1209 ELNTGGDFANNIGGT
+1209 
-1224 GSVVKSGD
+1224 
-1232 KTLTLSGTNS
+1232 
-1242 YTGGTT
+1242 
-1248 ISGGTLVANNV
+1248 
-1259 EALGTGDVTNNA
+1259 
-1271 TLELNTGGDFDNAIS
+1271 
-1286 GSGQVVKSGD
+1286 
-1296 ETLTLSGANSYT
+1296 
-1308 GGTTIS
+1308 
-1314 GGTLVATNVEAL
+1314 
-1326 GTGDITD
+1326 
-1333 NATLELNAGGDFTNN
+1333 
-1348 IGGTGSVEKSGDKTL
+1348 
-1363 TLSGTNT
+1363 
-1370 YRGGTLISGGT
+1370 
-1381 LVASNVEA
+1381 
-1389 LGSGDVTDNAT
+1389 
-1400 LEMNT
+1400 
-1405 GGDFA
+1405 
-1410 NNIGGTGSVVKSG
+1410 
-1423 DKTLTLSGANSYTG
+1423 
-1437 GTTISGGTLVAS
+1437 
-1449 NVEALGTGNVTDNA
+1449 
-1463 TLELNT
+1463 
-1469 GGDFDNAISGSGQV
+1469 
-1483 VKSGDGAL
+1483 
-1491 TLSGAN
+1491 
-1497 SYSGATTISGGT
+1497 SGATTISGGT
-1509 LIAANVNALGT
+1509 LIATHVNALGT

-1572 INLNSNTVDPV
+1572 INLNSNTADPV

-1807 TLVASNVDALGS
+1807 TLVASNVEALGT
-1819 GDVTNNAT
+1819 GDVTDDAV
-1827 LEMNTGGDFI
+1827 LELNTGGDFDNAI
-1837 NNIGGTGRVEKSG
+1837 SGSGQVVKSG
-1850 DDTLTLSGS
+1850 DETLTLSGA

-1878 EALGTGD
+1878 EALGT
-1885 VTNNATLELN
+1885 
-1895 TGGTF
+1895 
-1900 DNAISGSGQV
+1900 
-1910 VKSGD
+1910 
-1915 DVLTLSGA
+1915 
-1923 NSYSGGTLISGG
+1923 
-1935 TLVANN
+1935 
-1941 VEALGTGDVTD
+1941 
-1952 NATLEMNTGG
+1952 
-1962 DFINN
+1962 
-1967 IGGTGRVEKSGDD
+1967 
-1980 ALTLSGSN
+1980 
-1988 TYTGGTTIND
+1988 
-1998 GTLIATSVD
+1998 
-2007 ALGSGDVTNNAV
+2007 
-2019 LELNTGGDFINNIG
+2019 
-2033 GTGRVEKSGDET
+2033 
-2045 LTLSGSNTYTGGTL
+2045 
-2059 ISGGTLVA
+2059 
-2067 TNVEALGTGDVTDNA
+2067 
-2082 VLELNTGG
+2082 
-2090 DFINNIGGT
+2090 
-2099 GRVEKSGDDTLTLSG
+2099 
-2114 SNSYTGG
+2114 
-2121 TLISSGTLVATNVD
+2121 
-2135 ALGSGDVTDNATLE
+2135 GDVTDNATLE

-2164 QVVKSGDE
+2164 QVVKSGDD

-2178 SNTYTGGTTINDGTL
+2178 SNTYTGGTLINGGTL
-2193 VATSVEA
+2193 VASNVEA
-2200 LGSGDVT
+2200 LGTGDVT
-2207 NDAVL
+2207 DNATL
-2212 ALNTGGDFANNIGGT
+2212 ALNTGGTFDNAIS
-2227 GSVVKSGD
+2227 GSGQVVKSGD

-2260 NVEALGTGDVTNNA
+2260 NVEALGTG
-2274 TLELNT
+2274 
-2280 GGDFTNNISG
+2280 S
-2290 NGQVVKSGDDTLT
+2290 
-2303 FSGSNTYTGG
+2303 
-2313 TTINDGTLVATSVE
+2313 
-2327 ALGSGDVTNDAV
+2327 
-2339 LALNTGGDFANNI
+2339 
-2352 GGTGSVVK
+2352 
-2360 SGDETLTLSG
+2360 
-2370 SNTYTGSTLISSGT
+2370 
-2384 LVANDVNALGTG
+2384 
-2396 DVTDNATLMLNTGGD
+2396 
-2411 FINNIGGTGRVEKSG
+2411 
-2426 DDTLTLSGS
+2426 
-2435 NSYTGGTLISSGTL
+2435 
-2449 VATNVDALGSGD
+2449 
-2461 VTDNATLELNTGGT
+2461 VTDNATLELNTSGT
-2475 FDNAI
+2475 FDNVI
-2480 SGSGQVVKSGDETLT
+2480 SGRGQVVKSGD
-2495 LSGANSYTGG
+2495 
-2505 TLISSG
+2505 
-2511 TLVANDVNAL
+2511 
-2521 GTGDV
+2521 
-2526 TDNAVLELNTGGDFD
+2526 
-2541 NAISGSGQVV
+2541 
-2551 KSGDET
+2551 KT

-2641 LIDSNSGAIVTA
+2641 LTDSNSGAIVTA
-2653 DHANLGGT
+2653 DRANLGGT

-2685 TDSAINSDFAQFT
+2685 SDSAIDSDFAQFT

-2771 DSATYWDGK
+2771 DSATDWDGK

-2837 NSTVNGHV
+2837 NATVNGHV
-2845 NNQGSLYFVDTF
+2845 NNLGNLYFVDTF

-2974 LRSESDDVPDDGGEV
+2974 LRSESDDVPDDGGEVTPPDDGGEV

>member
-1 MNKTYNIIWNAARGM
+1 
-16 YIVTSELARSGSRAI
+16 
-31 VSVSASCAVTLLAMD
+31 
-46 AAPAVAEETRVSI
+46 
-59 PSQTTTYT
+59 
-67 LSGATPFV
+67 
-75 VETGNT
+75 
-81 VATDTAT
+81 
-88 SAAIVG
+88 
-94 DNSNDWDLLIESGAV
+94 
-109 VGSSLTD
+109 
-116 SQAMNL
+116 
-122 DSSTGATSVHN
+122 
-133 QGTITGSNEDGTI
+133 
-146 MLQNGGSV
+146 
-154 INDARIENNA
+154 
-164 TYEHDP
+164 
-170 EDIPQEYAGVYML
+170 
-183 NGGSYVSSESGVLE
+183 
-197 GVSGV
+197 
-202 IVQSGEAHITNGG
+202 
-215 MINSDGSW
+215 
-223 RSYGV
+223 
-228 EFRDGTYGTIVNTGT
+228 
-243 IITTASDGSGK
+243 
-254 IEDAAIY
+254 
-261 VHTLNDMAVSGSVSV
+261 
-276 DNSGLMQSDFITVA
+276 
-290 LYYGSHF
+290 
-297 EVVNR
+297 
-302 VGGVITAGNSSLVGI
+302 
-317 KSTAMELKVGVDNL
+317 VDNL

-364 SITTTGGGSGDASV
+364 SITTTGGGAGDASV

-416 QAGGAISANTAVA
+416 QAGSAISANTAVA

-434 NTISNQGKMT
+434 NTITNQGKMT
-444 GVSDGLVLSGN
+444 GVSDGLLISGN

-489 ITATSTGISIAGG
+489 ITATSTGISIASG
-502 NNQVTTESGSTIV
+502 NNQVTTESGSAIV

-536 TATGSSIS
+536 TATGSSNS

-552 TSGTITNTG
+552 ASGTITNTG

-566 GKGAGDAS
+566 GKGVGDAS

-611 SITANTAVQLNGN
+611 SISANTAVQFHGN
-624 NNTLANAGAILGD
+624 NNKLANAGAISGD
-637 TNGVTINGSGNTLTS
+637 TNGVTISGSGNTLTN

-728 TMNLSGTT
+728 TMSLSGTT

-804 GNVIKQGGGELT
+804 GNVVKQGGGELT

-852 LKLDAANASDP
+852 LKLDAASASDP

-1054 TTISDGTLVATNVE
+1054 TLISDGTLVASNVE
-1068 ALGTGN
+1068 ALGTGDI
-1074 VTDNATLEL
+1074 TDNAVLEL

-1296 ETLTLSGANSYT
+1296 
-1308 GGTTIS
+1308 
-1314 GGTLVATNVEAL
+1314 
-1326 GTGDITD
+1326 
-1333 NATLELNAGGDFTNN
+1333 
-1348 IGGTGSVEKSGDKTL
+1348 KT
-1363 TLSGTNT
+1363 
-1370 YRGGTLISGGT
+1370 
-1381 LVASNVEA
+1381 
-1389 LGSGDVTDNAT
+1389 
-1400 LEMNT
+1400 
-1405 GGDFA
+1405 
-1410 NNIGGTGSVVKSG
+1410 
-1423 DKTLTLSGANSYTG
+1423 
-1437 GTTISGGTLVAS
+1437 
-1449 NVEALGTGNVTDNA
+1449 
-1463 TLELNT
+1463 
-1469 GGDFDNAISGSGQV
+1469 
-1483 VKSGDGAL
+1483 L

-1509 LIAANVNALGT
+1509 LIATHVNALGT

-1572 INLNSNTVDPV
+1572 INLNGNTVDPV

-1773 NAISGS
+1773 NAIGGS
-1779 GQVVKSGDDVLTL
+1779 GNVVKSGADTLTL
-1792 SGANSYSG
+1792 SGSNSYTG
-1800 GTLISDG
+1800 GTTISGG
-1807 TLVASNVDALGS
+1807 TLVASNVEALGT

-1827 LEMNTGGDFI
+1827 LELNTGGDFI

-1868 SDGTLVASNV
+1868 NGGTLVASNV

-1885 VTNNATLELN
+1885 VTDNATLALN

-1900 DNAISGSGQV
+1900 DNAISGSGQ
-1910 VKSGD
+1910 
-1915 DVLTLSGA
+1915 
-1923 NSYSGGTLISGG
+1923 
-1935 TLVANN
+1935 
-1941 VEALGTGDVTD
+1941 
-1952 NATLEMNTGG
+1952 
-1962 DFINN
+1962 
-1967 IGGTGRVEKSGDD
+1967 
-1980 ALTLSGSN
+1980 
-1988 TYTGGTTIND
+1988 
-1998 GTLIATSVD
+1998 
-2007 ALGSGDVTNNAV
+2007 
-2019 LELNTGGDFINNIG
+2019 
-2033 GTGRVEKSGDET
+2033 
-2045 LTLSGSNTYTGGTL
+2045 
-2059 ISGGTLVA
+2059 
-2067 TNVEALGTGDVTDNA
+2067 
-2082 VLELNTGG
+2082 
-2090 DFINNIGGT
+2090 
-2099 GRVEKSGDDTLTLSG
+2099 
-2114 SNSYTGG
+2114 
-2121 TLISSGTLVATNVD
+2121 
-2135 ALGSGDVTDNATLE
+2135 
-2149 LNTGGDFT
+2149 
-2157 NNISGSG
+2157 
-2164 QVVKSGDE
+2164 
-2172 TLTLSG
+2172 
-2178 SNTYTGGTTINDGTL
+2178 
-2193 VATSVEA
+2193 
-2200 LGSGDVT
+2200 
-2207 NDAVL
+2207 
-2212 ALNTGGDFANNIGGT
+2212 
-2227 GSVVKSGD
+2227 VVKSGD

-2260 NVEALGTGDVTNNA
+2260 NVEALGSGDVTDDATLELNTGGTFDNAISGSGQVVKSGDKMLTLSGANSYSGGTLISDGTLVASNVEALGTGDVTNNA
-2274 TLELNT
+2274 TLALNT

-2290 NGQVVKSGDDTLT
+2290 SGQVVKSGDDTLT
-2303 FSGSNTYTGG
+2303 LSGANSYTGG
-2313 TTINDGTLVATSVE
+2313 TTI
-2327 ALGSGDVTNDAV
+2327 SG
-2339 LALNTGGDFANNI
+2339 
-2352 GGTGSVVK
+2352 
-2360 SGDETLTLSG
+2360 
-2370 SNTYTGSTLISSGT
+2370 
-2384 LVANDVNALGTG
+2384 
-2396 DVTDNATLMLNTGGD
+2396 
-2411 FINNIGGTGRVEKSG
+2411 
-2426 DDTLTLSGS
+2426 
-2435 NSYTGGTLISSGTL
+2435 GTL
-2449 VATNVDALGSGD
+2449 VATNVDALGTGD
-2461 VTDNATLELNTGGT
+2461 VTNSSTLELNTGGT

-2495 LSGANSYTGG
+2495 LSGSNTYTGGTLISGGTLVATNVDALGTGDVTDNATLELNTGGTFDNVISGSGQVVKSGDDTLTLSGANSYTGG
-2505 TLISSG
+2505 TLISGG
-2511 TLVANDVNAL
+2511 TLVATSVEAL
-2521 GTGDV
+2521 GSGDV
-2526 TDNAVLELNTGGDFD
+2526 TDNAVLELNTGGTFD

-2551 KSGDET
+2551 KSGDKT

-2641 LIDSNSGAIVTA
+2641 LTDSNSGAIVTA
-2653 DHANLGGT
+2653 DRANLGGT

-2685 TDSAINSDFAQFT
+2685 SDSAIDSDFAQFT

-2837 NSTVNGHV
+2837 NATVNGHV
-2845 NNQGSLYFVDTF
+2845 NNLGNLYFVDTF

-3280 DDSWTTRLGVR
+3280 DDSWTTRLGMR

>member
-59 PSQTTTYT
+59 PTQTTTYT

-146 MLQNGGSV
+146 LLQNGGSV
-154 INDARIENNA
+154 INDALIENSA

-243 IITTASDGSGK
+243 IITTASDGSNK

-290 LYYGSHF
+290 LYHGSHF

-364 SITTTGGGSGDASV
+364 SITTTGGGAGDASV

-434 NTISNQGKMT
+434 NTITNQGKMT
-444 GVSDGLVLSGN
+444 GVSDGLLISGN

-489 ITATSTGISIAGG
+489 ITTTSTGISIAGG
-502 NNQVTTESGSTIV
+502 NNQVTTESGSVIV

-552 TSGTITNTG
+552 ASGTITNTG

-600 TGHTLNNLAGG
+600 TGYTLNNLAGG
-611 SITANTAVQLNGN
+611 SITANTAVQFNGN

-637 TNGVTINGSGNTLTS
+637 TNGVTISGSGNTLTS

-681 ISGSITDDN
+681 ISGSITDGN

-852 LKLDAANASDP
+852 LKLDAASASDP

-991 YADRYNAAIDA
+991 YADRDNAAIDA

-1054 TTISDGTLVATNVE
+1054 TTISEGTLIANNVE

-1098 VVKSGDETLTLSGSN
+1098 VVKSGDETLALSGINSYTGGTTISGGTLIASNVEALGTGDVTDNAVLELNTGGTFDNVISGSGQVVKSGDDALTLSGSN
-1113 TYTGGTIISGG
+1113 TYTGGTTISGG
-1124 TLVATNVEALGTG
+1124 TLVATNVEALGSG
-1137 DVTDNATLELNT
+1137 DVTDDATLELN
-1149 GGDFDNAIGGTGSVV
+1149 I
-1164 KSGDKTLTLSG
+1164 
-1175 ANSYTGGTTISGGTL
+1175 
-1190 VASNVE
+1190 
-1196 ALGSGDV
+1196 
-1203 TDNATL
+1203 
-1209 ELNTGGDFANNIGGT
+1209 GGDFANNIGGT

-1232 KTLTLSGTNS
+1232 KTLTLSGSNT
-1242 YTGGTT
+1242 YTGGTL
-1248 ISGGTLVANNV
+1248 IS
-1259 EALGTGDVTNNA
+1259 D
-1271 TLELNTGGDFDNAIS
+1271 
-1286 GSGQVVKSGD
+1286 
-1296 ETLTLSGANSYT
+1296 
-1308 GGTTIS
+1308 
-1314 GGTLVATNVEAL
+1314 GTLVATNVEAL
-1326 GTGDITD
+1326 GTGD
-1333 NATLELNAGGDFTNN
+1333 
-1348 IGGTGSVEKSGDKTL
+1348 
-1363 TLSGTNT
+1363 
-1370 YRGGTLISGGT
+1370 
-1381 LVASNVEA
+1381 
-1389 LGSGDVTDNAT
+1389 VTDNA
-1400 LEMNT
+1400 
-1405 GGDFA
+1405 
-1410 NNIGGTGSVVKSG
+1410 V
-1423 DKTLTLSGANSYTG
+1423 
-1437 GTTISGGTLVAS
+1437 
-1449 NVEALGTGNVTDNA
+1449 
-1463 TLELNT
+1463 LELNT
-1469 GGDFDNAISGSGQV
+1469 GGDFTNAISGSGQV
-1483 VKSGDGAL
+1483 VKSGDKTL

-1509 LIAANVNALGT
+1509 LIATHVNALGT

-1537 TVTDLTTESGG
+1537 AVTDLTTGSGG

-1572 INLNSNTVDPV
+1572 INLDSNTADPV

-1747 TNVDALGSGDVTDD
+1747 TNVEALGSGDVTDD
-1761 ATLELNT
+1761 AVLELNT
-1768 GGTFD
+1768 GGDFD

-1807 TLVASNVDALGS
+1807 TLVASNVEALGS
-1819 GDVTNNAT
+1819 GDVTDNAT
-1827 LEMNTGGDFI
+1827 LELNTGGTFDNAI
-1837 NNIGGTGRVEKSG
+1837 SGSGKVEKSG
-1850 DDTLTLSGS
+1850 DDALTLSGA

-1885 VTNNATLELN
+1885 VT
-1895 TGGTF
+1895 
-1900 DNAISGSGQV
+1900 
-1910 VKSGD
+1910 
-1915 DVLTLSGA
+1915 
-1923 NSYSGGTLISGG
+1923 
-1935 TLVANN
+1935 
-1941 VEALGTGDVTD
+1941 
-1952 NATLEMNTGG
+1952 
-1962 DFINN
+1962 
-1967 IGGTGRVEKSGDD
+1967 
-1980 ALTLSGSN
+1980 
-1988 TYTGGTTIND
+1988 
-1998 GTLIATSVD
+1998 
-2007 ALGSGDVTNNAV
+2007 
-2019 LELNTGGDFINNIG
+2019 
-2033 GTGRVEKSGDET
+2033 
-2045 LTLSGSNTYTGGTL
+2045 
-2059 ISGGTLVA
+2059 
-2067 TNVEALGTGDVTDNA
+2067 DNA

-2090 DFINNIGGT
+2090 DFDNAISGSGQ
-2099 GRVEKSGDDTLTLSG
+2099 VEKSGDGTLTLSG
-2114 SNSYTGG
+2114 SNSYTGGTTISDGTLVASNVESLGTGDVTNNATLELNTGGDFTNNIGGSGQVVKSGDDALALSGANSYTGG

-2135 ALGSGDVTDNATLE
+2135 ALGSGDVTDNATLELNTGGTFDNAISGSGQVVKSGDKTLTLSGSNTYTGGTLISDGTLVASNVESLGTGDVTNNATLE

-2241 GTNSYTGG
+2241 G
-2249 TTISGGTLVAT
+2249 
-2260 NVEALGTGDVTNNA
+2260 
-2274 TLELNT
+2274 
-2280 GGDFTNNISG
+2280 
-2290 NGQVVKSGDDTLT
+2290 
-2303 FSGSNTYTGG
+2303 SNTYTGG
-2313 TTINDGTLVATSVE
+2313 
-2327 ALGSGDVTNDAV
+2327 
-2339 LALNTGGDFANNI
+2339 
-2352 GGTGSVVK
+2352 
-2360 SGDETLTLSG
+2360 
-2370 SNTYTGSTLISSGT
+2370 TLISSGT

-2521 GTGDV
+2521 GSGDV
-2526 TDNAVLELNTGGDFD
+2526 TNNATLELNTGGDFD

-2551 KSGDET
+2551 KSGGDT
-2557 LTLSGANS
+2557 LTLSGNNS
-2565 YTGGTTIS
+2565 YTGGTLIS
-2573 GGTLVASNVEA
+2573 DGTLVASNVEA
-2584 LGSGDIDNYASL
+2584 LGSGNIDNYASL

-2607 NLTTHDNAITA
+2607 NLTTHDNATTA

-2641 LIDSNSGAIVTA
+2641 LTDSNSDAIVTA

-2685 TDSAINSDFAQFT
+2685 SDSAIDSDFAQFT

-2771 DSATYWDGK
+2771 DSATDWDGK

-2837 NSTVNGHV
+2837 NATVNGHV
-2845 NNQGSLYFVDTF
+2845 NNLGNLYFVDTF

-2974 LRSESDDVPDDGGEV
+2974 LRSESDDVPDDGGDV
-2989 TPPDDGGEVTPPDD
+2989 TPPDDGGDVTPPDD
-3003 GGEVTPPDDG
+3003 GGDVIPPDDG
-3013 GEVTP
+3013 GDITP
-3018 PDDGGEV
+3018 PDGGG
-3025 TPPDDD
+3025 D
-3031 GEVTPPDDGGDITP
+3031 VTPPDDGGDITP
-3045 PDDGGD
+3045 PDDDGN

-3328 QDLPNDRV
+3328 QDLPNDRM

>member
-133 QGTITGSNEDGTI
+133 QGTITGSNEDGAI

-154 INDARIENNA
+154 INDARIENSA

-215 MINSDGSW
+215 MISSDGSW

-243 IITTASDGSGK
+243 IITTASDGSNK

-290 LYYGSHF
+290 LYHGSHF

-364 SITTTGGGSGDASV
+364 SITTTGGGAGDASV

-416 QAGGAISANTAVA
+416 QAGSAISANTAVA

-444 GVSDGLVLSGN
+444 GVSDGLLISGN

-489 ITATSTGISIAGG
+489 ITTTSTGISIAGG
-502 NNQVTTESGSTIV
+502 NNQITTESGSAIV

-536 TATGSSIS
+536 TATGSNMS

-552 TSGTITNTG
+552 ASGTITNTG

-611 SITANTAVQLNGN
+611 SISANTAVQFHGN
-624 NNTLANAGAILGD
+624 NNKLANAGAILGD

-652 QGKITGGT
+652 QGKITGGI

-804 GNVIKQGGGELT
+804 GNVVKQGGGELT

-852 LKLDAANASDP
+852 LKLDAASASDP

-953 FDGIT
+953 FDDIT

-991 YADRYNAAIDA
+991 YADRDNAAIDA

-1046 AENTYTGG
+1046 AENTYTGS
-1054 TTISDGTLVATNVE
+1054 TTISEGTLIATNVE

-1074 VTDNATLEL
+1074 VTDNATLEMNTGGDFDNAISGSGQVVKSGDETLTLSGANSYTGGTTISGGTLVASNVEALGTGDITDNATLELNAGGDFANNIGGTGSVVKSGDKTLTLSGSNTYTGGTTISGGTLVASNVEALGSGDVTDNATLEMNTGGDFANNIGGTGSVVKSGDETLTLSGANSYTGGTTISGGTLVASNVEALGTGDVTDNATLEL

-1098 VVKSGDETLTLSGSN
+1098 VVKSGDKTLTLSGINS
-1113 TYTGGTIISGG
+1113 YTGGTTISGG
-1124 TLVATNVEALGTG
+1124 TLVASNVDALGSG

-1296 ETLTLSGANSYT
+1296 
-1308 GGTTIS
+1308 
-1314 GGTLVATNVEAL
+1314 
-1326 GTGDITD
+1326 
-1333 NATLELNAGGDFTNN
+1333 
-1348 IGGTGSVEKSGDKTL
+1348 KT
-1363 TLSGTNT
+1363 
-1370 YRGGTLISGGT
+1370 
-1381 LVASNVEA
+1381 
-1389 LGSGDVTDNAT
+1389 
-1400 LEMNT
+1400 
-1405 GGDFA
+1405 
-1410 NNIGGTGSVVKSG
+1410 
-1423 DKTLTLSGANSYTG
+1423 
-1437 GTTISGGTLVAS
+1437 
-1449 NVEALGTGNVTDNA
+1449 
-1463 TLELNT
+1463 
-1469 GGDFDNAISGSGQV
+1469 
-1483 VKSGDGAL
+1483 L

-1509 LIAANVNALGT
+1509 LIATHVNALGT

-1572 INLNSNTVDPV
+1572 INLDSNTADPV

-1807 TLVASNVDALGS
+1807 TLVASNV
-1819 GDVTNNAT
+1819 
-1827 LEMNTGGDFI
+1827 
-1837 NNIGGTGRVEKSG
+1837 
-1850 DDTLTLSGS
+1850 
-1859 NTYTGGTLI
+1859 
-1868 SDGTLVASNV
+1868 
-1878 EALGTGD
+1878 
-1885 VTNNATLELN
+1885 
-1895 TGGTF
+1895 
-1900 DNAISGSGQV
+1900 
-1910 VKSGD
+1910 
-1915 DVLTLSGA
+1915 
-1923 NSYSGGTLISGG
+1923 
-1935 TLVANN
+1935 
-1941 VEALGTGDVTD
+1941 EALGTGDVTD
-1952 NATLEMNTGG
+1952 DAT
-1962 DFINN
+1962 
-1967 IGGTGRVEKSGDD
+1967 
-1980 ALTLSGSN
+1980 
-1988 TYTGGTTIND
+1988 
-1998 GTLIATSVD
+1998 
-2007 ALGSGDVTNNAV
+2007 
-2019 LELNTGGDFINNIG
+2019 
-2033 GTGRVEKSGDET
+2033 
-2045 LTLSGSNTYTGGTL
+2045 
-2059 ISGGTLVA
+2059 
-2067 TNVEALGTGDVTDNA
+2067 
-2082 VLELNTGG
+2082 LELNTGG

-2099 GRVEKSGDDTLTLSG
+2099 GRVEKSGDD
-2114 SNSYTGG
+2114 
-2121 TLISSGTLVATNVD
+2121 
-2135 ALGSGDVTDNATLE
+2135 
-2149 LNTGGDFT
+2149 
-2157 NNISGSG
+2157 
-2164 QVVKSGDE
+2164 K
-2172 TLTLSG
+2172 LTLSG
-2178 SNTYTGGTTINDGTL
+2178 SNTYTGG
-2193 VATSVEA
+2193 
-2200 LGSGDVT
+2200 
-2207 NDAVL
+2207 
-2212 ALNTGGDFANNIGGT
+2212 
-2227 GSVVKSGD
+2227 
-2235 ETLTLS
+2235 
-2241 GTNSYTGG
+2241 
-2249 TTISGGTLVAT
+2249 
-2260 NVEALGTGDVTNNA
+2260 
-2274 TLELNT
+2274 
-2280 GGDFTNNISG
+2280 
-2290 NGQVVKSGDDTLT
+2290 
-2303 FSGSNTYTGG
+2303 
-2313 TTINDGTLVATSVE
+2313 
-2327 ALGSGDVTNDAV
+2327 
-2339 LALNTGGDFANNI
+2339 
-2352 GGTGSVVK
+2352 
-2360 SGDETLTLSG
+2360 
-2370 SNTYTGSTLISSGT
+2370 TLISSGT

-2411 FINNIGGTGRVEKSG
+2411 FTNNIGGTGRVEKSG
-2426 DDTLTLSGS
+2426 DDALTLSGS
-2435 NSYTGGTLISSGTL
+2435 NTYTGGTLISGGTLVANDVNALGTGDITDNATLALNAVGDFDNAISGSGKVEKSGDDALTLSGSNTYTGGTLISSGTLVASNVEALGTGDVTDNATLELNTSGTFDNAISGSGQVVKSGDKMLTLSGANSYSGGTLISDGTLVASNVESLGTGDVTNNATLELNTGGDFTNNISGSGQVVKSGDDALALSGANSYTGGTLISSGTL

-2480 SGSGQVVKSGDETLT
+2480 SGSGQVVKSGDKTLT
-2495 LSGANSYTGG
+2495 LS
-2505 TLISSG
+2505 
-2511 TLVANDVNAL
+2511 
-2521 GTGDV
+2521 
-2526 TDNAVLELNTGGDFD
+2526 
-2541 NAISGSGQVV
+2541 
-2551 KSGDET
+2551 
-2557 LTLSGANS
+2557 
-2565 YTGGTTIS
+2565 
-2573 GGTLVASNVEA
+2573 
-2584 LGSGDIDNYASL
+2584 
-2596 QLNASGQFVTA
+2596 
-2607 NLTTHDNAITA
+2607 
-2618 IGAGSALRANTLTQE
+2618 
-2633 ANSTLAVH
+2633 
-2641 LIDSNSGAIVTA
+2641 
-2653 DHANLGGT
+2653 
-2661 LDITGIGNVA
+2661 
-2671 KSWTRDAYAYTLID
+2671 
-2685 TDSAINSDFAQFT
+2685 
-2698 VAGMDAKQVDFLTV
+2698 
-2712 DGRVNADD
+2712 
-2720 DTRYDVTASLSWY
+2720 
-2733 ADSDN
+2733 
-2738 AATDAHGTFT
+2738 
-2748 LSEQGHSFTLN
+2748 
-2759 TALTDVDATLNP
+2759 
-2771 DSATYWDGK
+2771 
-2780 SLIKRG
+2780 
-2786 AGTLILGAQNTYS
+2786 
-2799 GDTDVQEGALW
+2799 
-2810 LAETATIG
+2810 
-2818 SAGSA
+2818 
-2823 QAVNIAANAAFGGH
+2823 
-2837 NSTVNGHV
+2837 
-2845 NNQGSLYFVDTF
+2845 
-2857 TVNGDVVNSSAM
+2857 
-2869 ISGSDQPNN
+2869 
-2878 TLTIAGNYT
+2878 
-2887 GNDGH
+2887 
-2892 LYLNTQLGDDSSP
+2892 
-2905 TDKLIVTG
+2905 
-2913 DTAGSTTLHITNV
+2913 
-2926 NGLGAQTVNG
+2926 
-2936 IEVIEVGG
+2936 
-2944 QSDGDFRLYKG
+2944 
-2955 HVDINAWT
+2955 
-2963 YTLKQDGGDWY
+2963 
-2974 LRSESDDVPDDGGEV
+2974 
-2989 TPPDDGGEVTPPDD
+2989 
-3003 GGEVTPPDDG
+3003 
-3013 GEVTP
+3013 
-3018 PDDGGEV
+3018 
-3025 TPPDDD
+3025 
-3031 GEVTPPDDGGDITP
+3031 
-3045 PDDGGD
+3045 
-3051 ITPPDGGD
+3051 
-3059 VTPVAPQY
+3059 
-3067 RADIGVYLG
+3067 
-3076 NQWMARNLQM
+3076 
-3086 QTLYDREGSQYRS
+3086 
-3099 ADGSIWM
+3099 
-3106 RFKAGKAE
+3106 
-3114 SQAVNGNVDIDSD
+3114 
-3127 YSQFQL
+3127 
-3133 GGDILTWSDGAQS
+3133 
-3146 VTVGLMGSYIN
+3146 
-3157 ASTDSTG
+3157 
-3164 NRGADGS
+3164 
-3171 QFSANGSVDGYNLGL
+3171 
-3186 YATWFADAQSHRGA
+3186 
-3200 YIDSWYQYGAYNNS
+3200 
-3214 VDNDGLSAS
+3214 
-3223 RYDSA
+3223 
-3228 AHAVSLETGYRY
+3228 
-3240 DIALSNRNTVSL
+3240 
-3252 TPQAQVTW
+3252 
-3260 QRYSADTVIDD
+3260 
-3271 GGTRISGQN
+3271 
-3280 DDSWTTRLGVR
+3280 
-3291 VDGKLYKESGRIQPF
+3291 
-3306 MEVNWLH
+3306 
-3313 ASDNAS
+3313 
-3319 ATFGDTKVS
+3319 
-3328 QDLPNDRV
+3328 
-3336 EVKVGIQANVSE
+3336 
-3348 RLSVYAQAAG
+3348 
-3358 QKGKNDYGDASFSL
+3358 
-3372 NMRYNW
+3372 

>member
-81 VATDTAT
+81 IATDTAA

-109 VGSSLTD
+109 VGSSLID

-122 DSSTGATSVHN
+122 DSLTGATSVHN
-133 QGTITGSNEDGTI
+133 QGTITGSSADGTI
-146 MLQNGGSV
+146 LLQNGGSV
-154 INDARIENNA
+154 INDGRIENSAIYVHNLDLGA
-164 TYEHDP
+164 P
-170 EDIPQEYAGVYML
+170 EIDAAIYML
-183 NGGSYVSSESGVLE
+183 NGGSYVSSENGVLK

-202 IVQSGEAHITNGG
+202 IVQSGEVHITNGG
-215 MINSDGSW
+215 TINSDGSW

-228 EFRDGTYGTIVNTGT
+228 ELRGGAYGTIVNTGT
-243 IITTASDGSGK
+243 IITTASDGSGE

-261 VHTLNDMAVSGSVSV
+261 AHTFDDIAAGDYVSV
-276 DNSGLMQSDFITVA
+276 DNSGLLQSDFIAVA
-290 LYYGSHF
+290 LYHGAHF
-297 EVVNR
+297 EVINR
-302 VGGVITAGNSSLVGI
+302 AGGVITAGNSSLVGI
-317 KSTAMELKVGVDNL
+317 QSAAMELKAGANNL

-364 SITTTGGGSGDASV
+364 SITTTGGGAGDASV

-434 NTISNQGKMT
+434 NTITNQGKMT
-444 GVSDGLVLSGN
+444 GVSDGLLISGN

-489 ITATSTGISIAGG
+489 ITATSTGISIASG
-502 NNQVTTESGSTIV
+502 NNQVTTESGSAIV

-552 TSGTITNTG
+552 ASGTITNTG

-660 NAILINSGSK
+660 NAIFINSGSK

-681 ISGSITDDN
+681 ISGSITDGN

-745 TLILNGA
+745 TLIVNGA

-793 AAAYGSVISGS
+793 AAVYGSVISGS
-804 GNVIKQGGGELT
+804 GNVVKQGGGELT

-852 LKLDAANASDP
+852 LKLDAASASDP

-941 ALIESDNAISGD
+941 ALIESDNVISGD
-953 FDGIT
+953 FDDIT

-991 YADRYNAAIDA
+991 YADRDNAAIDA

-1054 TTISDGTLVATNVE
+1054 TTISDGTLVANHVE

-1074 VTDNATLEL
+1074 VTD
-1083 NTGGDFDNAISGSGQ
+1083 
-1098 VVKSGDETLTLSGSN
+1098 
-1113 TYTGGTIISGG
+1113 
-1124 TLVATNVEALGTG
+1124 
-1137 DVTDNATLELNT
+1137 
-1149 GGDFDNAIGGTGSVV
+1149 
-1164 KSGDKTLTLSG
+1164 
-1175 ANSYTGGTTISGGTL
+1175 
-1190 VASNVE
+1190 
-1196 ALGSGDV
+1196 
-1203 TDNATL
+1203 
-1209 ELNTGGDFANNIGGT
+1209 
-1224 GSVVKSGD
+1224 
-1232 KTLTLSGTNS
+1232 
-1242 YTGGTT
+1242 
-1248 ISGGTLVANNV
+1248 
-1259 EALGTGDVTNNA
+1259 NA

-1326 GTGDITD
+1326 GSGDVTD
-1333 NATLELNAGGDFTNN
+1333 NATLELNT
-1348 IGGTGSVEKSGDKTL
+1348 GGTFDNVISGSGQVVKSGDEML
-1363 TLSGTNT
+1363 TLSGANSYT
-1370 YRGGTLISGGT
+1370 GGTTISGGT
-1381 LVASNVEA
+1381 LVVSNVEA

-1400 LEMNT
+1400 LELNT
-1405 GGDFA
+1405 GGDFD

-1437 GTTISGGTLVAS
+1437 GTTISGGTLVATNVEALGS
-1449 NVEALGTGNVTDNA
+1449 GDVTDNAVLELNTGGTFDNVISGSGQVVKSGDEMLTLSGANSYTGGTTISGGTLVATNVEALGSGDVTDNATLELNTGGTFDNVISGSGQVVKSGDDALTLSGNNSYTGGTLISGGTLVASNVDALGSGDVTDNATLEMNTGGDFDNAISGSGQVVKSGDETLTLSGANSYTGGTTISGGTLVANNVEALGTGDVTNNA

-1483 VKSGDGAL
+1483 VKSGDKTL

-1509 LIAANVNALGT
+1509 LIATHVNALGT

-1706 PASATG
+1706 PDSATG
-1712 WDGTSLIKQGA
+1712 WDGTSLIKQGT

-1779 GQVVKSGDDVLTL
+1779 GQVVKSGDKMLTL

-1807 TLVASNVDALGS
+1807 TLVASNV
-1819 GDVTNNAT
+1819 
-1827 LEMNTGGDFI
+1827 
-1837 NNIGGTGRVEKSG
+1837 
-1850 DDTLTLSGS
+1850 
-1859 NTYTGGTLI
+1859 
-1868 SDGTLVASNV
+1868 

-1885 VTNNATLELN
+1885 VTDNATLELN

-1915 DVLTLSGA
+1915 ETLTLSGT
-1923 NSYSGGTLISGG
+1923 NSYTDGTLISGG
-1935 TLVANN
+1935 TLVA
-1941 VEALGTGDVTD
+1941 
-1952 NATLEMNTGG
+1952 
-1962 DFINN
+1962 
-1967 IGGTGRVEKSGDD
+1967 S
-1980 ALTLSGSN
+1980 
-1988 TYTGGTTIND
+1988 
-1998 GTLIATSVD
+1998 
-2007 ALGSGDVTNNAV
+2007 
-2019 LELNTGGDFINNIG
+2019 
-2033 GTGRVEKSGDET
+2033 
-2045 LTLSGSNTYTGGTL
+2045 
-2059 ISGGTLVA
+2059 
-2067 TNVEALGTGDVTDNA
+2067 NVEALGTGDVTDNA

-2090 DFINNIGGT
+2090 D
-2099 GRVEKSGDDTLTLSG
+2099 
-2114 SNSYTGG
+2114 
-2121 TLISSGTLVATNVD
+2121 
-2135 ALGSGDVTDNATLE
+2135 
-2149 LNTGGDFT
+2149 
-2157 NNISGSG
+2157 
-2164 QVVKSGDE
+2164 
-2172 TLTLSG
+2172 
-2178 SNTYTGGTTINDGTL
+2178 
-2193 VATSVEA
+2193 
-2200 LGSGDVT
+2200 
-2207 NDAVL
+2207 
-2212 ALNTGGDFANNIGGT
+2212 
-2227 GSVVKSGD
+2227 
-2235 ETLTLS
+2235 
-2241 GTNSYTGG
+2241 
-2249 TTISGGTLVAT
+2249 
-2260 NVEALGTGDVTNNA
+2260 
-2274 TLELNT
+2274 
-2280 GGDFTNNISG
+2280 
-2290 NGQVVKSGDDTLT
+2290 
-2303 FSGSNTYTGG
+2303 
-2313 TTINDGTLVATSVE
+2313 
-2327 ALGSGDVTNDAV
+2327 
-2339 LALNTGGDFANNI
+2339 
-2352 GGTGSVVK
+2352 
-2360 SGDETLTLSG
+2360 
-2370 SNTYTGSTLISSGT
+2370 
-2384 LVANDVNALGTG
+2384 
-2396 DVTDNATLMLNTGGD
+2396 
-2411 FINNIGGTGRVEKSG
+2411 
-2426 DDTLTLSGS
+2426 
-2435 NSYTGGTLISSGTL
+2435 
-2449 VATNVDALGSGD
+2449 
-2461 VTDNATLELNTGGT
+2461 

-2526 TDNAVLELNTGGDFD
+2526 TDNATLMLNTGGDFTNNIGGTGRVEKSGDDTLTLSGSNSYTGGTLISSGTLVATNVDALGTGDVTDDATLELNTGGDFDNAISGSGQVVKSGDDVLTLSGVNSYSGGTLISDGTLVASNVEALGTGDVTDNATLELNTGGTFDNAISGSGQVEKSGDGTLTLSGSNTYTGGTLISGGTLVASNVEALGTGDVTNDAVLELNTGGTFDNAISGSGQVVKSGDDALTLSGSNTYTGGTIISGGTLVATNVDALGNGDVTDNATLELNTGGDFD

-2557 LTLSGANS
+2557 LTLSGSNT
-2565 YTGGTTIS
+2565 YTGGTTIN

-2607 NLTTHDNAITA
+2607 NLTTHDNATTA

-2641 LIDSNSGAIVTA
+2641 LTNSNSGAIVTA
-2653 DHANLGGT
+2653 DRANLGGT

-2685 TDSAINSDFAQFT
+2685 SDSAIDSDFAQFT

-2799 GDTDVQEGALW
+2799 GDTDVQEGTLW

-2837 NSTVNGHV
+2837 NATVNGHV

-2944 QSDGDFRLYKG
+2944 QSDGDFTLYKG

-2974 LRSESDDVPDDGGEV
+2974 LRSESDDVPDDGGDVIPPDDGGDVTPPDDGGDVTPPDDGGDV
-2989 TPPDDGGEVTPPDD
+2989 TPPDDGGEVTPP
-3003 GGEVTPPDDG
+3003 E
-3013 GEVTP
+3013 
-3018 PDDGGEV
+3018 DGGEV

-3031 GEVTPPDDGGDITP
+3031 GEVTPPDDGGDVTP
-3045 PDDGGD
+3045 PDDDGD

-3059 VTPVAPQY
+3059 VTPVTPQY

-3328 QDLPNDRV
+3328 QDLPNDRA

>member
-122 DSSTGATSVHN
+122 DSLTGATSVHN

-146 MLQNGGSV
+146 LLQNGGSV
-154 INDARIENNA
+154 INDGRIENSAIYVHNLDYGA
-164 TYEHDP
+164 P
-170 EDIPQEYAGVYML
+170 EIDAAIYML
-183 NGGSYVSSESGVLE
+183 NGGSYVSSENGVLE

-202 IVQSGEAHITNGG
+202 IVQSGEVHITNGG

-228 EFRDGTYGTIVNTGT
+228 ELRGGAYGTIVNTGT
-243 IITTASDGSGK
+243 IITTASDGSGE

-261 VHTLNDMAVSGSVSV
+261 AHTFDDIAAGDYVSV
-276 DNSGLMQSDFITVA
+276 DNSGLLQSDFIAVA
-290 LYYGSHF
+290 LYHGAHF
-297 EVVNR
+297 EVINR

-317 KSTAMELKVGVDNL
+317 QSAAMELKAGVGNL

-364 SITTTGGGSGDASV
+364 SITTTGGGAGDASV
-378 YVHGNGDGTVVNNSG
+378 YVHGNGDGTIVNNSG
-393 TMSSTVYGVYLDSAR
+393 TMSSSVYGVYLDSAR

-416 QAGGAISANTAVA
+416 QAGSAISANTAVA

-434 NTISNQGKMT
+434 NTITNQGKMT
-444 GVSDGLVLSGN
+444 GVSDGLLISGN

-489 ITATSTGISIAGG
+489 ITTTSTGISIAGG
-502 NNQVTTESGSTIV
+502 NNQVTTESGSAIV

-552 TSGTITNTG
+552 ASGTITNTG

-637 TNGVTINGSGNTLTS
+637 TDGVTISGSGNTLTS

-660 NAILINSGSK
+660 NAVLINSGSK
-670 NNTLTLNTGTE
+670 NNTITLNTGTE

-736 NSALWVKSG
+736 NSTLWVKSG

-804 GNVIKQGGGELT
+804 GNVVKQGGGELT

-852 LKLDAANASDP
+852 LKLDAASASDP

-953 FDGIT
+953 FDDIT

-965 PDAFITVVGQK
+965 PDAFLTVVGQK

-991 YADRYNAAIDA
+991 YADRDNAAIDA

-1046 AENTYTGG
+1046 AENTYTGS
-1054 TTISDGTLVATNVE
+1054 TTISEGTLIATNVE

-1074 VTDNATLEL
+1074 VTDNATLEM

-1098 VVKSGDETLTLSGSN
+1098 VVKSGDE
-1113 TYTGGTIISGG
+1113 
-1124 TLVATNVEALGTG
+1124 
-1137 DVTDNATLELNT
+1137 
-1149 GGDFDNAIGGTGSVV
+1149 
-1164 KSGDKTLTLSG
+1164 TLTLSG

-1224 GSVVKSGD
+1224 GRVV
-1232 KTLTLSGTNS
+1232 
-1242 YTGGTT
+1242 
-1248 ISGGTLVANNV
+1248 
-1259 EALGTGDVTNNA
+1259 
-1271 TLELNTGGDFDNAIS
+1271 
-1286 GSGQVVKSGD
+1286 
-1296 ETLTLSGANSYT
+1296 
-1308 GGTTIS
+1308 
-1314 GGTLVATNVEAL
+1314 
-1326 GTGDITD
+1326 
-1333 NATLELNAGGDFTNN
+1333 
-1348 IGGTGSVEKSGDKTL
+1348 KSGDKTL

-1423 DKTLTLSGANSYTG
+1423 DKTLTLSGNNTYRG
-1437 GTTISGGTLVAS
+1437 GTTISGGTLVAT
-1449 NVEALGTGNVTDNA
+1449 NVEALGSGNVTDNA

-1469 GGDFDNAISGSGQV
+1469 GGTFDNVISGSGQV
-1483 VKSGDGAL
+1483 VKSGDETL

-1509 LIAANVNALGT
+1509 LIATHVNALGT

-1773 NAISGS
+1773 NVISGS

-1807 TLVASNVDALGS
+1807 TLVASNVEALGS
-1819 GDVTNNAT
+1819 GDVTDNAT
-1827 LEMNTGGDFI
+1827 LELNTGGTFDNAI
-1837 NNIGGTGRVEKSG
+1837 SGSGKVEKSG
-1850 DDTLTLSGS
+1850 DDALTLSGA

-1923 NSYSGGTLISGG
+1923 NSYSGGTLISDG
-1935 TLVANN
+1935 TLVASN

-1952 NATLEMNTGG
+1952 DAT
-1962 DFINN
+1962 
-1967 IGGTGRVEKSGDD
+1967 
-1980 ALTLSGSN
+1980 
-1988 TYTGGTTIND
+1988 
-1998 GTLIATSVD
+1998 
-2007 ALGSGDVTNNAV
+2007 
-2019 LELNTGGDFINNIG
+2019 LELNTGGTFDNAIG
-2033 GTGRVEKSGDET
+2033 GSGNVVKSGADT
-2045 LTLSGSNTYTGGTL
+2045 LTLSGSNSYTGGTL
-2059 ISGGTLVA
+2059 INGGTLVA
-2067 TNVEALGTGDVTDNA
+2067 SNVEALGTGDVTNNA
-2082 VLELNTGG
+2082 TLELNTGG

-2114 SNSYTGG
+2114 SNTYTGG
-2121 TLISSGTLVATNVD
+2121 TLIN
-2135 ALGSGDVTDNATLE
+2135 
-2149 LNTGGDFT
+2149 
-2157 NNISGSG
+2157 
-2164 QVVKSGDE
+2164 
-2172 TLTLSG
+2172 
-2178 SNTYTGGTTINDGTL
+2178 
-2193 VATSVEA
+2193 
-2200 LGSGDVT
+2200 
-2207 NDAVL
+2207 
-2212 ALNTGGDFANNIGGT
+2212 
-2227 GSVVKSGD
+2227 
-2235 ETLTLS
+2235 
-2241 GTNSYTGG
+2241 
-2249 TTISGGTLVAT
+2249 GGTLVAS
-2260 NVEALGTGDVTNNA
+2260 NVE
-2274 TLELNT
+2274 
-2280 GGDFTNNISG
+2280 
-2290 NGQVVKSGDDTLT
+2290 
-2303 FSGSNTYTGG
+2303 
-2313 TTINDGTLVATSVE
+2313 
-2327 ALGSGDVTNDAV
+2327 
-2339 LALNTGGDFANNI
+2339 
-2352 GGTGSVVK
+2352 
-2360 SGDETLTLSG
+2360 
-2370 SNTYTGSTLISSGT
+2370 
-2384 LVANDVNALGTG
+2384 ALGTG
-2396 DVTDNATLMLNTGGD
+2396 DVTDNATL
-2411 FINNIGGTGRVEKSG
+2411 
-2426 DDTLTLSGS
+2426 
-2435 NSYTGGTLISSGTL
+2435 
-2449 VATNVDALGSGD
+2449 A
-2461 VTDNATLELNTGGT
+2461 LNTGGT

-2495 LSGANSYTGG
+2495 LSGTNSYTGG
-2505 TLISSG
+2505 TTISGGS
-2511 TLVANDVNAL
+2511 LVATNVEAL

-2526 TDNAVLELNTGGDFD
+2526 TDNAVLELNTGGDFANNIGGTGSVVKSGDKTLTLSGTNSYTGGTTINDGTLVATSVDALGSGDVTD
-2541 NAISGSGQVV
+2541 NATLELNTSGTFDNVISGSGQVV
-2551 KSGDET
+2551 KSGDDA

-2607 NLTTHDNAITA
+2607 NLTTHDNATTA

-2641 LIDSNSGAIVTA
+2641 LTDSNSGAIVTA
-2653 DHANLGGT
+2653 DRANLGGT

-2685 TDSAINSDFAQFT
+2685 TDSAIDSDFAQFT

-2771 DSATYWDGK
+2771 ESATYWDGK

-2810 LAETATIG
+2810 LTETATIG

-2837 NSTVNGHV
+2837 NATVNGHV
-2845 NNQGSLYFVDTF
+2845 NNLGSLYFVDTF

-2944 QSDGDFRLYKG
+2944 QSDGDFTLYKG

-2974 LRSESDDVPDDGGEV
+2974 LRSESDDVPDDGGDVTPPDDGGDV

-3003 GGEVTPPDDG
+3003 GGD
-3013 GEVTP
+3013 
-3018 PDDGGEV
+3018 
-3025 TPPDDD
+3025 
-3031 GEVTPPDDGGDITP
+3031 VTPPDDGGDVSPPDDGGDVTP
-3045 PDDGGD
+3045 PDDGGDVTPPDDDGD

-3099 ADGSIWM
+3099 ADGSVWM

-3348 RLSVYAQAAG
+3348 RLSVYAQAVG

>member
-81 VATDTAT
+81 VATDIAT

-122 DSSTGATSVHN
+122 DSLTGATSVHN

-146 MLQNGGSV
+146 LLQNGGSV
-154 INDARIENNA
+154 INDGRIENSA

-170 EDIPQEYAGVYML
+170 QDIPQEYAGVYML

-290 LYYGSHF
+290 LYHGSHF

-345 TYGIHYGESTSGG
+345 TYGIHYGESTSGV

-364 SITTTGGGSGDASV
+364 SITTTGGGAGDASV

-416 QAGGAISANTAVA
+416 QAGSAISANTAVA

-434 NTISNQGKMT
+434 NTITNQGKMT
-444 GVSDGLVLSGN
+444 GVSDGLLISGN

-489 ITATSTGISIAGG
+489 ITATSTGISIASG
-502 NNQVTTESGSTIV
+502 NNQVTTESGSAIV

-536 TATGSSIS
+536 TATGSSNS

-552 TSGTITNTG
+552 ASGTITNTG

-566 GKGAGDAS
+566 GKGVGDAS

-611 SITANTAVQLNGN
+611 SISANTAVQFHGN
-624 NNTLANAGAILGD
+624 NNKLANAGAISGD
-637 TNGVTINGSGNTLTS
+637 TNGVTISGSGNTLTN

-804 GNVIKQGGGELT
+804 GNVVKQGGGELT

-852 LKLDAANASDP
+852 LKLDAASASDP

-1054 TTISDGTLVATNVE
+1054 TLISDGTLVASNVE
-1068 ALGTGN
+1068 ALGTGDI
-1074 VTDNATLEL
+1074 TDNAVLEL

-1296 ETLTLSGANSYT
+1296 
-1308 GGTTIS
+1308 
-1314 GGTLVATNVEAL
+1314 
-1326 GTGDITD
+1326 
-1333 NATLELNAGGDFTNN
+1333 
-1348 IGGTGSVEKSGDKTL
+1348 KT
-1363 TLSGTNT
+1363 
-1370 YRGGTLISGGT
+1370 
-1381 LVASNVEA
+1381 
-1389 LGSGDVTDNAT
+1389 
-1400 LEMNT
+1400 
-1405 GGDFA
+1405 
-1410 NNIGGTGSVVKSG
+1410 
-1423 DKTLTLSGANSYTG
+1423 
-1437 GTTISGGTLVAS
+1437 
-1449 NVEALGTGNVTDNA
+1449 
-1463 TLELNT
+1463 
-1469 GGDFDNAISGSGQV
+1469 
-1483 VKSGDGAL
+1483 L

-1509 LIAANVNALGT
+1509 LIATHVNALGT

-1572 INLNSNTVDPV
+1572 INLNGNTVDPV

-1773 NAISGS
+1773 NAIGGS
-1779 GQVVKSGDDVLTL
+1779 GNVVKSGADTLTL
-1792 SGANSYSG
+1792 SGSNSYTG
-1800 GTLISDG
+1800 GTTISGG
-1807 TLVASNVDALGS
+1807 TLVASNVEALGT

-1827 LEMNTGGDFI
+1827 LELNTGGDFI

-1868 SDGTLVASNV
+1868 NGGTLVASNV

-1885 VTNNATLELN
+1885 VTDNATLALN

-1900 DNAISGSGQV
+1900 DNAISGSGQ
-1910 VKSGD
+1910 
-1915 DVLTLSGA
+1915 
-1923 NSYSGGTLISGG
+1923 
-1935 TLVANN
+1935 
-1941 VEALGTGDVTD
+1941 
-1952 NATLEMNTGG
+1952 
-1962 DFINN
+1962 
-1967 IGGTGRVEKSGDD
+1967 
-1980 ALTLSGSN
+1980 
-1988 TYTGGTTIND
+1988 
-1998 GTLIATSVD
+1998 
-2007 ALGSGDVTNNAV
+2007 
-2019 LELNTGGDFINNIG
+2019 
-2033 GTGRVEKSGDET
+2033 
-2045 LTLSGSNTYTGGTL
+2045 
-2059 ISGGTLVA
+2059 
-2067 TNVEALGTGDVTDNA
+2067 
-2082 VLELNTGG
+2082 
-2090 DFINNIGGT
+2090 
-2099 GRVEKSGDDTLTLSG
+2099 
-2114 SNSYTGG
+2114 
-2121 TLISSGTLVATNVD
+2121 
-2135 ALGSGDVTDNATLE
+2135 
-2149 LNTGGDFT
+2149 
-2157 NNISGSG
+2157 
-2164 QVVKSGDE
+2164 
-2172 TLTLSG
+2172 
-2178 SNTYTGGTTINDGTL
+2178 
-2193 VATSVEA
+2193 
-2200 LGSGDVT
+2200 
-2207 NDAVL
+2207 
-2212 ALNTGGDFANNIGGT
+2212 
-2227 GSVVKSGD
+2227 VVKSGD

-2260 NVEALGTGDVTNNA
+2260 NVEALGSGDVTDDATLELNTGGTFDNAISGSGQVVKSGDKMLTLSGANSYSGGTLISDGTLVASNVEALGTGDVTNNA
-2274 TLELNT
+2274 TLALNT

-2290 NGQVVKSGDDTLT
+2290 SGQVVKSGDDTLT
-2303 FSGSNTYTGG
+2303 LSGANSYTGG
-2313 TTINDGTLVATSVE
+2313 TTI
-2327 ALGSGDVTNDAV
+2327 SG
-2339 LALNTGGDFANNI
+2339 
-2352 GGTGSVVK
+2352 
-2360 SGDETLTLSG
+2360 
-2370 SNTYTGSTLISSGT
+2370 
-2384 LVANDVNALGTG
+2384 
-2396 DVTDNATLMLNTGGD
+2396 
-2411 FINNIGGTGRVEKSG
+2411 
-2426 DDTLTLSGS
+2426 
-2435 NSYTGGTLISSGTL
+2435 GTL
-2449 VATNVDALGSGD
+2449 VATNVDALGTGD
-2461 VTDNATLELNTGGT
+2461 VTNSSTLELNTGGT

-2495 LSGANSYTGG
+2495 LSGSNTYTGGTLISGGTLVATNVDALGTGDVTDNATLELNTGGTFDNVISGSGQVVKSGDDTLTLSGANSYTGG
-2505 TLISSG
+2505 TLISGG
-2511 TLVANDVNAL
+2511 TLVATSVEAL
-2521 GTGDV
+2521 GSGDV
-2526 TDNAVLELNTGGDFD
+2526 TDNAVLELNTGGTFD

-2551 KSGDET
+2551 KSGDKT

-2641 LIDSNSGAIVTA
+2641 LTDSNSGAIVTA
-2653 DHANLGGT
+2653 DRANLGGT

-2685 TDSAINSDFAQFT
+2685 SDSAIDSDFAQFT

-2837 NSTVNGHV
+2837 NATVNGHV
-2845 NNQGSLYFVDTF
+2845 NNLGNLYFVDTF

-3280 DDSWTTRLGVR
+3280 DDSWTTRLGMR